1 MPRDAMAEWLAK
13 RNAEKAAQRATPEH
27 GAVRQAQIKVDQIL
41 EQAKKTTTALTGV
54 KTGKTEK
61 SSTPVRQ
68 EEGRDA
74 MAEWLAARKES
85 KVQQIA
91 EQGKYA
97 VRNVGALYKAA
108 TGMWGELR
116 KANEWQGLGVDA
128 GIRQGYQARVPVRGG
143 SQLQQQA
150 ENALQM
156 DKTGPYRQRLTRVRG
171 ESLEKLFTDS
181 LNQNQTAEQH
191 GQTIRQELQELRT
204 AGESGTD
211 AAAAKE
217 KWDDVA
223 SRLYYLAYSQS
234 MSSDEY
240 NKLVSEV
247 YDAYDAYRSGVKGR
261 SFGQREQK
269 WTDALRGP
277 VMGDENYTAAGKAQQ
292 NAMLAAAGGIP
303 TDRNTFGYE
312 LRYNQSTTRENI
324 QYKSVDQLLD
334 AAGKHVDP
342 QADVTSQSQ
351 GAATDA
357 AIFGYLANV
366 AMTQEQYD
374 RYMQALDRYVKNA
387 PATRAVSG
395 YGTSDVVSQLETY
408 RQQREANGLRANEKG
423 AEDALNSYPEMSAG
437 SFLDQVASGSERAR
451 DNLFQKYPA
460 GLEQLLVRGGGYA
473 GKALGSLL
481 NGFGAFENDLGDYFA
496 AGGEENINYQNPEW
510 QEAKYQ
516 DWVRGRETSDL
527 LQNGGKFERWAAEQI
542 PALPTAALEM
552 AAASTIAGA
561 ATGTME
567 SFAGG
572 ARQVS
577 PLVTSAAT
585 KAEKFAQMAK
595 QGSNIVTSSFAA
607 INSYGEAESN
617 GDARGE
623 QFIRFAAGGLLEYGT
638 NMLFGGNPLIDAGD
652 TGKVTELVYKMT
664 NNETIRK
671 IVSSAAFD
679 RIGEGLEE
687 VASAIGSAALDY
699 ALTGEADLSWDEL
712 RDEFISGFALAM
724 ILSIGPD
731 TAEVLAKNDHEGN
744 AKRITMFDAA
754 AQSDRGELNLQMGKY
769 AVEFLAGDEDMMLA
783 NGWDHVQRS
792 AAKKSWAQ
800 AVNEYN
806 TVYRNLVDAEAYW
819 AKTGEGKAYRG
830 TDAERVIADARG
842 SIEGVD
848 AKTFSAETLEENV
861 RQIRQAWD
869 SAEENATNFAMT
881 GRMDAEIAKM
891 ARIAESYL
899 DKAVQDGTMDAMTA
913 LNLRN
918 ELSMINEGATA
929 TLQAYLN
936 ARYGEGTPQT
946 ETRQEPVQEATQDVN
961 VIRAEAENNAAVNA
975 AETGGIDNGR
985 TEIFDG
991 GSQRDAGLGTG
1002 EQTGGMAAG
1011 AAAAEGERR
1020 NAYAGA
1026 GENGPANR
1034 RANLRPEDAA
1044 RAERLNRYA
1053 SLQSDTSLAQLVRG
1067 GSDAVTL
1074 AVIPESMYDDGM
1086 REAKQAGTALG
1097 VDVVFVRGSMAM
1109 QRGDQLMRINGVYDA
1124 AAKRAVVSATDIQYD
1139 GGKLA
1144 QHELFHV
1151 RANKDPALV
1160 QQALQKVRETFG
1172 EEAFEQVARE
1182 YVQSYSGAYQSM
1194 EDVYEEVLADAYAGM
1209 NRFRAGATHFT
1220 EAVQSEVQ
1228 QSERASEPAQTSQ
1241 ETRGSP
1247 PANVEERSGNPEKG
1261 KTFWEKMRAW
1271 KEGGAPDAAMEPSRT
1286 LQQAGINELIS
1297 LSSML
1302 EKADGKSQTMREAI
1316 YDNLKYL
1323 QDDLIRPMAVGKKGD
1338 TLYCVVPARTSMDM
1352 PRVVEMRKT
1361 NAGYEV
1367 EKVSSLSNAA
1377 IIKTLEGSDLLSA
1390 NVQALDHAIQ
1400 DFGYQTK
1407 ANAQLWVRPEKAKN
1421 GVPFADIF
1429 EARDARDFEAKF
1441 SLEEKQYARVIN
1453 EQLLENRDRILEIE
1467 PVYELTGGEF
1477 AQGDKK
1483 LSDAVMEEF
1492 EKFGGEVER
1501 EGFGAIKFSKKRIK
1515 NDIMHG
1521 IGRMKA
1527 MTFAAVPSVI
1537 QNGVEIGSEANW
1549 KGRGYDTYV
1558 FAAPAKFGET
1568 NLLIGA
1574 VVTRDNRENKF
1585 YLHEVVDSEGNAI
1598 KIDRETGEIKTSS
1611 AVADGWA
1618 STPDALSK
1626 DRIAQTEGEVK
1637 QRFSLSEPVE
1647 RAGNLIAEHN
1657 LTQEK
1662 LEKALEIGAF
1672 PSPSIAIVQAEQG
1685 HTNYGDYSVVFPAS
1699 TIDPEADS
1707 RNRVYGADAWT
1718 PTSSNA
1724 TVEYRVDADAK
1735 RAFERSIRDL
1745 SGQVADGIFRGD
1757 STLGKAGIE
1766 EETTKTS
1773 REIAEQIA
1781 QYPEVKAAYLAD
1793 KGENISPVYKDRE
1806 YDNIGNAALQR
1817 YTDNVGVQNLA
1828 RIIVQMYVGDANSVA
1843 QAELQRVRQAIGE
1856 EYAERFARILD
1867 RKPERKAERVSEYA
1881 ENKMYSGTRAEDFIR
1896 HAWEMVQDGGQN
1908 RGEADKMAMQDE
1920 LDRKAPTQKVAA
1932 WAEKRLQDVIG
1943 EGGIYNNEDRY
1954 TSRGDRRSFEQ
1965 THWELNAENLVRAMA
1980 QAEERGANIMWY
1992 DAGGLLAA
2000 ATPEY
2005 RSISEIHADE
2015 GRLQTLEQEAY
2026 EGKVMELQQSLDNV
2040 VERILQETRHKA
2052 YGYQDESQLIT
2063 EALIK
2068 TAQGGDSLQ
2077 SIREGMAAEEYDI
2090 DRATAMQIQELFQ
2103 QAKEIPTS
2111 YFEAKPQ
2118 RVVGFDEAVALL
2130 APASAPADLM
2140 ARAEDA
2146 GLRVIRYTGQKDRIR
2161 VANELPGV
2169 KFSVQEELQDIREN
2183 GIRGKELASER
2194 EETQPE
2200 DVLGYADD
2208 MGEPVLSESY
2218 FRDWVQQQ
2226 TNAMPQ
2232 GFVWGK
2238 DVPFYS
2244 QTTDLS
2250 PKQAVE
2256 LLEAVTGKRW
2266 RVEPR
2271 KNGGWRAVETD
2282 FAAKQGMYTPQ
2293 EAANRLNAAKK
2304 ARADA
2309 DAAAYRNGEAPARAT
2324 TVAAEGV
2331 AKDSFRA
2338 TPALD
2343 KIGVKIDM
2351 GVTDYRT
2358 TKEMRQRAEAEYQT
2372 DKLISKAER
2381 RWGATALE
2389 KNFARD
2395 IAAGRYSYADIPDT
2409 ARWDTVTD
2417 LANLY
2422 IDKRMLGEDL
2432 RLQRK
2437 YAIRDA
2443 LLYKAMELL
2452 PDELELMSDPGGFD
2466 KEALLVLNYRTPQ
2479 RSMLKMFGDKR
2490 GEEINRYYFD
2500 PVTRNEAERLRWMNR
2515 QLDAVREF
2523 QGEGDKV
2530 KGLNKAE
2537 SAYVHMALDIE
2548 ATVQRINQSPNK
2560 AAIQKAVTELTKMET
2575 AQKASPDAEAR
2586 EAEIQRVATELDLNA
2601 AESKWAQQYAQFL
2614 TQKDGIKGEI
2624 DEKKCAAAVKQYR
2637 QLFDDYYNAIADF
2650 LVSHGDEPIGKI
2662 DYYAPHLSTADKVN
2676 LLNQAFEALGF
2687 NASATRL
2694 PAEIAGR
2701 TEDFRPNKRWTP
2713 FFQSREGTQTEYDI
2727 VHGFESYVTYLS
2739 DVLFHTDDIQ
2749 KIRALENYTRLGGK
2763 NDFKNSLA
2771 EAIELSRSGQRDEKL
2786 DFLRELKRVDD
2797 FAEPT
2802 TAEINKQLDQY
2813 IAELFAAEKNN
2824 TRYSDLAVWLKN
2836 YGDVLAGKQFGGD
2849 RGAEHRGGRGIL
2861 KLGTQLTQAFARANV
2876 AGNVSSAVNQI
2887 AQLPT
2892 ILGERSKRSIAQAT
2906 AEFATGKLRQFQ
2918 MDSDF
2923 ITGKKGVDYISNTFA
2938 DSFMSGMFKPA
2949 EFVDTM
2955 MSTIAARAAYL
2966 DAIRDGKT
2974 HEEAMRAAD
2983 AYARSIMG
2991 DRTKGA
2997 KPLMF
3002 HSKTPVMQMVNMFQI
3017 EALNSWEHVSQDLPR
3032 QFRQIAAESGKAKAA
3047 RVLSSV
3053 ILKTVLAA
3061 FVVNRVTEEL
3071 YGGTPAPFD
3080 IIGMC
3085 MNFIASGEGL
3095 TTNDWIRYML
3105 NKASNAM
3112 FGVDLFDD
3120 VPTPQEGFD
3129 WGNAVEDTLYNISN
3143 EVPFLSNLSGM
3154 VGVGDRTLMM
3164 PDLFGKGKD
3173 LWDAATEHGLISPES
3188 GEALL
3193 GLVTQAIPG
3202 GRQINKTYSGIKTIV
3217 EGGRTKGFGDKE
3229 RLQYPVERN
3238 VGTAL
3243 QNILF
3248 GPNATPQANAYW
3260 ASGLSSLSTK
3270 DTQTWQTLSKDGAD
3284 PIETYNLLHEFIK
3297 INADD
3302 TLTTDQ
3308 AQRDIRD
3315 AINNSSLTDE
3325 QKAYLFRQEFG
3336 RRNKETGEYEH
3347 ATDAMFE
3354 TLMDEGVSWDGV
3366 TQFYNKLMQADGDEN
3381 LSTNDKNR
3389 QKRTAIRELDVRDSV
3404 KAYTYAEVFGVTDKE
3419 TGAKSTSKDEVFA
3432 NMMDAG
3438 MSWDDVMDVYEE
3450 YRTLYEDESLSS
3462 SQQAS
3467 EFAYWLDQHNIKG
3480 KKREAIRNGLKY
3492 YQMFAQEAERY
3503 TNLTEAGLSATDAK
3517 KVSDKLA
3524 SAKGTGENG
3533 QLTTNDKVDVL
3544 LKQNLTDTSLY
3555 KALST
3560 VLSEETYDKL
3570 TEARSGGIGAKI
3582 WMQYWKK
3589 KAELSADKDANGKSI
3604 SGSKKAK
3611 ILALINSLQLTAEQ
3625 KDLLYRAEG
3634 YAERDLYKAPWH

>member
-13 RNAEKAAQRATPEH
+13 RNAEKAAQRATPGH

-41 EQAKKTTTALTGV
+41 EQARKTTTALTGV

-97 VRNVGALYKAA
+97 VRNVGSLYKAA

-156 DKTGPYRQRLTRVRG
+156 DKTGPYRQRLTRSRG

-234 MSSDEY
+234 MSANEY

-292 NAMLAAAGGIP
+292 DAMLAAAGGIP
-303 TDRNTFGYE
+303 EDRNTFGYE

-366 AMTQEQYD
+366 AMTQAQYD
-374 RYMQALDRYVKNA
+374 RYMQALDRYAKNA

-395 YGTSDVVSQLETY
+395 YGTSDVVGQLETY
-408 RQQREANGLRANEKG
+408 RQQREANGLRANEQA

-460 GLEQLLVRGGGYA
+460 GLEQLLVHGGGYA

-481 NGFGAFENDLGDYFA
+481 NGLGAFENDLGDYFA
-496 AGGEENINYQNPEW
+496 EGGEKNINYQNPEW

-542 PALPTAALEM
+542 SGLTTAALEM
-552 AAASTIAGA
+552 AASSTIAGA
-561 ATGTME
+561 ATGTMAN
-567 SFAGG
+567 FAGG
-572 ARQVS
+572 SRQVS
-577 PLVTSAAT
+577 PLVTNAAT

-754 AQSDRGELNLQMGKY
+754 AQSDRGELNLQMEKY
-769 AVEFLAGDEDMMLA
+769 AVEFLAGDEDLMLA

-792 AAKKSWAQ
+792 EAKKSWAQ

-848 AKTFSAETLEENV
+848 SKTFSAETLEENV
-861 RQIRQAWD
+861 RQIRKAWD
-869 SAEENATNFAMT
+869 SAEENAANFAMT

-891 ARIAESYL
+891 ARTAESYL

-929 TLQAYLN
+929 NLQAYLN
-936 ARYGEGTPQT
+936 ARYGEGTPQA
-946 ETRQEPVQEATQDVN
+946 ETQQETVQEAAQGVN
-961 VIRAEAENNAAVNA
+961 TIRAEAENNAAVNA

-1020 NAYAGA
+1020 NTYAGA

-1086 REAKQAGTALG
+1086 RAAKQAGAELG

-1139 GGKLA
+1139 GGQLA

-1194 EDVYEEVLADAYAGM
+1194 ENVYEEVLADAYAGM
-1209 NRFRAGATHFT
+1209 NRFRAGATQFT
-1220 EAVQSEVQ
+1220 ETVQGEVQ

-1247 PANVEERSGNPEKG
+1247 EGRFSIQELENGERIAVIEDGQDEFDRAKPSQYAAIAKRVIKREFVG
-1261 KTFWEKMRAW
+1261 KTLPLGSEDLAMIPPDAAGEYAYPAQRLITKNANNAKMRASAELNNLLEVSEFSHW
-1271 KEGGAPDAAMEPSRT
+1271 ARDLKKHPEATLGFDYYTTKFEVGGHLFEGLINIANSEKGRVFYDITKIKEIPGT
-1286 LQQAGINELIS
+1286 I
-1297 LSSML
+1297 
-1302 EKADGKSQTMREAI
+1302 EKRAT
-1316 YDNLKYL
+1316 
-1323 QDDLIRPMAVGKKGD
+1323 PMAQSASDSGD
-1338 TLYCVVPARTSMDM
+1338 LSG
-1352 PRVVEMRKT
+1352 ES
-1361 NAGYEV
+1361 
-1367 EKVSSLSNAA
+1367 VSQN
-1377 IIKTLEGSDLLSA
+1377 
-1390 NVQALDHAIQ
+1390 QAD
-1400 DFGYQTK
+1400 
-1407 ANAQLWVRPEKAKN
+1407 
-1421 GVPFADIF
+1421 
-1429 EARDARDFEAKF
+1429 
-1441 SLEEKQYARVIN
+1441 
-1453 EQLLENRDRILEIE
+1453 
-1467 PVYELTGGEF
+1467 
-1477 AQGDKK
+1477 
-1483 LSDAVMEEF
+1483 
-1492 EKFGGEVER
+1492 
-1501 EGFGAIKFSKKRIK
+1501 
-1515 NDIMHG
+1515 
-1521 IGRMKA
+1521 
-1527 MTFAAVPSVI
+1527 
-1537 QNGVEIGSEANW
+1537 
-1549 KGRGYDTYV
+1549 
-1558 FAAPAKFGET
+1558 
-1568 NLLIGA
+1568 
-1574 VVTRDNRENKF
+1574 
-1585 YLHEVVDSEGNAI
+1585 
-1598 KIDRETGEIKTSS
+1598 
-1611 AVADGWA
+1611 
-1618 STPDALSK
+1618 
-1626 DRIAQTEGEVK
+1626 VK

-1724 TVEYRVDADAK
+1724 TVEYRVDAEAK

-1781 QYPEVKAAYLAD
+1781 KYPEVKAAYLAD

-1908 RGEADKMAMQDE
+1908 RGDVDKMAMQDE

-1954 TSRGDRRSFEQ
+1954 TSRGDRRSFEK

-2040 VERILQETRHKA
+2040 VERILRETKHKA

-2090 DRATAMQIQELFQ
+2090 DRATAMQIQEVFR

-2146 GLRVIRYTGQKDRIR
+2146 GLRVIRYTGQEDRVR

-2183 GIRGKELASER
+2183 GIRGKELASDR

-2200 DVLGYADD
+2200 EVLGYADD
-2208 MGEPVLSESY
+2208 RGEPILSESY

-2226 TNAMPQ
+2226 MNAMPQ

-2331 AKDSFRA
+2331 AKDRFRA

-2343 KIGVKIDM
+2343 RIGVKIDM

-2452 PDELELMSDPGGFD
+2452 PDDLELMSDPGGFD

-2586 EAEIQRVATELDLNA
+2586 EAEIQRVATDLDLNA

-2614 TQKDGIKGEI
+2614 TQKDGLKGEI

-2923 ITGKKGVDYISNTFA
+2923 ITGKRGVDYISNTFA

-2949 EFVDTM
+2949 EFVDTT

-3080 IIGMC
+3080 IIGMS

-3095 TTNDWIRYML
+3095 TTNDWIRYMF

-3112 FGVDLFDD
+3112 FGVDLFDN

-3173 LWDAATEHGLISPES
+3173 LWDAATEHGLLSPES

-3248 GPNATPQANAYW
+3248 GPNATPEANAYW
-3260 ASGLSSLSTK
+3260 ASGLSSLSAK

-3302 TLTTDQ
+3302 TLTSDQ

-3315 AINNSSLTDE
+3315 AINNSGLTDE

-3480 KKREAIRNGLKY
+3480 KKREAIQNGLKY

-3582 WMQYWKK
+3582 WMQYWRK

-3634 YAERDLYKAPWH
+3634 YAERDLYRAPWH

>member
-13 RNAEKAAQRATPEH
+13 RNAEKAAQRATPGH

-41 EQAKKTTTALTGV
+41 EQARKTTTALTGV

-97 VRNVGALYKAA
+97 VRNVGSLYKAA

-234 MSSDEY
+234 MSADEY

-292 NAMLAAAGGIP
+292 DAMLSAAGGIP
-303 TDRNTFGYE
+303 EDRNTFGYE

-374 RYMQALDRYVKNA
+374 RYMQALDRYAKNA

-395 YGTSDVVSQLETY
+395 YGTSDVVGQLETY
-408 RQQREANGLRANEKG
+408 RQQREANGLRANEQA

-460 GLEQLLVRGGGYA
+460 GLEQLLVHGGGYA

-496 AGGEENINYQNPEW
+496 EGGEKNINYQNPEW

-542 PALPTAALEM
+542 SGLTTAALEM

-561 ATGTME
+561 ATGTMA

-572 ARQVS
+572 SRQVS
-577 PLVTSAAT
+577 PLVTNAAT

-754 AQSDRGELNLQMGKY
+754 AQSDRGELNLQMEKY
-769 AVEFLAGDEDMMLA
+769 AVEFLAGDEDLMLA

-792 AAKKSWAQ
+792 TAKKSWAQ

-848 AKTFSAETLEENV
+848 SKTFSAETLEENV

-869 SAEENATNFAMT
+869 SAEENAANFAMT

-891 ARIAESYL
+891 ARTAESYL

-929 TLQAYLN
+929 NLQAYLN
-936 ARYGEGTPQT
+936 ARYGEGTPQA
-946 ETRQEPVQEATQDVN
+946 ETQQETVQEAAQGVN
-961 VIRAEAENNAAVNA
+961 TIRAEAENNAAVNA

-1011 AAAAEGERR
+1011 AAAAEGKRR
-1020 NAYAGA
+1020 NTYAGA

-1074 AVIPESMYDDGM
+1074 AVVPESMYDDGM
-1086 REAKQAGTALG
+1086 REAKQAGAELG

-1139 GGKLA
+1139 GGQLA

-1209 NRFRAGATHFT
+1209 NRFRAGATQFT
-1220 EAVQSEVQ
+1220 ETVQGEVQ

-1247 PANVEERSGNPEKG
+1247 EGRFSLAGQKSRTANSQTLQLAEQMEQEGASREEIWQETGWTRTMDGQSWRFEIDNSEAEYRGGGDAQFRKDHADYAEYQDLLQKMFEGTISESEMQRMEQLNDIWSGEYARLRERVESGNATLADVLQHDSLYEAYPELRDVKVRLESDTG
-1261 KTFWEKMRAW
+1261 SKN
-1271 KEGGAPDAAMEPSRT
+1271 GSYDPST
-1286 LQQAGINELIS
+1286 NTITIS
-1297 LSSML
+1297 EDKPGDSAKVGTML
-1302 EKADGKSQTMREAI
+1302 HEIQ
-1316 YDNLKYL
+1316 
-1323 QDDLIRPMAVGKKGD
+1323 
-1338 TLYCVVPARTSMDM
+1338 
-1352 PRVVEMRKT
+1352 
-1361 NAGYEV
+1361 
-1367 EKVSSLSNAA
+1367 
-1377 IIKTLEGSDLLSA
+1377 
-1390 NVQALDHAIQ
+1390 HAIQ
-1400 DFGYQTK
+1400 QIEGWESGASPEYWAAREYENGDTASDRAQELYSRILNSLDK
-1407 ANAQLWVRPEKAKN
+1407 ADQNKVIRYNELDREMEATFSADPESEAGKRYAKYEAEQDKLYEELYKN
-1421 GVPFADIF
+1421 EWFRRLLDLQRKMENPQSAYYEMYLNTAGEI
-1429 EARDARDFEAKF
+1429 EARNVSERYRMAQ
-1441 SLEEKQYARVIN
+1441 EERRKTAPKGADENTLFRGAGGISAEIN
-1453 EQLLENRDRILEIE
+1453 EQYKSDLERWDKEGRNGNERLILGTTGPILQNLGAEDGNIYLNGWKISKIMHTHKEMSLRTFEALPQVLENPSLVLASRAVRTRGVNTRLVMFGDVRAENGKAVQVVLDLLPAEGGYRLDGMQKVNSAYTKDGGRLSLE
-1467 PVYELTGGEF
+1467 
-1477 AQGDKK
+1477 D
-1483 LSDAVMEEF
+1483 SDVLY
-1492 EKFGGEVER
+1492 
-1501 EGFGAIKFSKKRIK
+1501 
-1515 NDIMHG
+1515 
-1521 IGRMKA
+1521 
-1527 MTFAAVPSVI
+1527 T
-1537 QNGVEIGSEANW
+1537 
-1549 KGRGYDTYV
+1549 
-1558 FAAPAKFGET
+1558 
-1568 NLLIGA
+1568 
-1574 VVTRDNRENKF
+1574 
-1585 YLHEVVDSEGNAI
+1585 
-1598 KIDRETGEIKTSS
+1598 
-1611 AVADGWA
+1611 
-1618 STPDALSK
+1618 
-1626 DRIAQTEGEVK
+1626 
-1637 QRFSLSEPVE
+1637 
-1647 RAGNLIAEHN
+1647 
-1657 LTQEK
+1657 
-1662 LEKALEIGAF
+1662 
-1672 PSPSIAIVQAEQG
+1672 
-1685 HTNYGDYSVVFPAS
+1685 
-1699 TIDPEADS
+1699 
-1707 RNRVYGADAWT
+1707 
-1718 PTSSNA
+1718 
-1724 TVEYRVDADAK
+1724 DAK
-1735 RAFERSIRDL
+1735 RAAQVLRSLGYR
-1745 SGQVADGIFRGD
+1745 SGSPDGLHKDGYIGSIAYAADGVKISGEKF
-1757 STLGKAGIE
+1757 
-1766 EETTKTS
+1766 TS
-1773 REIAEQIA
+1773 
-1781 QYPEVKAAYLAD
+1781 
-1793 KGENISPVYKDRE
+1793 
-1806 YDNIGNAALQR
+1806 
-1817 YTDNVGVQNLA
+1817 
-1828 RIIVQMYVGDANSVA
+1828 
-1843 QAELQRVRQAIGE
+1843 
-1856 EYAERFARILD
+1856 
-1867 RKPERKAERVSEYA
+1867 
-1881 ENKMYSGTRAEDFIR
+1881 
-1896 HAWEMVQDGGQN
+1896 
-1908 RGEADKMAMQDE
+1908 
-1920 LDRKAPTQKVAA
+1920 
-1932 WAEKRLQDVIG
+1932 VIG
-1943 EGGIYNNEDRY
+1943 
-1954 TSRGDRRSFEQ
+1954 T
-1965 THWELNAENLVRAMA
+1965 
-1980 QAEERGANIMWY
+1980 
-1992 DAGGLLAA
+1992 
-2000 ATPEY
+2000 
-2005 RSISEIHADE
+2005 
-2015 GRLQTLEQEAY
+2015 LQ
-2026 EGKVMELQQSLDNV
+2026 
-2040 VERILQETRHKA
+2040 
-2052 YGYQDESQLIT
+2052 
-2063 EALIK
+2063 
-2068 TAQGGDSLQ
+2068 
-2077 SIREGMAAEEYDI
+2077 
-2090 DRATAMQIQELFQ
+2090 
-2103 QAKEIPTS
+2103 
-2111 YFEAKPQ
+2111 
-2118 RVVGFDEAVALL
+2118 
-2130 APASAPADLM
+2130 
-2140 ARAEDA
+2140 
-2146 GLRVIRYTGQKDRIR
+2146 
-2161 VANELPGV
+2161 

-2183 GIRGKELASER
+2183 GIRGKELASDR

-2208 MGEPVLSESY
+2208 RGEPVLSESY

-2523 QGEGDKV
+2523 QGEGDKA

-2575 AQKASPDAEAR
+2575 AQKASPDAESR
-2586 EAEIQRVATELDLNA
+2586 EAEIQRVATDLDLNA

-2892 ILGERSKRSIAQAT
+2892 ILGERSKRSIAQA
-2906 AEFATGKLRQFQ
+2906 ALEFSTGKLRQFQ

-2949 EFVDTM
+2949 EFVDTT

-3080 IIGMC
+3080 IIGMS

-3095 TTNDWIRYML
+3095 TTNDWIRYMF

-3129 WGNAVEDTLYNISN
+3129 WGNAAEDTLYNISN

-3173 LWDAATEHGLISPES
+3173 LWDAATEHGLLSPES

-3302 TLTTDQ
+3302 TLTSDQ

-3315 AINNSSLTDE
+3315 AINNSGLTDE

-3419 TGAKSTSKDEVFA
+3419 TGAKSTSKDEAFA

-3480 KKREAIRNGLKY
+3480 KKREAIQNGLKY

-3582 WMQYWKK
+3582 WMQYWRK

-3634 YAERDLYKAPWH
+3634 YAERDLYRAPWH

>member
-41 EQAKKTTTALTGV
+41 EQARKTTTAMTGV
-54 KTGKTEK
+54 KTGKTGK

-97 VRNVGALYKAA
+97 VRNVGSLYKAA

-143 SQLQQQA
+143 SQLHQQA

-171 ESLEKLFTDS
+171 ESLEKLFTDN

-234 MSSDEY
+234 MSADEY

-292 NAMLAAAGGIP
+292 DAMLAAAGGIP
-303 TDRNTFGYE
+303 EDRNTFGYE

-374 RYMQALDRYVKNA
+374 RYMQALDRYAKNA

-395 YGTSDVVSQLETY
+395 YGTSDVVGQLETY
-408 RQQREANGLRANEKG
+408 RQQREANGLRANEQA

-460 GLEQLLVRGGGYA
+460 GLEQLLVHGGGYA

-496 AGGEENINYQNPEW
+496 EGGEKNINYQNPEW
-510 QEAKYQ
+510 REAKYQ

-542 PALPTAALEM
+542 SGLTTAALEM

-561 ATGTME
+561 ATGTMAN
-567 SFAGG
+567 FAGG
-572 ARQVS
+572 SRQVS
-577 PLVTSAAT
+577 PLVTNAAT

-754 AQSDRGELNLQMGKY
+754 AQSDRGELNLQMEKY
-769 AVEFLAGDEDMMLA
+769 AVEFLAGDEDLMLA

-792 AAKKSWAQ
+792 EAKKSWAQ

-848 AKTFSAETLEENV
+848 SKTFSAETLEENV

-869 SAEENATNFAMT
+869 SAEENAANFAMT

-891 ARIAESYL
+891 ARTAESYL

-929 TLQAYLN
+929 NLQAYLN
-936 ARYGEGTPQT
+936 ARYGEGTPQA
-946 ETRQEPVQEATQDVN
+946 ETQQETVQEAAQGVN
-961 VIRAEAENNAAVNA
+961 TIRAEAENNAAVNA

-1002 EQTGGMAAG
+1002 EQAGGMAAG

-1020 NAYAGA
+1020 NTYTGA

-1074 AVIPESMYDDGM
+1074 AVVPESMYDDGM
-1086 REAKQAGTALG
+1086 REAKQAGAELG

-1139 GGKLA
+1139 GGQLA

-1151 RANKDPALV
+1151 RENKDPALV

-1209 NRFRAGATHFT
+1209 NRFRAGATQFT
-1220 EAVQSEVQ
+1220 DTVQGEVQ

-1247 PANVEERSGNPEKG
+1247 EGRFSIQELENGERIAVIEDGQDEFDRAKPSQYAAIAKRVIKREFVG
-1261 KTFWEKMRAW
+1261 KTLPLGSEDLAMIPPDAAGEYAYPAQRLITKNANNAKMRASAELNNLLEVSEFSHW
-1271 KEGGAPDAAMEPSRT
+1271 ARDLKKHPEATLGFDYYTTKFEVGGHLFEGLINIANSEKGRVFYDITKIKEIPGT
-1286 LQQAGINELIS
+1286 I
-1297 LSSML
+1297 
-1302 EKADGKSQTMREAI
+1302 EKRAT
-1316 YDNLKYL
+1316 
-1323 QDDLIRPMAVGKKGD
+1323 PMAQSASDSGD
-1338 TLYCVVPARTSMDM
+1338 LSG
-1352 PRVVEMRKT
+1352 ES
-1361 NAGYEV
+1361 
-1367 EKVSSLSNAA
+1367 VSQN
-1377 IIKTLEGSDLLSA
+1377 
-1390 NVQALDHAIQ
+1390 QAD
-1400 DFGYQTK
+1400 
-1407 ANAQLWVRPEKAKN
+1407 
-1421 GVPFADIF
+1421 
-1429 EARDARDFEAKF
+1429 
-1441 SLEEKQYARVIN
+1441 
-1453 EQLLENRDRILEIE
+1453 
-1467 PVYELTGGEF
+1467 
-1477 AQGDKK
+1477 
-1483 LSDAVMEEF
+1483 
-1492 EKFGGEVER
+1492 
-1501 EGFGAIKFSKKRIK
+1501 
-1515 NDIMHG
+1515 
-1521 IGRMKA
+1521 
-1527 MTFAAVPSVI
+1527 
-1537 QNGVEIGSEANW
+1537 
-1549 KGRGYDTYV
+1549 
-1558 FAAPAKFGET
+1558 
-1568 NLLIGA
+1568 
-1574 VVTRDNRENKF
+1574 
-1585 YLHEVVDSEGNAI
+1585 
-1598 KIDRETGEIKTSS
+1598 
-1611 AVADGWA
+1611 
-1618 STPDALSK
+1618 
-1626 DRIAQTEGEVK
+1626 VK

-1735 RAFERSIRDL
+1735 RSFERSIRDL

-1954 TSRGDRRSFEQ
+1954 TSRGDRRSFEK

-2146 GLRVIRYTGQKDRIR
+2146 GLRVIRYTDNADRIR

-2183 GIRGKELASER
+2183 GIRGKELASDR

-2208 MGEPVLSESY
+2208 MGEQVLSESY
-2218 FRDWVQQQ
+2218 FRDWVQQ

-2331 AKDSFRA
+2331 AKDRFRA

-2586 EAEIQRVATELDLNA
+2586 EAEIQRVATDLDLNA

-2949 EFVDTM
+2949 EFVDTT

-3017 EALNSWEHVSQDLPR
+3017 EALNNWEHVSQDLPR

-3080 IIGMC
+3080 IIGMS

-3095 TTNDWIRYML
+3095 TTNDWIRYMF

-3129 WGNAVEDTLYNISN
+3129 WGNAAEDTLYNISN

-3173 LWDAATEHGLISPES
+3173 LWDAATEHGLLSPES

-3302 TLTTDQ
+3302 TLTSDQ

-3315 AINNSSLTDE
+3315 AINNSGLTDE

-3354 TLMDEGVSWDGV
+3354 ALMDEGVSWDGV

-3419 TGAKSTSKDEVFA
+3419 TGAKSTSKDEAFA

-3480 KKREAIRNGLKY
+3480 KKREAIQNGLKY

-3582 WMQYWKK
+3582 WMQYWRK

-3634 YAERDLYKAPWH
+3634 YAERDLYRAPWH

>member
-97 VRNVGALYKAA
+97 VRNVGSLYKAA

-116 KANEWQGLGVDA
+116 KANEWQGMGVDA
-128 GIRQGYQARVPVRGG
+128 GIQQGYRPKLPVRTG

-211 AAAAKE
+211 AAVAKE

-234 MSSDEY
+234 MSADEY

-247 YDAYDAYRSGVKGR
+247 YDTYDAYRSGVKGR

-374 RYMQALDRYVKNA
+374 RYMQALDRYAKNA

-496 AGGEENINYQNPEW
+496 EGGEGNINYQNPEW

-542 PALPTAALEM
+542 SGLTTAALEM
-552 AAASTIAGA
+552 AASATIAGA
-561 ATGTME
+561 ATGTMAN
-567 SFAGG
+567 FAGAG
-572 ARQVS
+572 RQIS

-595 QGSNIVTSSFAA
+595 RGSNIVTSSFAA

-652 TGKVTELVYKMT
+652 TGKVTEFCYKLFK
-664 NNETIRK
+664 NETIRK
-671 IVSSAAFD
+671 IISSEFFD

-754 AQSDRGELNLQMGKY
+754 AQSDRGELNLQMEKY
-769 AVEFLAGDEDMMLA
+769 AVEFLAGDEDLMLA

-792 AAKKSWAQ
+792 TAKKSWAQ

-848 AKTFSAETLEENV
+848 AKTFSEETLEENV

-869 SAEENATNFAMT
+869 SAEENAKNFAMT

-891 ARIAESYL
+891 ARTAESYL

-929 TLQAYLN
+929 NLQAYLN
-936 ARYGEGTPQT
+936 ARYGEGTPKA
-946 ETRQEPVQEATQDVN
+946 ETRQEPVQEAAQGVN
-961 VIRAEAENNAAVNA
+961 TIRAEAENNAAVNA

-991 GSQRDAGLGTG
+991 GSQRDAGLGAG

-1011 AAAAEGERR
+1011 AAAAEAERR
-1020 NAYAGA
+1020 NTYAGA

-1086 REAKQAGTALG
+1086 REAKQAGAELG

-1124 AAKRAVVSATDIQYD
+1124 AVKRAVVSTTDIQYD

-1209 NRFRAGATHFT
+1209 NRFRAGATQFA

-1247 PANVEERSGNPEKG
+1247 EGRFSLAGQKARTANSQTLQIAEQMEQEGASREEIWQETGWTRTMDGKNWRFEIDNSEAEYRGGGDAQFREAHADYAEYQDLLQKMFEGTISESEMQRMEQLDDIWSGEYARMRERVESGNATLADVLQHDSLYEAYPELRDVKVRLESDTG
-1261 KTFWEKMRAW
+1261 SKN
-1271 KEGGAPDAAMEPSRT
+1271 GSYDPRT
-1286 LQQAGINELIS
+1286 NTITIS
-1297 LSSML
+1297 EDKPGDSAKVGTML
-1302 EKADGKSQTMREAI
+1302 HEIQ
-1316 YDNLKYL
+1316 
-1323 QDDLIRPMAVGKKGD
+1323 
-1338 TLYCVVPARTSMDM
+1338 
-1352 PRVVEMRKT
+1352 
-1361 NAGYEV
+1361 
-1367 EKVSSLSNAA
+1367 
-1377 IIKTLEGSDLLSA
+1377 
-1390 NVQALDHAIQ
+1390 HAIQ
-1400 DFGYQTK
+1400 QIEGWESGASPEYWAAREYESGDTASDRAQELYSRILNSLDK
-1407 ANAQLWVRPEKAKN
+1407 ADQNKVIRYNELDREMEATFSADPESEAGKRYAKYEAEQDKLYEELYKN
-1421 GVPFADIF
+1421 EWFRRLLDLQRQMENPQSAYYEMYLNTAGEI
-1429 EARDARDFEAKF
+1429 EARNVSERYRMAQ
-1441 SLEEKQYARVIN
+1441 EERRKTAPKGADENTLFRGGGGISAEIN
-1453 EQLLENRDRILEIE
+1453 EQYKSELERWDREGRNGNERLILGTTGPILQNLGAENGNIYLNGWKISKIMHTHKEMSMQTFEALPQVLENPSLVLASRAVRTRGANTRL
-1467 PVYELTGGEF
+1467 VMF
-1477 AQGDKK
+1477 GDVRAENGK
-1483 LSDAVMEEF
+1483 AVQ
-1492 EKFGGEVER
+1492 VVL
-1501 EGFGAIKFSKKRIK
+1501 
-1515 NDIMHG
+1515 D
-1521 IGRMKA
+1521 
-1527 MTFAAVPSVI
+1527 
-1537 QNGVEIGSEANW
+1537 
-1549 KGRGYDTYV
+1549 
-1558 FAAPAKFGET
+1558 
-1568 NLLIGA
+1568 LL
-1574 VVTRDNRENKF
+1574 
-1585 YLHEVVDSEGNAI
+1585 
-1598 KIDRETGEIKTSS
+1598 
-1611 AVADGWA
+1611 
-1618 STPDALSK
+1618 P
-1626 DRIAQTEGEVK
+1626 TEGGYRLDGMQKVNSAYTK
-1637 QRFSLSEPVE
+1637 DGGRLSLE
-1647 RAGNLIAEHN
+1647 
-1657 LTQEK
+1657 
-1662 LEKALEIGAF
+1662 
-1672 PSPSIAIVQAEQG
+1672 
-1685 HTNYGDYSVVFPAS
+1685 
-1699 TIDPEADS
+1699 DS
-1707 RNRVYGADAWT
+1707 DVLYT
-1718 PTSSNA
+1718 
-1724 TVEYRVDADAK
+1724 DAK
-1735 RAFERSIRDL
+1735 RAAQVLRSLGYR
-1745 SGQVADGIFRGD
+1745 SGSPDGLHKDGYIGSIAYDDDGVKISGEKF
-1757 STLGKAGIE
+1757 
-1766 EETTKTS
+1766 TS
-1773 REIAEQIA
+1773 
-1781 QYPEVKAAYLAD
+1781 
-1793 KGENISPVYKDRE
+1793 
-1806 YDNIGNAALQR
+1806 
-1817 YTDNVGVQNLA
+1817 
-1828 RIIVQMYVGDANSVA
+1828 
-1843 QAELQRVRQAIGE
+1843 
-1856 EYAERFARILD
+1856 
-1867 RKPERKAERVSEYA
+1867 
-1881 ENKMYSGTRAEDFIR
+1881 
-1896 HAWEMVQDGGQN
+1896 
-1908 RGEADKMAMQDE
+1908 
-1920 LDRKAPTQKVAA
+1920 
-1932 WAEKRLQDVIG
+1932 VIG
-1943 EGGIYNNEDRY
+1943 
-1954 TSRGDRRSFEQ
+1954 
-1965 THWELNAENLVRAMA
+1965 
-1980 QAEERGANIMWY
+1980 
-1992 DAGGLLAA
+1992 
-2000 ATPEY
+2000 P
-2005 RSISEIHADE
+2005 
-2015 GRLQTLEQEAY
+2015 LQ
-2026 EGKVMELQQSLDNV
+2026 
-2040 VERILQETRHKA
+2040 
-2052 YGYQDESQLIT
+2052 
-2063 EALIK
+2063 
-2068 TAQGGDSLQ
+2068 
-2077 SIREGMAAEEYDI
+2077 
-2090 DRATAMQIQELFQ
+2090 
-2103 QAKEIPTS
+2103 
-2111 YFEAKPQ
+2111 
-2118 RVVGFDEAVALL
+2118 
-2130 APASAPADLM
+2130 
-2140 ARAEDA
+2140 
-2146 GLRVIRYTGQKDRIR
+2146 
-2161 VANELPGV
+2161 

-2183 GIRGKELASER
+2183 GIRGKELASDR

-2331 AKDSFRA
+2331 AKDSFCA

-2466 KEALLVLNYRTPQ
+2466 KEVLLVLNYRTPQ

-2523 QGEGDKV
+2523 QGEGDKA

-2586 EAEIQRVATELDLNA
+2586 EAEIQRVATDLDLNA

-2892 ILGERSKRSIAQAT
+2892 ILGERSKRSIAQA
-2906 AEFATGKLRQFQ
+2906 ALEFSTGKLRQFQ

-2966 DAIRDGKT
+2966 DALRDGKT

-3080 IIGMC
+3080 IIGMS

-3173 LWDAATEHGLISPES
+3173 LWDAATEHGVISPES

-3419 TGAKSTSKDEVFA
+3419 TGAKSTSKDEAFA

-3480 KKREAIRNGLKY
+3480 KKREAIQNGLKY

>member
-97 VRNVGALYKAA
+97 VRNVGSLYKAA

-116 KANEWQGLGVDA
+116 KANEWQGMGVDA
-128 GIRQGYQARVPVRGG
+128 GIQQGYRPKLPVRTG

-211 AAAAKE
+211 AAVAKE

-234 MSSDEY
+234 MSADEY

-247 YDAYDAYRSGVKGR
+247 YDTYDAYRSGVKGR

-292 NAMLAAAGGIP
+292 DAMLSAAGGIP
-303 TDRNTFGYE
+303 EDRNTFGYE

-374 RYMQALDRYVKNA
+374 RYMQALDRYAKNA

-395 YGTSDVVSQLETY
+395 YGTSDVVGQLETY

-460 GLEQLLVRGGGYA
+460 GLEQLLVHGGGYA

-496 AGGEENINYQNPEW
+496 EGGEKNINYQNPEW

-542 PALPTAALEM
+542 SGLTTAALEM

-561 ATGTME
+561 ATGTMAN
-567 SFAGG
+567 FAGG
-572 ARQVS
+572 SRQVS
-577 PLVTSAAT
+577 PLVTNAAT

-754 AQSDRGELNLQMGKY
+754 AQSDRGELNLQMEKY
-769 AVEFLAGDEDMMLA
+769 AVEFLAGDEDLMLA

-792 AAKKSWAQ
+792 TAKRSWAQ

-848 AKTFSAETLEENV
+848 SKTFSAETLEENV
-861 RQIRQAWD
+861 RQIRKAWD
-869 SAEENATNFAMT
+869 SAEENAENFAIT

-891 ARIAESYL
+891 ARTAESYL

-929 TLQAYLN
+929 NLQAYLN
-936 ARYGEGTPQT
+936 ARYGEGTPQV
-946 ETRQEPVQEATQDVN
+946 ETQQETVQEAAQGVN
-961 VIRAEAENNAAVNA
+961 TIRAEAENNAAVNA

-1002 EQTGGMAAG
+1002 EQAGGMAAG

-1020 NAYAGA
+1020 NTYTGA

-1034 RANLRPEDAA
+1034 RANLRPEDEA

-1086 REAKQAGTALG
+1086 RAAKQAGAELG

-1209 NRFRAGATHFT
+1209 NRFRAGATQFT

-1247 PANVEERSGNPEKG
+1247 EGRFSLAGQKARTANSQTLQLAEQMEQEGASREEIWQETGWTRTMDGQSWRFEIDNSEAEYRGGGDAQFRKNHADYAEYQDLLQKMFEGTISESEMQRMEQLDDIWSGEYARLRERVESGNATLADVLQHDSLYEAYPELRDVKVRLESDTG
-1261 KTFWEKMRAW
+1261 SKN
-1271 KEGGAPDAAMEPSRT
+1271 GSYDPST
-1286 LQQAGINELIS
+1286 NTITIS
-1297 LSSML
+1297 EDKPGDSAKVGTML
-1302 EKADGKSQTMREAI
+1302 HEIQ
-1316 YDNLKYL
+1316 
-1323 QDDLIRPMAVGKKGD
+1323 
-1338 TLYCVVPARTSMDM
+1338 
-1352 PRVVEMRKT
+1352 
-1361 NAGYEV
+1361 
-1367 EKVSSLSNAA
+1367 
-1377 IIKTLEGSDLLSA
+1377 
-1390 NVQALDHAIQ
+1390 HAIQ
-1400 DFGYQTK
+1400 QIEGWESGASPEYWAAREYENGDTASDRAQELYSRILNSLDK
-1407 ANAQLWVRPEKAKN
+1407 ADQNKVIRYNELDREMEATFSADPESEAGKRYAKYEAEQDKLYEELYKN
-1421 GVPFADIF
+1421 EWFRRLLDLQRKMENPQSAYYEMYLNTAGEI
-1429 EARDARDFEAKF
+1429 EARNVSERYRMAQ
-1441 SLEEKQYARVIN
+1441 EERRKTAPKGADENTLYRGAGGISAEIN
-1453 EQLLENRDRILEIE
+1453 EQYKSDLERWDRGGRNGNERLILGTTGPILQNLGAEDGNIYLNGWKISKIMRTHKEMSLQTIEALPQVLENPAIVLASRAVDTENANTRL
-1467 PVYELTGGEF
+1467 VMF
-1477 AQGDKK
+1477 GDVRAENGK
-1483 LSDAVMEEF
+1483 AVQ
-1492 EKFGGEVER
+1492 VVL
-1501 EGFGAIKFSKKRIK
+1501 
-1515 NDIMHG
+1515 D
-1521 IGRMKA
+1521 
-1527 MTFAAVPSVI
+1527 
-1537 QNGVEIGSEANW
+1537 
-1549 KGRGYDTYV
+1549 
-1558 FAAPAKFGET
+1558 
-1568 NLLIGA
+1568 LL
-1574 VVTRDNRENKF
+1574 
-1585 YLHEVVDSEGNAI
+1585 
-1598 KIDRETGEIKTSS
+1598 
-1611 AVADGWA
+1611 
-1618 STPDALSK
+1618 P
-1626 DRIAQTEGEVK
+1626 TEGGY
-1637 QRFSLSEPVE
+1637 RFEGMQKVNSAYTKDGGRLSLE
-1647 RAGNLIAEHN
+1647 
-1657 LTQEK
+1657 
-1662 LEKALEIGAF
+1662 
-1672 PSPSIAIVQAEQG
+1672 
-1685 HTNYGDYSVVFPAS
+1685 
-1699 TIDPEADS
+1699 DS
-1707 RNRVYGADAWT
+1707 DVLYT
-1718 PTSSNA
+1718 
-1724 TVEYRVDADAK
+1724 DAK
-1735 RAFERSIRDL
+1735 RAAQVLRSL
-1745 SGQVADGIFRGD
+1745 GYQSGSPDGSHKGGYIGSIAYDADGVKISGEKF
-1757 STLGKAGIE
+1757 
-1766 EETTKTS
+1766 TS
-1773 REIAEQIA
+1773 
-1781 QYPEVKAAYLAD
+1781 
-1793 KGENISPVYKDRE
+1793 
-1806 YDNIGNAALQR
+1806 
-1817 YTDNVGVQNLA
+1817 
-1828 RIIVQMYVGDANSVA
+1828 
-1843 QAELQRVRQAIGE
+1843 
-1856 EYAERFARILD
+1856 
-1867 RKPERKAERVSEYA
+1867 
-1881 ENKMYSGTRAEDFIR
+1881 
-1896 HAWEMVQDGGQN
+1896 
-1908 RGEADKMAMQDE
+1908 
-1920 LDRKAPTQKVAA
+1920 
-1932 WAEKRLQDVIG
+1932 VIG
-1943 EGGIYNNEDRY
+1943 
-1954 TSRGDRRSFEQ
+1954 T
-1965 THWELNAENLVRAMA
+1965 
-1980 QAEERGANIMWY
+1980 
-1992 DAGGLLAA
+1992 
-2000 ATPEY
+2000 
-2005 RSISEIHADE
+2005 
-2015 GRLQTLEQEAY
+2015 LQ
-2026 EGKVMELQQSLDNV
+2026 
-2040 VERILQETRHKA
+2040 
-2052 YGYQDESQLIT
+2052 
-2063 EALIK
+2063 
-2068 TAQGGDSLQ
+2068 
-2077 SIREGMAAEEYDI
+2077 
-2090 DRATAMQIQELFQ
+2090 
-2103 QAKEIPTS
+2103 
-2111 YFEAKPQ
+2111 
-2118 RVVGFDEAVALL
+2118 
-2130 APASAPADLM
+2130 
-2140 ARAEDA
+2140 
-2146 GLRVIRYTGQKDRIR
+2146 
-2161 VANELPGV
+2161 

-2183 GIRGKELASER
+2183 GIRGKELASDR

-2208 MGEPVLSESY
+2208 RGEPVLSESY

-2309 DAAAYRNGEAPARAT
+2309 DAAAYRDGEAPARAT

-2331 AKDSFRA
+2331 AKDRFRA

-2586 EAEIQRVATELDLNA
+2586 EAEIQRVATDLNLNA

-2614 TQKDGIKGEI
+2614 TQKDGLKGEI

-2923 ITGKKGVDYISNTFA
+2923 ITGKRGVDYISNTFA

-2949 EFVDTM
+2949 EFVDTT

-3053 ILKTVLAA
+3053 VLKTVLAA

-3080 IIGMC
+3080 IIGMS

-3095 TTNDWIRYML
+3095 TTNDWIRYMF

-3112 FGVDLFDD
+3112 FGVDLFDN

-3173 LWDAATEHGLISPES
+3173 LWDAATEHGLLSPES

-3248 GPNATPQANAYW
+3248 GPNATQEANAYW
-3260 ASGLSSLSTK
+3260 ASGLSSLSAK

-3302 TLTTDQ
+3302 TLTSDQ

-3315 AINNSSLTDE
+3315 AINNSGLTDE

-3480 KKREAIRNGLKY
+3480 KKREAIQNGLKY

-3582 WMQYWKK
+3582 WMQYWRE

-3634 YAERDLYKAPWH
+3634 YAERDLYRAPWH

>member
-97 VRNVGALYKAA
+97 VRNVGSLYKAA

-116 KANEWQGLGVDA
+116 KANEWQGMGVDA
-128 GIRQGYQARVPVRGG
+128 GIQQGYRPKLPVRTG

-181 LNQNQTAEQH
+181 LNQNQTPEQH

-234 MSSDEY
+234 MSADEY

-247 YDAYDAYRSGVKGR
+247 YDTYDAYRSGVKGR

-374 RYMQALDRYVKNA
+374 RYMQVLDRYAKNA

-408 RQQREANGLRANEKG
+408 RQQREANGLRGNEQG

-496 AGGEENINYQNPEW
+496 EGGEENINYQNPEW

-542 PALPTAALEM
+542 SGLTTAALEM

-561 ATGTME
+561 ATGTMAN
-567 SFAGG
+567 FAGG
-572 ARQVS
+572 SRQVS
-577 PLVTSAAT
+577 PLVTNAAT

-754 AQSDRGELNLQMGKY
+754 AQSDRGELNLQMEKY
-769 AVEFLAGDEDMMLA
+769 AVEFLAGDEDLMLA

-792 AAKKSWAQ
+792 TAKKSWAQ

-848 AKTFSAETLEENV
+848 SKTFSAETLEENV

-881 GRMDAEIAKM
+881 GNMDAEIAKM

-929 TLQAYLN
+929 NLQAYLN

-946 ETRQEPVQEATQDVN
+946 ETRQEPVQEAAQGINT
-961 VIRAEAENNAAVNA
+961 IRAEAENNAAVNA

-991 GSQRDAGLGTG
+991 GSQRNAGMGTG

-1011 AAAAEGERR
+1011 AAAAEAERR

-1086 REAKQAGTALG
+1086 RAAKQAGAELG

-1139 GGKLA
+1139 GGQLA

-1209 NRFRAGATHFT
+1209 NRFRAGATQFT

-1247 PANVEERSGNPEKG
+1247 
-1261 KTFWEKMRAW
+1261 
-1271 KEGGAPDAAMEPSRT
+1271 EGR
-1286 LQQAGINELIS
+1286 
-1297 LSSML
+1297 
-1302 EKADGKSQTMREAI
+1302 
-1316 YDNLKYL
+1316 
-1323 QDDLIRPMAVGKKGD
+1323 
-1338 TLYCVVPARTSMDM
+1338 
-1352 PRVVEMRKT
+1352 
-1361 NAGYEV
+1361 
-1367 EKVSSLSNAA
+1367 
-1377 IIKTLEGSDLLSA
+1377 
-1390 NVQALDHAIQ
+1390 
-1400 DFGYQTK
+1400 
-1407 ANAQLWVRPEKAKN
+1407 
-1421 GVPFADIF
+1421 
-1429 EARDARDFEAKF
+1429 F
-1441 SLEEKQYARVIN
+1441 SLEEKRYAKIIN
-1453 EQLLENRDRILEIE
+1453 EQLLENRERIEEID
-1467 PVYELTGGEF
+1467 PVYELTGEEF
-1477 AQGDKK
+1477 AHSDKK

-1501 EGFGAIKFSKKRIK
+1501 EGFGTVKFSKKRIK

-1537 QNGVEIGSEANW
+1537 QNGVEIGREANW

-1558 FAAPAKFGET
+1558 FAAPAKLGDT
-1568 NLLIGA
+1568 GLLIGA

-1598 KIDRETGEIKTSS
+1598 KIDRATGEIKTSS
-1611 AVADGWA
+1611 DVSDGWA
-1618 STPDALSK
+1618 STPDALSGNS
-1626 DRIAQTEGEVK
+1626 IAQTGEDVK

-1793 KGENISPVYKDRE
+1793 KGENINPVYKARE
-1806 YDNIGNAALQR
+1806 YDNIGNAVLQR

-1828 RIIVQMYVGDANSVA
+1828 WIIAQMDMGDAQSVA

-1881 ENKMYSGTRAEDFIR
+1881 ENKMYSSMRAEDFIR
-1896 HAWEMVQDGGQN
+1896 HAWEMVQDGGQI
-1908 RGEADKMAMQDE
+1908 RGDVDKMAMQDE
-1920 LDRKAPTQKVAA
+1920 LDRKAPTQDVAV
-1932 WAEKRLQDVIG
+1932 WAEKQLQDVIG

-2040 VERILQETRHKA
+2040 VERILQETKHKA

-2090 DRATAMQIQELFQ
+2090 DRATAMQIQEVFR

-2130 APASAPADLM
+2130 APESAPAGLM
-2140 ARAEDA
+2140 ERAEDA
-2146 GLRVIRYTGQKDRIR
+2146 GLRVLRYTDNADRIR

-2169 KFSVQEELQDIREN
+2169 KFSVQEDLQDIREN
-2183 GIRGKELASER
+2183 GIRGKELASDR

-2200 DVLGYADD
+2200 EVLGYADD
-2208 MGEPVLSESY
+2208 RGEPILSESY

-2324 TVAAEGV
+2324 TVEAEGV

-2586 EAEIQRVATELDLNA
+2586 EAEIQRVATDLDLNA

-2949 EFVDTM
+2949 EFVDTT

-3017 EALNSWEHVSQDLPR
+3017 EALNNWEHVSQDLPR

-3080 IIGMC
+3080 IIGMS

-3095 TTNDWIRYML
+3095 TTNDWIRYMF

-3129 WGNAVEDTLYNISN
+3129 WGNAAEDTLYNISN

-3173 LWDAATEHGLISPES
+3173 LWDAATEHGLLSPES

-3302 TLTTDQ
+3302 TLTSDQ

-3315 AINNSSLTDE
+3315 AINNSGLTDE

-3354 TLMDEGVSWDGV
+3354 ALMDEGVSWDGV

-3419 TGAKSTSKDEVFA
+3419 TGAKSTSKDEAFA

-3480 KKREAIRNGLKY
+3480 KKREAIQNGLKY

-3582 WMQYWKK
+3582 WMQYWRK

-3634 YAERDLYKAPWH
+3634 YAERDLYRAPWH

>member
-13 RNAEKAAQRATPEH
+13 RNAEKAAQRATPGH

-41 EQAKKTTTALTGV
+41 EQARKTTTALTGV

-97 VRNVGALYKAA
+97 VRNVGSLYKAA

-234 MSSDEY
+234 MSADEY

-292 NAMLAAAGGIP
+292 DAMLSAAGGIP
-303 TDRNTFGYE
+303 EDRNTFGYE

-374 RYMQALDRYVKNA
+374 RYMQALDRYAKNA

-395 YGTSDVVSQLETY
+395 YGTSDVVGQLETY
-408 RQQREANGLRANEKG
+408 RQQREANGLRANEQA

-460 GLEQLLVRGGGYA
+460 GLEQLLVHGGGYA

-496 AGGEENINYQNPEW
+496 EGGEKNINYQNPEW
-510 QEAKYQ
+510 QETKYQ

-542 PALPTAALEM
+542 SGLTTAALEM

-561 ATGTME
+561 ATGTMA

-572 ARQVS
+572 SRQVS
-577 PLVTSAAT
+577 PLVTNAAT

-754 AQSDRGELNLQMGKY
+754 AQSDRGELNLQMEKY
-769 AVEFLAGDEDMMLA
+769 AVEFLAGDEDLMLA

-792 AAKKSWAQ
+792 TAKKSWAQ

-848 AKTFSAETLEENV
+848 SKTFSAETLEENV

-869 SAEENATNFAMT
+869 SAEENAANFAMT

-891 ARIAESYL
+891 ARTAESYL

-929 TLQAYLN
+929 NLQAYLN
-936 ARYGEGTPQT
+936 ARYGEGTPQA
-946 ETRQEPVQEATQDVN
+946 ETQQETVQEAAQGVN
-961 VIRAEAENNAAVNA
+961 TIRAEAENNAAVNA

-991 GSQRDAGLGTG
+991 DSQRDAGLGTG

-1011 AAAAEGERR
+1011 AAAAEGKRR
-1020 NAYAGA
+1020 NTYAGA

-1074 AVIPESMYDDGM
+1074 AVVPESMYDDGM
-1086 REAKQAGTALG
+1086 REAKQAGAELG

-1139 GGKLA
+1139 GGQLA

-1209 NRFRAGATHFT
+1209 NRFRAGATQFT
-1220 EAVQSEVQ
+1220 ETVQGEVQ

-1247 PANVEERSGNPEKG
+1247 EGRFSLAGQKSRTANSQTLQLAEQMEQEGASREEIWQETGWTRTMDGQSWRFEIDNSEAEYRGGGDAQFRKDHADYAEYQDLLQKMFEGTISESEMQRMEQLNDIWSGEYARLRERVESGNATLADVLQHDSLYEAYPELRDVKVRLESDTG
-1261 KTFWEKMRAW
+1261 SKN
-1271 KEGGAPDAAMEPSRT
+1271 GSYDPST
-1286 LQQAGINELIS
+1286 NTITIS
-1297 LSSML
+1297 EDKPGDSAKVGTML
-1302 EKADGKSQTMREAI
+1302 HEIQ
-1316 YDNLKYL
+1316 
-1323 QDDLIRPMAVGKKGD
+1323 
-1338 TLYCVVPARTSMDM
+1338 
-1352 PRVVEMRKT
+1352 
-1361 NAGYEV
+1361 
-1367 EKVSSLSNAA
+1367 
-1377 IIKTLEGSDLLSA
+1377 
-1390 NVQALDHAIQ
+1390 HAIQ
-1400 DFGYQTK
+1400 QIEGWESGASPEYWAAREYENGDTASDRAQELYSRILNSLDK
-1407 ANAQLWVRPEKAKN
+1407 ADQNKVIRYNELDREMEATFSADPESEAGKRYAKYEAEQDKLYEELYKN
-1421 GVPFADIF
+1421 EWFRRLLDLQRKMENPQSAYYEMYLNTAGEI
-1429 EARDARDFEAKF
+1429 EARNVSERYRMAQ
-1441 SLEEKQYARVIN
+1441 EERRKTAPKGADENTLFRGAGGISAEIN
-1453 EQLLENRDRILEIE
+1453 EQYKSDLERWDKEGRNGNERLILGTTGPILQNLGAEDGNIYLNGWKISKIMHTHKEMSLRTFEALPQVLENPSLVLASRAVRTRGVNTRLVMFGDVRAENGKAVQVVLDLLPAEGGYRLDGMQKVNSAYTKDGGRLSLE
-1467 PVYELTGGEF
+1467 
-1477 AQGDKK
+1477 D
-1483 LSDAVMEEF
+1483 SDVLY
-1492 EKFGGEVER
+1492 
-1501 EGFGAIKFSKKRIK
+1501 
-1515 NDIMHG
+1515 
-1521 IGRMKA
+1521 
-1527 MTFAAVPSVI
+1527 T
-1537 QNGVEIGSEANW
+1537 
-1549 KGRGYDTYV
+1549 
-1558 FAAPAKFGET
+1558 
-1568 NLLIGA
+1568 
-1574 VVTRDNRENKF
+1574 
-1585 YLHEVVDSEGNAI
+1585 
-1598 KIDRETGEIKTSS
+1598 
-1611 AVADGWA
+1611 
-1618 STPDALSK
+1618 
-1626 DRIAQTEGEVK
+1626 
-1637 QRFSLSEPVE
+1637 
-1647 RAGNLIAEHN
+1647 
-1657 LTQEK
+1657 
-1662 LEKALEIGAF
+1662 
-1672 PSPSIAIVQAEQG
+1672 
-1685 HTNYGDYSVVFPAS
+1685 
-1699 TIDPEADS
+1699 
-1707 RNRVYGADAWT
+1707 
-1718 PTSSNA
+1718 
-1724 TVEYRVDADAK
+1724 DAK
-1735 RAFERSIRDL
+1735 RAAQVLRSLGYR
-1745 SGQVADGIFRGD
+1745 SGSPDGLHKDGYIGSIAYAADGVKISGEKF
-1757 STLGKAGIE
+1757 
-1766 EETTKTS
+1766 TS
-1773 REIAEQIA
+1773 
-1781 QYPEVKAAYLAD
+1781 
-1793 KGENISPVYKDRE
+1793 
-1806 YDNIGNAALQR
+1806 
-1817 YTDNVGVQNLA
+1817 
-1828 RIIVQMYVGDANSVA
+1828 
-1843 QAELQRVRQAIGE
+1843 
-1856 EYAERFARILD
+1856 
-1867 RKPERKAERVSEYA
+1867 
-1881 ENKMYSGTRAEDFIR
+1881 
-1896 HAWEMVQDGGQN
+1896 
-1908 RGEADKMAMQDE
+1908 
-1920 LDRKAPTQKVAA
+1920 
-1932 WAEKRLQDVIG
+1932 VIG
-1943 EGGIYNNEDRY
+1943 
-1954 TSRGDRRSFEQ
+1954 T
-1965 THWELNAENLVRAMA
+1965 
-1980 QAEERGANIMWY
+1980 
-1992 DAGGLLAA
+1992 
-2000 ATPEY
+2000 
-2005 RSISEIHADE
+2005 
-2015 GRLQTLEQEAY
+2015 LQ
-2026 EGKVMELQQSLDNV
+2026 
-2040 VERILQETRHKA
+2040 
-2052 YGYQDESQLIT
+2052 
-2063 EALIK
+2063 
-2068 TAQGGDSLQ
+2068 
-2077 SIREGMAAEEYDI
+2077 
-2090 DRATAMQIQELFQ
+2090 
-2103 QAKEIPTS
+2103 
-2111 YFEAKPQ
+2111 
-2118 RVVGFDEAVALL
+2118 
-2130 APASAPADLM
+2130 
-2140 ARAEDA
+2140 
-2146 GLRVIRYTGQKDRIR
+2146 
-2161 VANELPGV
+2161 

-2183 GIRGKELASER
+2183 GIRGKELASDR

-2208 MGEPVLSESY
+2208 RGEPVLSESY

-2548 ATVQRINQSPNK
+2548 ATVQRINQSQNK

-2586 EAEIQRVATELDLNA
+2586 EAEIQRVATDLDLNA

-2624 DEKKCAAAVKQYR
+2624 DEKKCAEAVKQYR

-2892 ILGERSKRSIAQAT
+2892 ILGERSKRSIAQA
-2906 AEFATGKLRQFQ
+2906 ALEFSTGKLRQFQ

-2949 EFVDTM
+2949 EFVDTT

-3080 IIGMC
+3080 IIGMS

-3095 TTNDWIRYML
+3095 TTNDWIRYMF

-3129 WGNAVEDTLYNISN
+3129 WGNAAEDTLYNISN

-3173 LWDAATEHGLISPES
+3173 LWDAATEHGLLSPES

-3302 TLTTDQ
+3302 TLTSDQ

-3315 AINNSSLTDE
+3315 AINNSGLTDE

-3419 TGAKSTSKDEVFA
+3419 TGAKSTSKDEAFA

-3480 KKREAIRNGLKY
+3480 KKREAIQNGLKY

-3582 WMQYWKK
+3582 WMQYWRK

-3634 YAERDLYKAPWH
+3634 YAERDLYRAPWH

>member
-1 MPRDAMAEWLAK
+1 MAEWLAK

-211 AAAAKE
+211 AADAKE

-234 MSSDEY
+234 MSADEY

-247 YDAYDAYRSGVKGR
+247 YDTYDAYRSGVKGR

-374 RYMQALDRYVKNA
+374 RYMQVLDRYAKNA

-437 SFLDQVASGSERAR
+437 SFLDQVASGSERSR

-496 AGGEENINYQNPEW
+496 EGGEKNINYRNPEW

-542 PALPTAALEM
+542 SGLTTAALEM
-552 AAASTIAGA
+552 AASSTIAGA
-561 ATGTME
+561 ATGTMAN
-567 SFAGG
+567 FAGG
-572 ARQVS
+572 SRQVS
-577 PLVTSAAT
+577 PLVTNAAT

-731 TAEVLAKNDHEGN
+731 TAEVLAKNDYEGN

-754 AQSDRGELNLQMGKY
+754 AQSDRGELNLQMEKY
-769 AVEFLAGDEDMMLA
+769 AVEFLAGDEDLMLA

-800 AVNEYN
+800 AMNEYN

-848 AKTFSAETLEENV
+848 SKTFSAETLEENV

-869 SAEENATNFAMT
+869 SAEENAANFAMT

-891 ARIAESYL
+891 ARTAESYL

-929 TLQAYLN
+929 NLQAYLN

-946 ETRQEPVQEATQDVN
+946 ETRQEPVQEAAQGVN
-961 VIRAEAENNAAVNA
+961 TIRAEAENNAAVNA

-991 GSQRDAGLGTG
+991 GSQRDAGLGAG

-1011 AAAAEGERR
+1011 AAAAEAERR
-1020 NAYAGA
+1020 NTYAGA

-1086 REAKQAGTALG
+1086 REAKQAGAKLG

-1139 GGKLA
+1139 GGQLA

-1209 NRFRAGATHFT
+1209 NRFRAGATQFT

-1228 QSERASEPAQTSQ
+1228 QSERVSEPAQTSQ

-1247 PANVEERSGNPEKG
+1247 EGRFSIQELENGERIAVIEDGQDEFDRAKPSQYAAIAKRVIMREFAG
-1261 KTFWEKMRAW
+1261 KTLPLSTEDLARVNRNTAGEYAYPSNRLEAGTTEYNAKMRASTELADLLAVSEFSHW
-1271 KEGGAPDAAMEPSRT
+1271 AEDHKNHDAAELGFDYYTTKFEVDGHLFEGLINIANSNSGRT
-1286 LQQAGINELIS
+1286 LYDVTKIREIPATSRKPATLMAQSAPTFGNLSEESISQDQA
-1297 LSSML
+1297 
-1302 EKADGKSQTMREAI
+1302 D
-1316 YDNLKYL
+1316 
-1323 QDDLIRPMAVGKKGD
+1323 
-1338 TLYCVVPARTSMDM
+1338 
-1352 PRVVEMRKT
+1352 
-1361 NAGYEV
+1361 
-1367 EKVSSLSNAA
+1367 
-1377 IIKTLEGSDLLSA
+1377 
-1390 NVQALDHAIQ
+1390 
-1400 DFGYQTK
+1400 
-1407 ANAQLWVRPEKAKN
+1407 
-1421 GVPFADIF
+1421 
-1429 EARDARDFEAKF
+1429 
-1441 SLEEKQYARVIN
+1441 
-1453 EQLLENRDRILEIE
+1453 
-1467 PVYELTGGEF
+1467 
-1477 AQGDKK
+1477 
-1483 LSDAVMEEF
+1483 
-1492 EKFGGEVER
+1492 
-1501 EGFGAIKFSKKRIK
+1501 
-1515 NDIMHG
+1515 
-1521 IGRMKA
+1521 
-1527 MTFAAVPSVI
+1527 
-1537 QNGVEIGSEANW
+1537 
-1549 KGRGYDTYV
+1549 
-1558 FAAPAKFGET
+1558 
-1568 NLLIGA
+1568 
-1574 VVTRDNRENKF
+1574 
-1585 YLHEVVDSEGNAI
+1585 
-1598 KIDRETGEIKTSS
+1598 
-1611 AVADGWA
+1611 
-1618 STPDALSK
+1618 
-1626 DRIAQTEGEVK
+1626 VK

-1881 ENKMYSGTRAEDFIR
+1881 ENKMYSSMRAEDFIR
-1896 HAWEMVQDGGQN
+1896 HAWEMVQEGGQN
-1908 RGEADKMAMQDE
+1908 RGDVDKMAMQDE
-1920 LDRKAPTQKVAA
+1920 LDRKAPTQDVAV
-1932 WAEKRLQDVIG
+1932 WAEKQLQDVIG

-2040 VERILQETRHKA
+2040 VERILQETKHKA
-2052 YGYQDESQLIT
+2052 YGYQDESQIIT

-2130 APASAPADLM
+2130 APESAPADLM
-2140 ARAEDA
+2140 ERAEDA
-2146 GLRVIRYTGQKDRIR
+2146 GLRVIRYTGQEDRIR

-2183 GIRGKELASER
+2183 GIRGKELASDR

-2208 MGEPVLSESY
+2208 RGEPILSESY

-2309 DAAAYRNGEAPARAT
+2309 DAAAYRNGVAPARAT

-2523 QGEGDKV
+2523 QGEGDKA

-2586 EAEIQRVATELDLNA
+2586 EAEIQRVATDLDLNA

-2614 TQKDGIKGEI
+2614 AQKDGIKGEI

-2749 KIRALENYTRLGGK
+2749 KIRALENYTRLGGR

-2892 ILGERSKRSIAQAT
+2892 ILGERSKRSIAQA
-2906 AEFATGKLRQFQ
+2906 ALEFSTGKLRQFQ

-3080 IIGMC
+3080 IIGMS

-3164 PDLFGKGKD
+3164 PDLVGKGKD
-3173 LWDAATEHGLISPES
+3173 LWDAATEHGVISPES

-3315 AINNSSLTDE
+3315 AINNSSLTNE

-3480 KKREAIRNGLKY
+3480 KKREAIQNGLKY

-3503 TNLTEAGLSATDAK
+3503 TNLTEAGLSAADAK

-3544 LKQNLTDTSLY
+3544 LKQGLTDTSLY

-3570 TEARSGGIGAKI
+3570 TEARSGGISAKV
-3582 WMQYWKK
+3582 WMKYWQQ

-3611 ILALINSLQLTAEQ
+3611 ILALINSLQLTTEQ

>member
-97 VRNVGALYKAA
+97 VRNVGSLYKAA

-234 MSSDEY
+234 MSADEY
-240 NKLVSEV
+240 NKLVSDV

-303 TDRNTFGYE
+303 EDRNTFGYE

-374 RYMQALDRYVKNA
+374 RYMQALDRYAKNA

-496 AGGEENINYQNPEW
+496 EGGEKNINYQNPEW

-542 PALPTAALEM
+542 SGLTTAALEM

-561 ATGTME
+561 ATGTMAN
-567 SFAGG
+567 FAGG
-572 ARQVS
+572 SRQVS
-577 PLVTSAAT
+577 PLVTNAAT

-754 AQSDRGELNLQMGKY
+754 AQSDRGELNLQMEKY
-769 AVEFLAGDEDMMLA
+769 AVEFLAGDEDLMLA

-819 AKTGEGKAYRG
+819 AKTGAGKAYRG

-848 AKTFSAETLEENV
+848 SKTFSAETLEENV

-869 SAEENATNFAMT
+869 SAVENAENFAMT

-891 ARIAESYL
+891 ARTAESYL

-929 TLQAYLN
+929 NLQAYLN
-936 ARYGEGTPQT
+936 ARYGEGTPQV
-946 ETRQEPVQEATQDVN
+946 ETQKETVQEAAQGVN
-961 VIRAEAENNAAVNA
+961 TIRAEAENNAAVNA

-991 GSQRDAGLGTG
+991 GSQRDAGLGAG

-1026 GENGPANR
+1026 GENGTANR

-1074 AVIPESMYDDGM
+1074 AVIPESMHDDGM
-1086 REAKQAGTALG
+1086 RAAKQAGAKLG

-1139 GGKLA
+1139 GGQLA

-1151 RANKDPALV
+1151 RANKNPALV

-1209 NRFRAGATHFT
+1209 NRFRAGATQFT

-1247 PANVEERSGNPEKG
+1247 EGRFSLAGQKARTANSQTLQLAEQMEQEGASSEEIWQETGWTRTMDGQSWRFEIDNSEAEYRGGGDAQFREDHADYAEYQDLLQKMFEGTISESEMQRMEQLDDIWSGEYARLRERVESGNATLADVLEHDSLYEAYPELRNVKVRLESDTG
-1261 KTFWEKMRAW
+1261 SKN
-1271 KEGGAPDAAMEPSRT
+1271 GSYDPST
-1286 LQQAGINELIS
+1286 NTITIS
-1297 LSSML
+1297 EDKPGDSAKVGTML
-1302 EKADGKSQTMREAI
+1302 HEIQ
-1316 YDNLKYL
+1316 
-1323 QDDLIRPMAVGKKGD
+1323 
-1338 TLYCVVPARTSMDM
+1338 
-1352 PRVVEMRKT
+1352 
-1361 NAGYEV
+1361 
-1367 EKVSSLSNAA
+1367 
-1377 IIKTLEGSDLLSA
+1377 
-1390 NVQALDHAIQ
+1390 HAIQ
-1400 DFGYQTK
+1400 QIEGWESGASPEYWAAREYESGDTASDRAQELYSRILTSLDK
-1407 ANAQLWVRPEKAKN
+1407 ADQNKVIRYNELDREMEATFTADPESEAGKRYAKYEAEQDKLYEELYKN
-1421 GVPFADIF
+1421 EWFRRLLDLQRQMENPQSAYYEMYLNTAGEI
-1429 EARDARDFEAKF
+1429 EARNVSERYRMAQ
-1441 SLEEKQYARVIN
+1441 EERRKTAPKGADENTLFRGGGGISAEIN
-1453 EQLLENRDRILEIE
+1453 EQYKSDLERWDRGGRNGNERLILGTTGPVLQNLGAEDGNIYLNGWKISKIMRTHKEMSLQTIEALPQVLENPAIVLASRAVDTENANTRL
-1467 PVYELTGGEF
+1467 VMF
-1477 AQGDKK
+1477 GDVRAENGK
-1483 LSDAVMEEF
+1483 AVQ
-1492 EKFGGEVER
+1492 VVL
-1501 EGFGAIKFSKKRIK
+1501 
-1515 NDIMHG
+1515 D
-1521 IGRMKA
+1521 
-1527 MTFAAVPSVI
+1527 
-1537 QNGVEIGSEANW
+1537 
-1549 KGRGYDTYV
+1549 
-1558 FAAPAKFGET
+1558 
-1568 NLLIGA
+1568 LL
-1574 VVTRDNRENKF
+1574 
-1585 YLHEVVDSEGNAI
+1585 
-1598 KIDRETGEIKTSS
+1598 
-1611 AVADGWA
+1611 
-1618 STPDALSK
+1618 P
-1626 DRIAQTEGEVK
+1626 TEGGY
-1637 QRFSLSEPVE
+1637 RFEGMQKVNSAYTKDGGRLSLE
-1647 RAGNLIAEHN
+1647 
-1657 LTQEK
+1657 
-1662 LEKALEIGAF
+1662 
-1672 PSPSIAIVQAEQG
+1672 
-1685 HTNYGDYSVVFPAS
+1685 
-1699 TIDPEADS
+1699 DS
-1707 RNRVYGADAWT
+1707 DVLYT
-1718 PTSSNA
+1718 
-1724 TVEYRVDADAK
+1724 DAK
-1735 RAFERSIRDL
+1735 RAAQVLRSL
-1745 SGQVADGIFRGD
+1745 GYQSGSPDGSHKDGYIGSIAYDDDGVKISGEKF
-1757 STLGKAGIE
+1757 
-1766 EETTKTS
+1766 TS
-1773 REIAEQIA
+1773 
-1781 QYPEVKAAYLAD
+1781 
-1793 KGENISPVYKDRE
+1793 
-1806 YDNIGNAALQR
+1806 
-1817 YTDNVGVQNLA
+1817 
-1828 RIIVQMYVGDANSVA
+1828 
-1843 QAELQRVRQAIGE
+1843 
-1856 EYAERFARILD
+1856 
-1867 RKPERKAERVSEYA
+1867 
-1881 ENKMYSGTRAEDFIR
+1881 
-1896 HAWEMVQDGGQN
+1896 
-1908 RGEADKMAMQDE
+1908 
-1920 LDRKAPTQKVAA
+1920 
-1932 WAEKRLQDVIG
+1932 VIG
-1943 EGGIYNNEDRY
+1943 
-1954 TSRGDRRSFEQ
+1954 
-1965 THWELNAENLVRAMA
+1965 
-1980 QAEERGANIMWY
+1980 
-1992 DAGGLLAA
+1992 
-2000 ATPEY
+2000 P
-2005 RSISEIHADE
+2005 
-2015 GRLQTLEQEAY
+2015 LQ
-2026 EGKVMELQQSLDNV
+2026 
-2040 VERILQETRHKA
+2040 
-2052 YGYQDESQLIT
+2052 
-2063 EALIK
+2063 
-2068 TAQGGDSLQ
+2068 
-2077 SIREGMAAEEYDI
+2077 
-2090 DRATAMQIQELFQ
+2090 
-2103 QAKEIPTS
+2103 
-2111 YFEAKPQ
+2111 
-2118 RVVGFDEAVALL
+2118 
-2130 APASAPADLM
+2130 
-2140 ARAEDA
+2140 
-2146 GLRVIRYTGQKDRIR
+2146 
-2161 VANELPGV
+2161 

-2183 GIRGKELASER
+2183 GIRGKELASDR

-2208 MGEPVLSESY
+2208 MGEQVLSESY

-2331 AKDSFRA
+2331 AKDRFRA

-2586 EAEIQRVATELDLNA
+2586 EAEIQRVATDLDLNA

-2892 ILGERSKRSIAQAT
+2892 ILGERSKRSIAQA
-2906 AEFATGKLRQFQ
+2906 ALEFSTGKLRQFQ

-3061 FVVNRVTEEL
+3061 FVVNRVTEEI

-3080 IIGMC
+3080 IIGMS

-3095 TTNDWIRYML
+3095 TTNDWIRYMF

-3173 LWDAATEHGLISPES
+3173 LWDAATEHGLLSPES

-3260 ASGLSSLSTK
+3260 ASGLSSLSAK

-3302 TLTTDQ
+3302 TLTSDQ

-3611 ILALINSLQLTAEQ
+3611 ILALINSLQLTTEQ

>member
-27 GAVRQAQIKVDQIL
+27 RAVRQAQIKVDQIL

-97 VRNVGALYKAA
+97 VRNVGSLYKAA

-116 KANEWQGLGVDA
+116 KANEWQGMGVDA
-128 GIRQGYQARVPVRGG
+128 GIQQGYRPKLPVRTG

-171 ESLEKLFTDS
+171 ESLEKLYTDS

-234 MSSDEY
+234 MSADEY

-247 YDAYDAYRSGVKGR
+247 YDTYDAYRSGVKGR

-342 QADVTSQSQ
+342 QADVMSQSQ

-374 RYMQALDRYVKNA
+374 RYMQVLDRYAKNA

-408 RQQREANGLRANEKG
+408 RQQRETNGLRANEQG

-496 AGGEENINYQNPEW
+496 EGGEENINYRNPEW

-542 PALPTAALEM
+542 SGLTTAALEM
-552 AAASTIAGA
+552 AASATIAGA
-561 ATGTME
+561 ATGTMA

-572 ARQVS
+572 GRQVS

-595 QGSNIVTSSFAA
+595 RGSNIVTSSFAA

-652 TGKVTELVYKMT
+652 TGKVTEFCYKLFK
-664 NNETIRK
+664 NETIRK
-671 IVSSAAFD
+671 IISSEFFD

-754 AQSDRGELNLQMGKY
+754 AQSDRGELNLQMEKY
-769 AVEFLAGDEDMMLA
+769 AVEFLAGDEDLMLA

-792 AAKKSWAQ
+792 TAKKSWAQ

-848 AKTFSAETLEENV
+848 AKTFSEETLEENV

-869 SAEENATNFAMT
+869 SAEENAKNFAMT

-891 ARIAESYL
+891 ARTAESYL

-929 TLQAYLN
+929 NLQAYLN
-936 ARYGEGTPQT
+936 ARYGEGTPKA
-946 ETRQEPVQEATQDVN
+946 ETRQEPVQEAAQGVN
-961 VIRAEAENNAAVNA
+961 TIRAEAENNAAVNA

-991 GSQRDAGLGTG
+991 GSQRDAGLGAG

-1011 AAAAEGERR
+1011 AAAAEAERR
-1020 NAYAGA
+1020 NTYAGA

-1086 REAKQAGTALG
+1086 REAKQAGAELG

-1124 AAKRAVVSATDIQYD
+1124 AAKRAVVSTTDIQYD

-1209 NRFRAGATHFT
+1209 NRFRAGATQFA

-1247 PANVEERSGNPEKG
+1247 EGRFSLAGQKARTANSQTLQIAEQMEQEGASREEIWQETGWTRTMDGKNWRFEIDNSEAEYRGGGDAQFREAHADYAEYQDLLQKMFEGTISESEMQRMEQLDDIWSGEYARMRERVESGNATLADVLQHDSLYEAYPELRDVKVRLESDTG
-1261 KTFWEKMRAW
+1261 SKN
-1271 KEGGAPDAAMEPSRT
+1271 GSYDPRT
-1286 LQQAGINELIS
+1286 NTITIS
-1297 LSSML
+1297 EDKPGDSAKVGTML
-1302 EKADGKSQTMREAI
+1302 HEIQ
-1316 YDNLKYL
+1316 
-1323 QDDLIRPMAVGKKGD
+1323 
-1338 TLYCVVPARTSMDM
+1338 
-1352 PRVVEMRKT
+1352 
-1361 NAGYEV
+1361 
-1367 EKVSSLSNAA
+1367 
-1377 IIKTLEGSDLLSA
+1377 
-1390 NVQALDHAIQ
+1390 HAIQ
-1400 DFGYQTK
+1400 QIEGWESGASPEYWAAREYESGDTASDRAQELYSRILNSLDK
-1407 ANAQLWVRPEKAKN
+1407 ADQNKVIRYNELDREMEATFSADPESEAGKRYAKYEAEQDKLYEELYKN
-1421 GVPFADIF
+1421 EWFRRLLDLQRQMENPQSAYYEMYLNTAGEI
-1429 EARDARDFEAKF
+1429 EARNVSERYRMAQ
-1441 SLEEKQYARVIN
+1441 EERRKTAPKGADENTLFRGGGGISAEIN
-1453 EQLLENRDRILEIE
+1453 EQYKSELERWDREGRNGNERLILGTTGPILQNLGAENGNIYLNGWKISKIMHTHKEMSMQTFEALPQVLENPSLVLASRAVRTRGANTRL
-1467 PVYELTGGEF
+1467 VMF
-1477 AQGDKK
+1477 GDVRAENGK
-1483 LSDAVMEEF
+1483 AVQ
-1492 EKFGGEVER
+1492 VVL
-1501 EGFGAIKFSKKRIK
+1501 
-1515 NDIMHG
+1515 D
-1521 IGRMKA
+1521 
-1527 MTFAAVPSVI
+1527 
-1537 QNGVEIGSEANW
+1537 
-1549 KGRGYDTYV
+1549 
-1558 FAAPAKFGET
+1558 
-1568 NLLIGA
+1568 LL
-1574 VVTRDNRENKF
+1574 
-1585 YLHEVVDSEGNAI
+1585 
-1598 KIDRETGEIKTSS
+1598 
-1611 AVADGWA
+1611 
-1618 STPDALSK
+1618 P
-1626 DRIAQTEGEVK
+1626 TEGGYRLDGMQKVNSAYTK
-1637 QRFSLSEPVE
+1637 DGGRLSLE
-1647 RAGNLIAEHN
+1647 
-1657 LTQEK
+1657 
-1662 LEKALEIGAF
+1662 
-1672 PSPSIAIVQAEQG
+1672 
-1685 HTNYGDYSVVFPAS
+1685 
-1699 TIDPEADS
+1699 DS
-1707 RNRVYGADAWT
+1707 DVLYT
-1718 PTSSNA
+1718 
-1724 TVEYRVDADAK
+1724 DAK
-1735 RAFERSIRDL
+1735 RAAQVLRSLGYR
-1745 SGQVADGIFRGD
+1745 SGSPDGLHKDGYIGSIAYDDDGVKISGEKF
-1757 STLGKAGIE
+1757 
-1766 EETTKTS
+1766 TS
-1773 REIAEQIA
+1773 
-1781 QYPEVKAAYLAD
+1781 
-1793 KGENISPVYKDRE
+1793 
-1806 YDNIGNAALQR
+1806 
-1817 YTDNVGVQNLA
+1817 
-1828 RIIVQMYVGDANSVA
+1828 
-1843 QAELQRVRQAIGE
+1843 
-1856 EYAERFARILD
+1856 
-1867 RKPERKAERVSEYA
+1867 
-1881 ENKMYSGTRAEDFIR
+1881 
-1896 HAWEMVQDGGQN
+1896 
-1908 RGEADKMAMQDE
+1908 
-1920 LDRKAPTQKVAA
+1920 
-1932 WAEKRLQDVIG
+1932 VIG
-1943 EGGIYNNEDRY
+1943 
-1954 TSRGDRRSFEQ
+1954 
-1965 THWELNAENLVRAMA
+1965 
-1980 QAEERGANIMWY
+1980 
-1992 DAGGLLAA
+1992 
-2000 ATPEY
+2000 P
-2005 RSISEIHADE
+2005 
-2015 GRLQTLEQEAY
+2015 LQ
-2026 EGKVMELQQSLDNV
+2026 
-2040 VERILQETRHKA
+2040 
-2052 YGYQDESQLIT
+2052 
-2063 EALIK
+2063 
-2068 TAQGGDSLQ
+2068 
-2077 SIREGMAAEEYDI
+2077 
-2090 DRATAMQIQELFQ
+2090 
-2103 QAKEIPTS
+2103 
-2111 YFEAKPQ
+2111 
-2118 RVVGFDEAVALL
+2118 
-2130 APASAPADLM
+2130 
-2140 ARAEDA
+2140 
-2146 GLRVIRYTGQKDRIR
+2146 
-2161 VANELPGV
+2161 

-2183 GIRGKELASER
+2183 GIRGKELASDR

-2523 QGEGDKV
+2523 QGEGDKA

-2586 EAEIQRVATELDLNA
+2586 EAEIQRVATDLDLNA

-2892 ILGERSKRSIAQAT
+2892 ILGERSKRSIAQA
-2906 AEFATGKLRQFQ
+2906 ALEFSTGKLRQFQ

-2966 DAIRDGKT
+2966 DALRDGKT

-3080 IIGMC
+3080 IIGMS

-3173 LWDAATEHGLISPES
+3173 LWDAATEHGVISPES

-3419 TGAKSTSKDEVFA
+3419 TGAKSTSKDEAFA

-3480 KKREAIRNGLKY
+3480 KKREAIQNGLKY

>member
-1 MPRDAMAEWLAK
+1 MPRNLAQEYLNRRKRAEEAKKKGEKRQADIIVERADKQIDNIINKANQTVGQYVPGVALRRLEKGTQGGYPQRTDTRRNLAQEYLNKAGSAAVEKAKAKAGQINSTAVKSAYKQVRKDARGKAERHVAVNTTAPLDFAEAGRYRAKFLSGRSVDKVQREYDTTRERAEEYRQKALHLRETGDAQREASSTTATGKDREDATRFGSSLKRSADQWDKLAQEESSK
-13 RNAEKAAQRATPEH
+13 ALELARELGYAKVYQVQKTEADIVRKPDFAQKSEADPKVLELGNEENRPQMSRATAIYGGINHSPYFETRGSETFMTDEEVKIFTYLYNTQGEKAAEQYYDMLSDTLELRRGTEKAAGLDNTFERTMFSLSQGVRRFGRGIEQLFKDEQLPLYGEDYAENIINANASHGERILYSAANSIGNMLPMVAISAATQGIG
-27 GAVRQAQIKVDQIL
+27 GAVGLSAEAAQ
-41 EQAKKTTTALTGV
+41 
-54 KTGKTEK
+54 
-61 SSTPVRQ
+61 
-68 EEGRDA
+68 
-74 MAEWLAARKES
+74 
-85 KVQQIA
+85 
-91 EQGKYA
+91 
-97 VRNVGALYKAA
+97 
-108 TGMWGELR
+108 
-116 KANEWQGLGVDA
+116 
-128 GIRQGYQARVPVRGG
+128 
-143 SQLQQQA
+143 
-150 ENALQM
+150 
-156 DKTGPYRQRLTRVRG
+156 
-171 ESLEKLFTDS
+171 
-181 LNQNQTAEQH
+181 
-191 GQTIRQELQELRT
+191 
-204 AGESGTD
+204 
-211 AAAAKE
+211 
-217 KWDDVA
+217 
-223 SRLYYLAYSQS
+223 
-234 MSSDEY
+234 
-240 NKLVSEV
+240 
-247 YDAYDAYRSGVKGR
+247 
-261 SFGQREQK
+261 
-269 WTDALRGP
+269 
-277 VMGDENYTAAGKAQQ
+277 AAGKA
-292 NAMLAAAGGIP
+292 AG
-303 TDRNTFGYE
+303 
-312 LRYNQSTTRENI
+312 
-324 QYKSVDQLLD
+324 
-334 AAGKHVDP
+334 
-342 QADVTSQSQ
+342 
-351 GAATDA
+351 
-357 AIFGYLANV
+357 
-366 AMTQEQYD
+366 
-374 RYMQALDRYVKNA
+374 
-387 PATRAVSG
+387 
-395 YGTSDVVSQLETY
+395 
-408 RQQREANGLRANEKG
+408 
-423 AEDALNSYPEMSAG
+423 
-437 SFLDQVASGSERAR
+437 VASMFAGAKGNAYTEAMQQGMTKAQASTYSTLVGASE
-451 DNLFQKYPA
+451 A
-460 GLEQLLVRGGGYA
+460 GLEYLIGGISRFSMGSGIGDFVQEAISGLGRGYA
-473 GKALGSLL
+473 RVAFRFAGSLIGGSIDEIIEENTQNYLEPLFINYVTGKEAEMPGWDEFIETTLSTLITTGVMESRGSFAEAKQNIAFTPFEAQLEWVSAAKNVFAEGTDVAEFADVLESRLQAGDPMSYKEFREGIRALGVDEKTMGRIAKGKLTVDEVLTSTENGDKISLK
-481 NGFGAFENDLGDYFA
+481 
-496 AGGEENINYQNPEW
+496 EW
-510 QEAKYQ
+510 QAGQNSTAQQGQSQTQRAETVQAENNNVEAAM
-516 DWVRGRETSDL
+516 T
-527 LQNGGKFERWAAEQI
+527 AAEQEADRLI
-542 PALPTAALEM
+542 AEWNRGENSSYELGQQAQRVMQQLEEEVREGTATDPGSYMNRQIQLQEIVRSAPE
-552 AAASTIAGA
+552 AST
-561 ATGTME
+561 
-567 SFAGG
+567 
-572 ARQVS
+572 
-577 PLVTSAAT
+577 
-585 KAEKFAQMAK
+585 AQ
-595 QGSNIVTSSFAA
+595 Q
-607 INSYGEAESN
+607 
-617 GDARGE
+617 
-623 QFIRFAAGGLLEYGT
+623 
-638 NMLFGGNPLIDAGD
+638 
-652 TGKVTELVYKMT
+652 
-664 NNETIRK
+664 
-671 IVSSAAFD
+671 
-679 RIGEGLEE
+679 
-687 VASAIGSAALDY
+687 
-699 ALTGEADLSWDEL
+699 
-712 RDEFISGFALAM
+712 
-724 ILSIGPD
+724 
-731 TAEVLAKNDHEGN
+731 
-744 AKRITMFDAA
+744 
-754 AQSDRGELNLQMGKY
+754 
-769 AVEFLAGDEDMMLA
+769 
-783 NGWDHVQRS
+783 
-792 AAKKSWAQ
+792 
-800 AVNEYN
+800 
-806 TVYRNLVDAEAYW
+806 
-819 AKTGEGKAYRG
+819 
-830 TDAERVIADARG
+830 
-842 SIEGVD
+842 
-848 AKTFSAETLEENV
+848 
-861 RQIRQAWD
+861 
-869 SAEENATNFAMT
+869 
-881 GRMDAEIAKM
+881 
-891 ARIAESYL
+891 
-899 DKAVQDGTMDAMTA
+899 
-913 LNLRN
+913 
-918 ELSMINEGATA
+918 
-929 TLQAYLN
+929 
-936 ARYGEGTPQT
+936 
-946 ETRQEPVQEATQDVN
+946 ATQN
-961 VIRAEAENNAAVNA
+961 TTE
-975 AETGGIDNGR
+975 GIDNNGR
-985 TEIFDG
+985 TEIFDDG
-991 GSQRDAGLGTG
+991 AQRDAGLGTG

-1074 AVIPESMYDDGM
+1074 AVIPGSMYDDGM
-1086 REAKQAGTALG
+1086 RAAKQAGAELG

-1124 AAKRAVVSATDIQYD
+1124 AAKRAVVSTTDIQYD

-1151 RANKDPALV
+1151 RANKNPALV

-1194 EDVYEEVLADAYAGM
+1194 ENVYEEVLADAYAGM
-1209 NRFRAGATHFT
+1209 NRFRAGATQFT

-1247 PANVEERSGNPEKG
+1247 EGRFSLAGQKARTANSQTLQLAEQMEQESASSEEIWQETGWTRTMDGQSWRFEIDNSEAEYRGGGDAQFREDHADYAEYQDLLQKMFEGTISESEMQRMEKLDDIWSGEYARLRERVESGNATLADVLEHDSLYEAYPELRNVKVRLESDTG
-1261 KTFWEKMRAW
+1261 SKN
-1271 KEGGAPDAAMEPSRT
+1271 GSYDPST
-1286 LQQAGINELIS
+1286 NTITIS
-1297 LSSML
+1297 EDKPGDSAKVGTML
-1302 EKADGKSQTMREAI
+1302 HEIQ
-1316 YDNLKYL
+1316 
-1323 QDDLIRPMAVGKKGD
+1323 
-1338 TLYCVVPARTSMDM
+1338 
-1352 PRVVEMRKT
+1352 
-1361 NAGYEV
+1361 
-1367 EKVSSLSNAA
+1367 
-1377 IIKTLEGSDLLSA
+1377 
-1390 NVQALDHAIQ
+1390 HAIQ
-1400 DFGYQTK
+1400 QIEGWESGASPEYWAAREYESGDTASDRAQELYSRILTSLDK
-1407 ANAQLWVRPEKAKN
+1407 ADQNKVIRYNELDREMEATFTADPESEAGKRYAKYEAEQDKLYEELYKN
-1421 GVPFADIF
+1421 EWFRRLLDLQRKMENPQSAYYEMYLNTAGEI
-1429 EARDARDFEAKF
+1429 EARNVSERYRMAQ
-1441 SLEEKQYARVIN
+1441 EERRKTAPKGADENTLFRGGGGISAEIN
-1453 EQLLENRDRILEIE
+1453 EQYKSDLERWDRGGRNGNERLILGTTGPVLQNLGAEDGNIYLNGWKISKIMRTHKEMSLQTIEALPQVLENPAIVLASRAVDTENANTRL
-1467 PVYELTGGEF
+1467 VMF
-1477 AQGDKK
+1477 GDVRAENGK
-1483 LSDAVMEEF
+1483 AVQ
-1492 EKFGGEVER
+1492 VVL
-1501 EGFGAIKFSKKRIK
+1501 
-1515 NDIMHG
+1515 D
-1521 IGRMKA
+1521 
-1527 MTFAAVPSVI
+1527 
-1537 QNGVEIGSEANW
+1537 
-1549 KGRGYDTYV
+1549 
-1558 FAAPAKFGET
+1558 
-1568 NLLIGA
+1568 LL
-1574 VVTRDNRENKF
+1574 
-1585 YLHEVVDSEGNAI
+1585 
-1598 KIDRETGEIKTSS
+1598 
-1611 AVADGWA
+1611 
-1618 STPDALSK
+1618 P
-1626 DRIAQTEGEVK
+1626 TEGGY
-1637 QRFSLSEPVE
+1637 RFEGMQKVNSAYTKDGGRLSLE
-1647 RAGNLIAEHN
+1647 
-1657 LTQEK
+1657 
-1662 LEKALEIGAF
+1662 
-1672 PSPSIAIVQAEQG
+1672 
-1685 HTNYGDYSVVFPAS
+1685 
-1699 TIDPEADS
+1699 DS
-1707 RNRVYGADAWT
+1707 DVLYT
-1718 PTSSNA
+1718 
-1724 TVEYRVDADAK
+1724 DAK
-1735 RAFERSIRDL
+1735 RAAQVLRSL
-1745 SGQVADGIFRGD
+1745 GYQSGSPDGSHKDGYIGSIAYDDDGVKISGEKF
-1757 STLGKAGIE
+1757 
-1766 EETTKTS
+1766 TS
-1773 REIAEQIA
+1773 
-1781 QYPEVKAAYLAD
+1781 
-1793 KGENISPVYKDRE
+1793 
-1806 YDNIGNAALQR
+1806 
-1817 YTDNVGVQNLA
+1817 
-1828 RIIVQMYVGDANSVA
+1828 
-1843 QAELQRVRQAIGE
+1843 
-1856 EYAERFARILD
+1856 
-1867 RKPERKAERVSEYA
+1867 
-1881 ENKMYSGTRAEDFIR
+1881 
-1896 HAWEMVQDGGQN
+1896 
-1908 RGEADKMAMQDE
+1908 
-1920 LDRKAPTQKVAA
+1920 
-1932 WAEKRLQDVIG
+1932 VIG
-1943 EGGIYNNEDRY
+1943 
-1954 TSRGDRRSFEQ
+1954 
-1965 THWELNAENLVRAMA
+1965 
-1980 QAEERGANIMWY
+1980 
-1992 DAGGLLAA
+1992 
-2000 ATPEY
+2000 P
-2005 RSISEIHADE
+2005 
-2015 GRLQTLEQEAY
+2015 LQ
-2026 EGKVMELQQSLDNV
+2026 
-2040 VERILQETRHKA
+2040 
-2052 YGYQDESQLIT
+2052 
-2063 EALIK
+2063 
-2068 TAQGGDSLQ
+2068 
-2077 SIREGMAAEEYDI
+2077 
-2090 DRATAMQIQELFQ
+2090 
-2103 QAKEIPTS
+2103 
-2111 YFEAKPQ
+2111 
-2118 RVVGFDEAVALL
+2118 
-2130 APASAPADLM
+2130 
-2140 ARAEDA
+2140 
-2146 GLRVIRYTGQKDRIR
+2146 
-2161 VANELPGV
+2161 

-2183 GIRGKELASER
+2183 GIRGKELAGDR

-2208 MGEPVLSESY
+2208 RGEPILSESY

-2523 QGEGDKV
+2523 QGEGDKA

-3080 IIGMC
+3080 IIGMS

-3302 TLTTDQ
+3302 TLTSDQ

-3315 AINNSSLTDE
+3315 AINNSGLTDE

-3404 KAYTYAEVFGVTDKE
+3404 KAYIYAEVFGVADKE

-3555 KALST
+3555 RALST

-3582 WMQYWKK
+3582 WMQYWQK

-3634 YAERDLYKAPWH
+3634 YAERDLYRAPWH

>member
-13 RNAEKAAQRATPEH
+13 RNAEKAAQRATPGH

-41 EQAKKTTTALTGV
+41 EQARKTTTALTGV

-97 VRNVGALYKAA
+97 VRNVGSLYKAA

-234 MSSDEY
+234 MSADEY

-292 NAMLAAAGGIP
+292 DAMLAAAGGIP
-303 TDRNTFGYE
+303 EDRNTFGYE

-374 RYMQALDRYVKNA
+374 RYMQALDRYAKNA

-395 YGTSDVVSQLETY
+395 YGTSDVVGQLETY
-408 RQQREANGLRANEKG
+408 RQQREANGLRANEQA

-460 GLEQLLVRGGGYA
+460 GLEQLLVHGGGYA

-496 AGGEENINYQNPEW
+496 EGGEKNINYQNPEW

-542 PALPTAALEM
+542 SGLTTAALEM

-561 ATGTME
+561 ATGTMAN
-567 SFAGG
+567 FAGG
-572 ARQVS
+572 SRQVS
-577 PLVTSAAT
+577 PLVTNAAT

-754 AQSDRGELNLQMGKY
+754 AQSDRGELNLQMEKY
-769 AVEFLAGDEDMMLA
+769 AVEFLAGDEDLMLA

-792 AAKKSWAQ
+792 TAKKSWAQ

-848 AKTFSAETLEENV
+848 SKTFSAETLEENV

-869 SAEENATNFAMT
+869 SAEENAANFAMT

-891 ARIAESYL
+891 ARTAESYL

-929 TLQAYLN
+929 NLQAYLN
-936 ARYGEGTPQT
+936 ARYGEGTPQV
-946 ETRQEPVQEATQDVN
+946 ETQQETVQEAAQGVN
-961 VIRAEAENNAAVNA
+961 TIRAEAENNAAVNA

-1002 EQTGGMAAG
+1002 EQAGGMAAG
-1011 AAAAEGERR
+1011 AAAAEGKRR
-1020 NAYAGA
+1020 NTYTGA

-1074 AVIPESMYDDGM
+1074 AVVPESMYDDGM
-1086 REAKQAGTALG
+1086 REAKQAGAELG

-1139 GGKLA
+1139 GGQLA

-1209 NRFRAGATHFT
+1209 NRFRAGATQFT
-1220 EAVQSEVQ
+1220 ETVQGEVQ

-1247 PANVEERSGNPEKG
+1247 EGKFSIQELENGERIAVIEDGQNEFDRAKPSQYAAIAKRVIKREFVG
-1261 KTFWEKMRAW
+1261 KTLPLGSEDLAMIPPDAAGEYAYPAQRLIAKNANNAKMRASAELNNLLEVSEFSHW
-1271 KEGGAPDAAMEPSRT
+1271 ARDLKKHPEATLGFDYYTTKFEVGGHLFEGLINIANSEKGRVFYDITKIKEIPGT
-1286 LQQAGINELIS
+1286 I
-1297 LSSML
+1297 
-1302 EKADGKSQTMREAI
+1302 EKRAT
-1316 YDNLKYL
+1316 
-1323 QDDLIRPMAVGKKGD
+1323 PMAQSASDSGD
-1338 TLYCVVPARTSMDM
+1338 LSG
-1352 PRVVEMRKT
+1352 ES
-1361 NAGYEV
+1361 
-1367 EKVSSLSNAA
+1367 VSQN
-1377 IIKTLEGSDLLSA
+1377 
-1390 NVQALDHAIQ
+1390 QAD
-1400 DFGYQTK
+1400 
-1407 ANAQLWVRPEKAKN
+1407 
-1421 GVPFADIF
+1421 
-1429 EARDARDFEAKF
+1429 
-1441 SLEEKQYARVIN
+1441 
-1453 EQLLENRDRILEIE
+1453 
-1467 PVYELTGGEF
+1467 
-1477 AQGDKK
+1477 
-1483 LSDAVMEEF
+1483 
-1492 EKFGGEVER
+1492 
-1501 EGFGAIKFSKKRIK
+1501 
-1515 NDIMHG
+1515 
-1521 IGRMKA
+1521 
-1527 MTFAAVPSVI
+1527 
-1537 QNGVEIGSEANW
+1537 
-1549 KGRGYDTYV
+1549 
-1558 FAAPAKFGET
+1558 
-1568 NLLIGA
+1568 
-1574 VVTRDNRENKF
+1574 
-1585 YLHEVVDSEGNAI
+1585 
-1598 KIDRETGEIKTSS
+1598 
-1611 AVADGWA
+1611 
-1618 STPDALSK
+1618 
-1626 DRIAQTEGEVK
+1626 VK

-1745 SGQVADGIFRGD
+1745 SWQVADGIFRGD

-1954 TSRGDRRSFEQ
+1954 TSRGDRRSFEK

-2146 GLRVIRYTGQKDRIR
+2146 GLRVIRYTDNADRIR

-2183 GIRGKELASER
+2183 GIRGKELASDR

-2208 MGEPVLSESY
+2208 MGEQVLSESY

-2331 AKDSFRA
+2331 AKDRFRA

-2586 EAEIQRVATELDLNA
+2586 EAEIQRVATDLDLNA

-2892 ILGERSKRSIAQAT
+2892 ILGERSKRSIAQA
-2906 AEFATGKLRQFQ
+2906 ALEFSTGKLRQFQ

-2949 EFVDTM
+2949 EFVDTT

-3061 FVVNRVTEEL
+3061 FVVNRVTEEI

-3080 IIGMC
+3080 IIGMS

-3095 TTNDWIRYML
+3095 TTNDWIRYMF

-3173 LWDAATEHGLISPES
+3173 LWDAATEHGLLSPES

-3302 TLTTDQ
+3302 TLTSDQ

-3315 AINNSSLTDE
+3315 AINNSGLTDE

-3354 TLMDEGVSWDGV
+3354 ALMDEGVSWDGV

-3419 TGAKSTSKDEVFA
+3419 TGAKSTSKDEAFA

-3480 KKREAIRNGLKY
+3480 KKREAIQNGLKY

-3582 WMQYWKK
+3582 WMQYWRK

-3634 YAERDLYKAPWH
+3634 YAERDLYRAPWH

>member
-13 RNAEKAAQRATPEH
+13 RNAEKAAQRATPGH
-27 GAVRQAQIKVDQIL
+27 GAVRQAQIKVGQIL
-41 EQAKKTTTALTGV
+41 EQARKTTTALTGV

-97 VRNVGALYKAA
+97 VRNVGSLYKAA

-156 DKTGPYRQRLTRVRG
+156 DKTGPYRQRLTRSRG

-191 GQTIRQELQELRT
+191 SQTIRQELQELRT

-234 MSSDEY
+234 MSADEY

-292 NAMLAAAGGIP
+292 DAMLSAAGGIP
-303 TDRNTFGYE
+303 EDRNTFGYE

-374 RYMQALDRYVKNA
+374 RYMQALDRYAKNA

-395 YGTSDVVSQLETY
+395 YGTSDVVGQLETY

-496 AGGEENINYQNPEW
+496 EGGEENINYQNPEW

-542 PALPTAALEM
+542 SGLTTAALEM

-561 ATGTME
+561 ATGTMAN
-567 SFAGG
+567 FAGG
-572 ARQVS
+572 SRQVS
-577 PLVTSAAT
+577 PLVTNAAT

-754 AQSDRGELNLQMGKY
+754 AQSDRGELNLQMEKY
-769 AVEFLAGDEDMMLA
+769 AVEFLAGDEDLMLA

-792 AAKKSWAQ
+792 TAKKSWAQ

-848 AKTFSAETLEENV
+848 SKTFSAETLEENV

-869 SAEENATNFAMT
+869 SAVENAENFAMT

-891 ARIAESYL
+891 ARTAESYL

-918 ELSMINEGATA
+918 ELNMINEGATA
-929 TLQAYLN
+929 NLQAYLN
-936 ARYGEGTPQT
+936 ARYGEGTPQA
-946 ETRQEPVQEATQDVN
+946 ETQQETVQEAAQGVN
-961 VIRAEAENNAAVNA
+961 TIRAEAENNAAVNA

-991 GSQRDAGLGTG
+991 GSQRDAGMGTG
-1002 EQTGGMAAG
+1002 EQAGGMAAG

-1074 AVIPESMYDDGM
+1074 AVVPESMYDDGM
-1086 REAKQAGTALG
+1086 REAKKAGAELG

-1109 QRGDQLMRINGVYDA
+1109 QRGDQLMRINGLYDA

-1209 NRFRAGATHFT
+1209 NRFRAGATQFT
-1220 EAVQSEVQ
+1220 ETVQGEVQ

-1241 ETRGSP
+1241 DTRGSP
-1247 PANVEERSGNPEKG
+1247 PTNAEERSGNPEKG

-1323 QDDLIRPMAVGKKGD
+1323 QDDLIRPMAIGRKGE

-1367 EKVSSLSNAA
+1367 EAVSSLSNAA

-1407 ANAQLWVRPEKAKN
+1407 ANTQLWVRPEKAKN

-1429 EARDARDFEAKF
+1429 EARDAREFEAKF

-1501 EGFGAIKFSKKRIK
+1501 EGFGAVKFSKKRIK

-1793 KGENISPVYKDRE
+1793 KGENINPVYKNRE

-1954 TSRGDRRSFEQ
+1954 TSRGDRRSFEK

-2146 GLRVIRYTGQKDRIR
+2146 GLRVIRYTDNADRIR

-2183 GIRGKELASER
+2183 GIRGKELASDR

-2208 MGEPVLSESY
+2208 MGEQVLSESY
-2218 FRDWVQQQ
+2218 FRDWVQQ

-2331 AKDSFRA
+2331 AKDRFRA

-2586 EAEIQRVATELDLNA
+2586 EAEIQRVATDLDLNA

-2771 EAIELSRSGQRDEKL
+2771 EAIELSRSGKRDEKL

-2949 EFVDTM
+2949 EFVDTT

-3080 IIGMC
+3080 IIGMS

-3095 TTNDWIRYML
+3095 TTNDWIRYMF

-3129 WGNAVEDTLYNISN
+3129 WGNAAEDTLYNISN

-3173 LWDAATEHGLISPES
+3173 LWDAATEHGLLSPES

-3302 TLTTDQ
+3302 TLTSDQ

-3315 AINNSSLTDE
+3315 AINNSGLTDE

-3354 TLMDEGVSWDGV
+3354 ALMDEGVSWDGV

-3419 TGAKSTSKDEVFA
+3419 TGAKSTSKDEAFA

-3480 KKREAIRNGLKY
+3480 KKREAIQNGLKY
-3492 YQMFAQEAERY
+3492 YQMFAQGAERY

-3634 YAERDLYKAPWH
+3634 YAERDLYRAPWH

>member
-13 RNAEKAAQRATPEH
+13 RNAEKAAQRATPGH

-41 EQAKKTTTALTGV
+41 EQARKTTTALTGV

-97 VRNVGALYKAA
+97 VRNVGSLYKAA

-156 DKTGPYRQRLTRVRG
+156 DKTGPYRQRLTRSRG

-234 MSSDEY
+234 MSADEY

-247 YDAYDAYRSGVKGR
+247 YDAYNAYRSGVKGR

-292 NAMLAAAGGIP
+292 DAMLAAAGGIP
-303 TDRNTFGYE
+303 EDRNTFGYE
-312 LRYNQSTTRENI
+312 LRYNQGTTRENI

-374 RYMQALDRYVKNA
+374 RYMQALDRYAKNA

-395 YGTSDVVSQLETY
+395 YGTSDVVGQLETY
-408 RQQREANGLRANEKG
+408 RQQREANGLRANEQA

-460 GLEQLLVRGGGYA
+460 GLEQLLVHGGGYA

-496 AGGEENINYQNPEW
+496 EGGEKNINYQNPEW

-542 PALPTAALEM
+542 SGLTTAALEM

-561 ATGTME
+561 ATGTMAN
-567 SFAGG
+567 FAGG
-572 ARQVS
+572 SRQVS
-577 PLVTSAAT
+577 PLVTNAAT

-754 AQSDRGELNLQMGKY
+754 AQSDRGELNLQMEKY
-769 AVEFLAGDEDMMLA
+769 AVEFLAGDEDLMLA
-783 NGWDHVQRS
+783 NGWDHLQRS
-792 AAKKSWAQ
+792 EAKKSWAQ

-848 AKTFSAETLEENV
+848 SKTFSAETLEENV

-869 SAEENATNFAMT
+869 SAEENAANFAMT

-891 ARIAESYL
+891 ARTAESYL

-929 TLQAYLN
+929 NLQAYLN
-936 ARYGEGTPQT
+936 ARYGEGTPQA
-946 ETRQEPVQEATQDVN
+946 ETQQETVQEAAQGVN
-961 VIRAEAENNAAVNA
+961 TIRAEAENNAAVNA

-1002 EQTGGMAAG
+1002 EQAGGMAAG

-1020 NAYAGA
+1020 NTYTGA

-1074 AVIPESMYDDGM
+1074 AVVPESMYDDGM
-1086 REAKQAGTALG
+1086 REAKQAGAELG

-1139 GGKLA
+1139 GGQLA

-1209 NRFRAGATHFT
+1209 NRFRAGATQFT
-1220 EAVQSEVQ
+1220 ETVQGEVQ

-1247 PANVEERSGNPEKG
+1247 EGRFSLAGQKARTANSQTLQLAEQMEQEGASREEIWQETGWARTMDGQSWRFEIDNSEAEYRGGGDAQFRKDHADYAEYQDLLQKMFEGTISESEMQRMEQLDDIWSGEYARLRERVESGNATLADVLQHDSLYEAYPELRDVKVRLESDTG
-1261 KTFWEKMRAW
+1261 SKNGSYDPNTN
-1271 KEGGAPDAAMEPSRT
+1271 T
-1286 LQQAGINELIS
+1286 ITIS
-1297 LSSML
+1297 EDKPGDSAKVGTML
-1302 EKADGKSQTMREAI
+1302 HEIQ
-1316 YDNLKYL
+1316 
-1323 QDDLIRPMAVGKKGD
+1323 
-1338 TLYCVVPARTSMDM
+1338 
-1352 PRVVEMRKT
+1352 
-1361 NAGYEV
+1361 
-1367 EKVSSLSNAA
+1367 
-1377 IIKTLEGSDLLSA
+1377 
-1390 NVQALDHAIQ
+1390 HAIQ
-1400 DFGYQTK
+1400 QIEGWESGASPEYWAAREYENGDTASDRAQELYSRILNSLDK
-1407 ANAQLWVRPEKAKN
+1407 ADQNKVIRYNELDREMEATFSADPESEAGKRYAKYEAEQDKLYEELYKN
-1421 GVPFADIF
+1421 EWFRRLLGLQRKMENPQSAYYEMYLNTAGEI
-1429 EARDARDFEAKF
+1429 EARNVSERYRMAQ
-1441 SLEEKQYARVIN
+1441 EERRKTAPKGADENTLYRGAGGISAEIN
-1453 EQLLENRDRILEIE
+1453 EQYKSDLERWDRGGRNGNERLILGTTGPILQNLGAEDGNIYLNGWKISKIMRTHKEMSLQTIEALPQVLENPAIVLASRAVDTENANTRL
-1467 PVYELTGGEF
+1467 VMF
-1477 AQGDKK
+1477 GDVRAENGK
-1483 LSDAVMEEF
+1483 AVQ
-1492 EKFGGEVER
+1492 VVL
-1501 EGFGAIKFSKKRIK
+1501 
-1515 NDIMHG
+1515 D
-1521 IGRMKA
+1521 
-1527 MTFAAVPSVI
+1527 
-1537 QNGVEIGSEANW
+1537 
-1549 KGRGYDTYV
+1549 
-1558 FAAPAKFGET
+1558 
-1568 NLLIGA
+1568 LL
-1574 VVTRDNRENKF
+1574 
-1585 YLHEVVDSEGNAI
+1585 
-1598 KIDRETGEIKTSS
+1598 
-1611 AVADGWA
+1611 
-1618 STPDALSK
+1618 P
-1626 DRIAQTEGEVK
+1626 TEGGY
-1637 QRFSLSEPVE
+1637 RFEGMQKVNSAYTKDGGRLSLE
-1647 RAGNLIAEHN
+1647 
-1657 LTQEK
+1657 
-1662 LEKALEIGAF
+1662 
-1672 PSPSIAIVQAEQG
+1672 
-1685 HTNYGDYSVVFPAS
+1685 
-1699 TIDPEADS
+1699 DS
-1707 RNRVYGADAWT
+1707 DVLYT
-1718 PTSSNA
+1718 
-1724 TVEYRVDADAK
+1724 DAK
-1735 RAFERSIRDL
+1735 RAAQVLRSL
-1745 SGQVADGIFRGD
+1745 GYQSGSPDGSHKGGYIGSIAYDADGVKISGEKF
-1757 STLGKAGIE
+1757 
-1766 EETTKTS
+1766 TS
-1773 REIAEQIA
+1773 
-1781 QYPEVKAAYLAD
+1781 
-1793 KGENISPVYKDRE
+1793 
-1806 YDNIGNAALQR
+1806 
-1817 YTDNVGVQNLA
+1817 
-1828 RIIVQMYVGDANSVA
+1828 
-1843 QAELQRVRQAIGE
+1843 
-1856 EYAERFARILD
+1856 
-1867 RKPERKAERVSEYA
+1867 
-1881 ENKMYSGTRAEDFIR
+1881 
-1896 HAWEMVQDGGQN
+1896 
-1908 RGEADKMAMQDE
+1908 
-1920 LDRKAPTQKVAA
+1920 
-1932 WAEKRLQDVIG
+1932 VIG
-1943 EGGIYNNEDRY
+1943 
-1954 TSRGDRRSFEQ
+1954 T
-1965 THWELNAENLVRAMA
+1965 
-1980 QAEERGANIMWY
+1980 
-1992 DAGGLLAA
+1992 
-2000 ATPEY
+2000 
-2005 RSISEIHADE
+2005 
-2015 GRLQTLEQEAY
+2015 LQ
-2026 EGKVMELQQSLDNV
+2026 
-2040 VERILQETRHKA
+2040 
-2052 YGYQDESQLIT
+2052 
-2063 EALIK
+2063 
-2068 TAQGGDSLQ
+2068 
-2077 SIREGMAAEEYDI
+2077 
-2090 DRATAMQIQELFQ
+2090 
-2103 QAKEIPTS
+2103 
-2111 YFEAKPQ
+2111 
-2118 RVVGFDEAVALL
+2118 
-2130 APASAPADLM
+2130 
-2140 ARAEDA
+2140 
-2146 GLRVIRYTGQKDRIR
+2146 
-2161 VANELPGV
+2161 

-2183 GIRGKELASER
+2183 GIRGKELASDR

-2208 MGEPVLSESY
+2208 TGTLYAQFAREKVYDNLGNAVLQKYTDSVGVERLAWIAAQMEMGDARSVAATELQNIRQVVKEDYAERFGEKLDQKPNLKEQRVNEYADRVMGDSSRAESFLRHAWEMVQGVGRTVAAEQRGTVQQTPPESY

-2331 AKDSFRA
+2331 AKDRFRA

-2586 EAEIQRVATELDLNA
+2586 EAEIQRVATDLDLNA

-2813 IAELFAAEKNN
+2813 IAELFAEEKNN

-2892 ILGERSKRSIAQAT
+2892 ILGERSKRSIAQA
-2906 AEFATGKLRQFQ
+2906 ALEFSTGKLRQFQ

-2949 EFVDTM
+2949 EFVDTT

-3061 FVVNRVTEEL
+3061 FVVNRVTEEI

-3080 IIGMC
+3080 IIGMS

-3095 TTNDWIRYML
+3095 TTNDWIRYMF

-3173 LWDAATEHGLISPES
+3173 LWDAATEHGLLSPES

-3302 TLTTDQ
+3302 TLTSDQ

-3315 AINNSSLTDE
+3315 AINNSGLTDE

-3354 TLMDEGVSWDGV
+3354 ALMDEGVSWDGV

-3419 TGAKSTSKDEVFA
+3419 TGAKSTSKDEAFA

-3480 KKREAIRNGLKY
+3480 KKREAIQNGLKY

-3582 WMQYWKK
+3582 WMQYWRK

-3634 YAERDLYKAPWH
+3634 YAERDLYRAPWH

>member
-13 RNAEKAAQRATPEH
+13 RNAEKAAQRATPGH

-41 EQAKKTTTALTGV
+41 EQARKTTTALTGV

-97 VRNVGALYKAA
+97 VRNVGSLYKAA

-156 DKTGPYRQRLTRVRG
+156 DKTGPYRQRLTRSRG

-234 MSSDEY
+234 MSADEY

-247 YDAYDAYRSGVKGR
+247 YDAYNAYRSGVKGR

-277 VMGDENYTAAGKAQQ
+277 VIGDENYTAAGKAQQ
-292 NAMLAAAGGIP
+292 DAMLAAAGGIP
-303 TDRNTFGYE
+303 EDRNTFGYE
-312 LRYNQSTTRENI
+312 LRYNQGTTRENI

-374 RYMQALDRYVKNA
+374 RYMQALDRYAKNA

-395 YGTSDVVSQLETY
+395 YGTSDVVGQLETY
-408 RQQREANGLRANEKG
+408 RQQREDNGLRANEQA

-460 GLEQLLVRGGGYA
+460 GLEQLLVHGGGYA

-496 AGGEENINYQNPEW
+496 EGGEKNINYQNPEW

-542 PALPTAALEM
+542 SGLTTAALEM

-561 ATGTME
+561 ATGTMAN
-567 SFAGG
+567 FAGG
-572 ARQVS
+572 SRQVS
-577 PLVTSAAT
+577 PLVTNAAT

-754 AQSDRGELNLQMGKY
+754 AQSDRGELNLQMEKY
-769 AVEFLAGDEDMMLA
+769 AVEFLAGDEDLMLA
-783 NGWDHVQRS
+783 NGWDHLQRS
-792 AAKKSWAQ
+792 EAKKSWAQ

-848 AKTFSAETLEENV
+848 SKTFSAETLEENV

-869 SAEENATNFAMT
+869 SAEENAANFAMT

-891 ARIAESYL
+891 ARTAESYL

-929 TLQAYLN
+929 NLQAYLN
-936 ARYGEGTPQT
+936 ARYGEGTPQV
-946 ETRQEPVQEATQDVN
+946 ETQQETVQEDAQGVN
-961 VIRAEAENNAAVNA
+961 TIRAEAENNAAVNA

-1002 EQTGGMAAG
+1002 EQAGGMAAG

-1020 NAYAGA
+1020 NTYTGA

-1067 GSDAVTL
+1067 GSDAVTM
-1074 AVIPESMYDDGM
+1074 AVVPESMYDDGM
-1086 REAKQAGTALG
+1086 RAAKQAGAELG

-1139 GGKLA
+1139 GGQLA

-1209 NRFRAGATHFT
+1209 NRFRAGATQFT
-1220 EAVQSEVQ
+1220 ETVQGEVQ

-1247 PANVEERSGNPEKG
+1247 EGRFSLAGQKARTANSQTLQIAEQMEQEGESREEIWQETGWTRTMDG
-1261 KTFWEKMRAW
+1261 KNWRFEIDNSEAEYR
-1271 KEGGAPDAAMEPSRT
+1271 GGADAQFREDH
-1286 LQQAGINELIS
+1286 
-1297 LSSML
+1297 
-1302 EKADGKSQTMREAI
+1302 ADYAEYQ
-1316 YDNLKYL
+1316 
-1323 QDDLIRPMAVGKKGD
+1323 
-1338 TLYCVVPARTSMDM
+1338 
-1352 PRVVEMRKT
+1352 
-1361 NAGYEV
+1361 
-1367 EKVSSLSNAA
+1367 
-1377 IIKTLEGSDLLSA
+1377 DLLQKMFEGTISESEMQRMEQLDDIWSGEYARLRERVERGNATLADVLQHDSLYEAYPELRDVKVRLESDTGSKNGSYDPSTNTITISEDKPGDSA
-1390 NVQALDHAIQ
+1390 KVGTMLHEIQHAIQ
-1400 DFGYQTK
+1400 QIEGWESGASPEYWAAREYESGDTASDRAQELYSRILNSLDK
-1407 ANAQLWVRPEKAKN
+1407 ADQNKVIRYNELDREMEATFSADPESEAGKRYAKYEEEQDKLYEELYKN
-1421 GVPFADIF
+1421 EWFRRLLDLQRKMENPQSAYYEMYLNTAGEI
-1429 EARDARDFEAKF
+1429 EARNVSERYRMAQ
-1441 SLEEKQYARVIN
+1441 EERRKTAPKGANENTLYRGAGGISAEIN
-1453 EQLLENRDRILEIE
+1453 EQYKSDLERWDRGGRNGNERLILGTTGPVLQNLGAEDGNIYLNGWKISKIMRTHKEMSLQTIEALPQVLENPAIVLASRAVDTENANTRL
-1467 PVYELTGGEF
+1467 VMF
-1477 AQGDKK
+1477 GDVRAENGK
-1483 LSDAVMEEF
+1483 AVQ
-1492 EKFGGEVER
+1492 VVL
-1501 EGFGAIKFSKKRIK
+1501 
-1515 NDIMHG
+1515 D
-1521 IGRMKA
+1521 
-1527 MTFAAVPSVI
+1527 
-1537 QNGVEIGSEANW
+1537 
-1549 KGRGYDTYV
+1549 
-1558 FAAPAKFGET
+1558 
-1568 NLLIGA
+1568 LL
-1574 VVTRDNRENKF
+1574 
-1585 YLHEVVDSEGNAI
+1585 
-1598 KIDRETGEIKTSS
+1598 
-1611 AVADGWA
+1611 
-1618 STPDALSK
+1618 P
-1626 DRIAQTEGEVK
+1626 TEGGY
-1637 QRFSLSEPVE
+1637 RFEGMQKVNSAYTKDGGRLSLE
-1647 RAGNLIAEHN
+1647 
-1657 LTQEK
+1657 
-1662 LEKALEIGAF
+1662 
-1672 PSPSIAIVQAEQG
+1672 
-1685 HTNYGDYSVVFPAS
+1685 
-1699 TIDPEADS
+1699 DS
-1707 RNRVYGADAWT
+1707 DVLYT
-1718 PTSSNA
+1718 
-1724 TVEYRVDADAK
+1724 DAK
-1735 RAFERSIRDL
+1735 RAAQVLRSL
-1745 SGQVADGIFRGD
+1745 GYQSGSPDGSHKGGYIGSIAYDADGVKISGEKF
-1757 STLGKAGIE
+1757 
-1766 EETTKTS
+1766 TS
-1773 REIAEQIA
+1773 
-1781 QYPEVKAAYLAD
+1781 
-1793 KGENISPVYKDRE
+1793 
-1806 YDNIGNAALQR
+1806 
-1817 YTDNVGVQNLA
+1817 
-1828 RIIVQMYVGDANSVA
+1828 
-1843 QAELQRVRQAIGE
+1843 
-1856 EYAERFARILD
+1856 
-1867 RKPERKAERVSEYA
+1867 
-1881 ENKMYSGTRAEDFIR
+1881 
-1896 HAWEMVQDGGQN
+1896 
-1908 RGEADKMAMQDE
+1908 
-1920 LDRKAPTQKVAA
+1920 
-1932 WAEKRLQDVIG
+1932 VIG
-1943 EGGIYNNEDRY
+1943 
-1954 TSRGDRRSFEQ
+1954 T
-1965 THWELNAENLVRAMA
+1965 
-1980 QAEERGANIMWY
+1980 
-1992 DAGGLLAA
+1992 
-2000 ATPEY
+2000 
-2005 RSISEIHADE
+2005 
-2015 GRLQTLEQEAY
+2015 LQ
-2026 EGKVMELQQSLDNV
+2026 
-2040 VERILQETRHKA
+2040 
-2052 YGYQDESQLIT
+2052 
-2063 EALIK
+2063 
-2068 TAQGGDSLQ
+2068 
-2077 SIREGMAAEEYDI
+2077 
-2090 DRATAMQIQELFQ
+2090 
-2103 QAKEIPTS
+2103 
-2111 YFEAKPQ
+2111 
-2118 RVVGFDEAVALL
+2118 
-2130 APASAPADLM
+2130 
-2140 ARAEDA
+2140 
-2146 GLRVIRYTGQKDRIR
+2146 
-2161 VANELPGV
+2161 

-2183 GIRGKELASER
+2183 GIRGKELASDR
-2194 EETQPE
+2194 EETKPE

-2208 MGEPVLSESY
+2208 TGTLYAQFAREKVYDNLGNAVLQKYTDSVGVERLAWIAAQMDMGDARSVAATELQNIRQVVKEDYAERFGEKLDQKPNLKEKRVNEYADRVMGDSSRAESFLRHAWEMVQGVGRTVAAEQRRTVQQTPPESY

-2331 AKDSFRA
+2331 AKDRFRA
-2338 TPALD
+2338 TPAID

-2586 EAEIQRVATELDLNA
+2586 EAEIQRVATDLDLNA

-2614 TQKDGIKGEI
+2614 TQKDGIRGEI

-2949 EFVDTM
+2949 EFVDTT

-2974 HEEAMRAAD
+2974 HEEAMRSAD

-3080 IIGMC
+3080 IIGMS

-3095 TTNDWIRYML
+3095 TTNDWIRYMF

-3173 LWDAATEHGLISPES
+3173 LWEAATEHGLLSPES

-3260 ASGLSSLSTK
+3260 ASGLSSLSAK

-3302 TLTTDQ
+3302 TLTSDQ

-3315 AINNSSLTDE
+3315 AINNSGLTDE

-3354 TLMDEGVSWDGV
+3354 ALMDEGVSWDGV

-3419 TGAKSTSKDEVFA
+3419 TGAKSTSKDEAFA

-3480 KKREAIRNGLKY
+3480 KKREAIQNGLKY

-3582 WMQYWKK
+3582 WMQYWRK

-3634 YAERDLYKAPWH
+3634 YAERDLYRAPWH

>member
-13 RNAEKAAQRATPEH
+13 RNAEKAAQRATPGH

-41 EQAKKTTTALTGV
+41 EQARKTTTALTGV

-97 VRNVGALYKAA
+97 VRNVGSLYKAA

-156 DKTGPYRQRLTRVRG
+156 DKTGPYRQRLTRSRG

-234 MSSDEY
+234 MSADEY

-247 YDAYDAYRSGVKGR
+247 YDAYNAYRSGVKGR
-261 SFGQREQK
+261 SFGQHEQK

-292 NAMLAAAGGIP
+292 DAMLAAAGGIP
-303 TDRNTFGYE
+303 EDRNTFGYE
-312 LRYNQSTTRENI
+312 LRYNQGTTRENI

-374 RYMQALDRYVKNA
+374 RYMQALDRYAKNA

-395 YGTSDVVSQLETY
+395 YGTSDVVGQLETY
-408 RQQREANGLRANEKG
+408 RQQREANGLRANEQA

-460 GLEQLLVRGGGYA
+460 GLEQLLVHGGGYA

-496 AGGEENINYQNPEW
+496 EGGEKNINYQNPEW

-542 PALPTAALEM
+542 SGLTTAALEM

-561 ATGTME
+561 ATGTMAN
-567 SFAGG
+567 FAGG
-572 ARQVS
+572 SRQVS
-577 PLVTSAAT
+577 PLVTNAAT

-754 AQSDRGELNLQMGKY
+754 AQSDRGELNLQMEKY
-769 AVEFLAGDEDMMLA
+769 AVEFLAGDEDLMLA
-783 NGWDHVQRS
+783 NGWDHLQRS
-792 AAKKSWAQ
+792 EAKKSWAQ

-848 AKTFSAETLEENV
+848 SKTFSAETLEENV

-869 SAEENATNFAMT
+869 SAVENAENFAMT

-891 ARIAESYL
+891 ARTAESYL

-929 TLQAYLN
+929 NLQAYLN
-936 ARYGEGTPQT
+936 ARYGEGTPQV
-946 ETRQEPVQEATQDVN
+946 ETQKETVQEAAQGVN
-961 VIRAEAENNAAVNA
+961 TIRAEAENNAAVNA

-991 GSQRDAGLGTG
+991 GSQRDAGLGTR

-1011 AAAAEGERR
+1011 AAAAEAERR

-1086 REAKQAGTALG
+1086 RAAKQAGAELD

-1109 QRGDQLMRINGVYDA
+1109 QRGDQMMRINGVYDA

-1139 GGKLA
+1139 GGQLA

-1209 NRFRAGATHFT
+1209 NRFRAGATQFT
-1220 EAVQSEVQ
+1220 ETVQGEVQ

-1247 PANVEERSGNPEKG
+1247 EGRFSLAGQKARTANSQTLQFAEQMEQEGASREEIWQETGWTRAMDGQSWRFEIDNSEAEYRGGGDAQFRKDHADYAEYQDLLQKMFEGTISESEMQRMEQLDDIWSGEYARLRERVESGNATLADVLQHDSLYEAYPELRDVKVRLESDTG
-1261 KTFWEKMRAW
+1261 SKNGSYDPNTN
-1271 KEGGAPDAAMEPSRT
+1271 T
-1286 LQQAGINELIS
+1286 ITIS
-1297 LSSML
+1297 EDKPGDSAKVGTML
-1302 EKADGKSQTMREAI
+1302 HEIQ
-1316 YDNLKYL
+1316 
-1323 QDDLIRPMAVGKKGD
+1323 
-1338 TLYCVVPARTSMDM
+1338 
-1352 PRVVEMRKT
+1352 
-1361 NAGYEV
+1361 
-1367 EKVSSLSNAA
+1367 
-1377 IIKTLEGSDLLSA
+1377 
-1390 NVQALDHAIQ
+1390 HAIQ
-1400 DFGYQTK
+1400 QIEGWESGASPEYWAAREYENGDTASDRAQELYSRILNSLDK
-1407 ANAQLWVRPEKAKN
+1407 ADQNKVIRYNELDREMEATFSADPESEAGKRYAKYEAEQDKLYEELYKN
-1421 GVPFADIF
+1421 EWFRRLLGLQRKMENPQSAYYEMYLNTAGEI
-1429 EARDARDFEAKF
+1429 EARNVSERYRMAQ
-1441 SLEEKQYARVIN
+1441 EERRKTAPKGADENTLYRGAGGISAEIN
-1453 EQLLENRDRILEIE
+1453 EQYKSDLERWDRGGRNGNERLILGTTGPILQNLGAEDGNIYLNGWKISKIMRTHKEMSLQTIEALPQVLENPAIVLASRAVDTENANTRL
-1467 PVYELTGGEF
+1467 VMF
-1477 AQGDKK
+1477 GDVRAENGK
-1483 LSDAVMEEF
+1483 AVQ
-1492 EKFGGEVER
+1492 VVL
-1501 EGFGAIKFSKKRIK
+1501 
-1515 NDIMHG
+1515 D
-1521 IGRMKA
+1521 
-1527 MTFAAVPSVI
+1527 
-1537 QNGVEIGSEANW
+1537 
-1549 KGRGYDTYV
+1549 
-1558 FAAPAKFGET
+1558 
-1568 NLLIGA
+1568 LL
-1574 VVTRDNRENKF
+1574 
-1585 YLHEVVDSEGNAI
+1585 
-1598 KIDRETGEIKTSS
+1598 
-1611 AVADGWA
+1611 
-1618 STPDALSK
+1618 P
-1626 DRIAQTEGEVK
+1626 TEGGY
-1637 QRFSLSEPVE
+1637 RFEGMQKVNSAYTKDGGRLSLE
-1647 RAGNLIAEHN
+1647 
-1657 LTQEK
+1657 
-1662 LEKALEIGAF
+1662 
-1672 PSPSIAIVQAEQG
+1672 
-1685 HTNYGDYSVVFPAS
+1685 
-1699 TIDPEADS
+1699 DS
-1707 RNRVYGADAWT
+1707 DVLYT
-1718 PTSSNA
+1718 
-1724 TVEYRVDADAK
+1724 DAK
-1735 RAFERSIRDL
+1735 RAAQVLRSL
-1745 SGQVADGIFRGD
+1745 GYQSGSPDGSHKGGYIGSIAYDADGVKISGEKF
-1757 STLGKAGIE
+1757 
-1766 EETTKTS
+1766 TS
-1773 REIAEQIA
+1773 
-1781 QYPEVKAAYLAD
+1781 
-1793 KGENISPVYKDRE
+1793 
-1806 YDNIGNAALQR
+1806 
-1817 YTDNVGVQNLA
+1817 
-1828 RIIVQMYVGDANSVA
+1828 
-1843 QAELQRVRQAIGE
+1843 
-1856 EYAERFARILD
+1856 
-1867 RKPERKAERVSEYA
+1867 
-1881 ENKMYSGTRAEDFIR
+1881 
-1896 HAWEMVQDGGQN
+1896 
-1908 RGEADKMAMQDE
+1908 
-1920 LDRKAPTQKVAA
+1920 
-1932 WAEKRLQDVIG
+1932 VIG
-1943 EGGIYNNEDRY
+1943 
-1954 TSRGDRRSFEQ
+1954 T
-1965 THWELNAENLVRAMA
+1965 
-1980 QAEERGANIMWY
+1980 
-1992 DAGGLLAA
+1992 
-2000 ATPEY
+2000 
-2005 RSISEIHADE
+2005 
-2015 GRLQTLEQEAY
+2015 LQ
-2026 EGKVMELQQSLDNV
+2026 
-2040 VERILQETRHKA
+2040 
-2052 YGYQDESQLIT
+2052 
-2063 EALIK
+2063 
-2068 TAQGGDSLQ
+2068 
-2077 SIREGMAAEEYDI
+2077 
-2090 DRATAMQIQELFQ
+2090 
-2103 QAKEIPTS
+2103 
-2111 YFEAKPQ
+2111 
-2118 RVVGFDEAVALL
+2118 
-2130 APASAPADLM
+2130 
-2140 ARAEDA
+2140 
-2146 GLRVIRYTGQKDRIR
+2146 
-2161 VANELPGV
+2161 

-2183 GIRGKELASER
+2183 GIRGKELASDR

-2523 QGEGDKV
+2523 QGEGDKA

-2586 EAEIQRVATELDLNA
+2586 EAEIQRVATDLDLNA

-2614 TQKDGIKGEI
+2614 TQKDGLKGEI
-2624 DEKKCAAAVKQYR
+2624 DEKKCSAAVKQYR

-2763 NDFKNSLA
+2763 NDFKNSLE

-3080 IIGMC
+3080 IIGMSV
-3085 MNFIASGEGL
+3085 NFIASGEGL

-3112 FGVDLFDD
+3112 FGTDLFDN

-3302 TLTTDQ
+3302 TLTSDQ

-3582 WMQYWKK
+3582 WMQYWRK

>member
-1 MPRDAMAEWLAK
+1 MARIAIKEWLAQQD
-13 RNAEKAAQRATPEH
+13 AEKAKQRATPEH

-41 EQAKKTTTALTGV
+41 EQSKKALEPFGIRQKQQSSKPTSQKRETTGRLAV
-54 KTGKTEK
+54 K
-61 SSTPVRQ
+61 
-68 EEGRDA
+68 
-74 MAEWLAARKES
+74 EWLEEQDKA

-97 VRNVGALYKAA
+97 ARNMGSLYKAA

-116 KANEWQGLGVDA
+116 KANEWQGMGVDA
-128 GIRQGYQARVPVRGG
+128 GIQQGYRPKLPVRTG

-181 LNQNQTAEQH
+181 LNQNQTPEQH

-211 AAAAKE
+211 AASAKE

-234 MSSDEY
+234 MGADEY

-247 YDAYDAYRSGVKGR
+247 YDTYDAYRSGVKGR

-277 VMGDENYTAAGKAQQ
+277 VMGDENYTAAGKEQQ

-374 RYMQALDRYVKNA
+374 RYMQVLDRYAKNA

-408 RQQREANGLRANEKG
+408 RQQREANGLRANEKA
-423 AEDALNSYPEMSAG
+423 AENALNSYPEMSAG

-460 GLEQLLVRGGGYA
+460 GLEQLLVHGGGYA

-496 AGGEENINYQNPEW
+496 EGGEKNINYQNPEW

-527 LQNGGKFERWAAEQI
+527 LQNGGKFERWVAEQI
-542 PALPTAALEM
+542 SGLTTAALEM
-552 AAASTIAGA
+552 AASSTIAGA
-561 ATGTME
+561 ATGTMAN
-567 SFAGG
+567 FAGG
-572 ARQVS
+572 GRQIS
-577 PLVTSAAT
+577 PLVTNAAT
-585 KAEKFAQMAK
+585 KAEKFAQMAR

-607 INSYGEAESN
+607 INSYGEAEST

-623 QFIRFAAGGLLEYGT
+623 QFIRFAVGGLLEYGT

-671 IVSSAAFD
+671 IVSSEAFD

-754 AQSDRGELNLQMGKY
+754 AQSDRGELNLQMEKY
-769 AVEFLAGDEDMMLA
+769 AVEFLAGDEDLMLA

-819 AKTGEGKAYRG
+819 AKTGAGKAYRG

-848 AKTFSAETLEENV
+848 SKTFSAETLEENV

-881 GRMDAEIAKM
+881 GNRDAEIAKM
-891 ARIAESYL
+891 ARTAESYL

-918 ELSMINEGATA
+918 ELNMINEGATA
-929 TLQAYLN
+929 NLQAYLN
-936 ARYGEGTPQT
+936 ARYGEGTPQA
-946 ETRQEPVQEATQDVN
+946 ETQQETVQEATQDVN
-961 VIRAEAENNAAVNA
+961 AIRAEAETNAAVNA

-991 GSQRDAGLGTG
+991 GSQRDAGMGTG

-1026 GENGPANR
+1026 GGNGPANR

-1086 REAKQAGTALG
+1086 RAARQAGAELG

-1139 GGKLA
+1139 GGQLA

-1151 RANKDPALV
+1151 RANRDPALV

-1209 NRFRAGATHFT
+1209 NRFRAGATQFT
-1220 EAVQSEVQ
+1220 ETVQSEVQ

-1247 PANVEERSGNPEKG
+1247 EGRFSLAGQKARTANSQTLQIAEQMEQEGASREEIWQETGWTRTMDGKNWRFEIDNSEAEYRGGGDAQFREAHADYAEYQDLLQKMFEGTINESEMQRMEQLDDIWSGEYARMRERVESGNATLADVLQHDSLYEAYPELRDVKVRLESDTG
-1261 KTFWEKMRAW
+1261 SKN
-1271 KEGGAPDAAMEPSRT
+1271 GSYDPRT
-1286 LQQAGINELIS
+1286 NTITIS
-1297 LSSML
+1297 EDKPGDSAKVGTML
-1302 EKADGKSQTMREAI
+1302 HEIQ
-1316 YDNLKYL
+1316 
-1323 QDDLIRPMAVGKKGD
+1323 
-1338 TLYCVVPARTSMDM
+1338 
-1352 PRVVEMRKT
+1352 
-1361 NAGYEV
+1361 
-1367 EKVSSLSNAA
+1367 
-1377 IIKTLEGSDLLSA
+1377 
-1390 NVQALDHAIQ
+1390 HAIQ
-1400 DFGYQTK
+1400 QIEGWESGASPEYWAAREYESGDTASDRAQELYSRILNSLDK
-1407 ANAQLWVRPEKAKN
+1407 ADQNKVIRYNELDREMEATFSADPESEAGKRYAKYEAEQDKLYEELYKN
-1421 GVPFADIF
+1421 EWFRRLLDLQRQMENPQSAYYEMYLNTAGEI
-1429 EARDARDFEAKF
+1429 EARNVSERYRMAQ
-1441 SLEEKQYARVIN
+1441 EERRKTAPKGADENTLFRGGGGISAEIN
-1453 EQLLENRDRILEIE
+1453 EQYKSELERWDREGRNGNERLILGTTGPILQNLGAEDGNIYLNGWKISKIMHTHKEMSMQTFEALPQVLENPSLVLASRAVRTRGANTRL
-1467 PVYELTGGEF
+1467 VMF
-1477 AQGDKK
+1477 GDVRAENGK
-1483 LSDAVMEEF
+1483 AVQ
-1492 EKFGGEVER
+1492 VVL
-1501 EGFGAIKFSKKRIK
+1501 
-1515 NDIMHG
+1515 D
-1521 IGRMKA
+1521 
-1527 MTFAAVPSVI
+1527 
-1537 QNGVEIGSEANW
+1537 
-1549 KGRGYDTYV
+1549 
-1558 FAAPAKFGET
+1558 
-1568 NLLIGA
+1568 LL
-1574 VVTRDNRENKF
+1574 
-1585 YLHEVVDSEGNAI
+1585 
-1598 KIDRETGEIKTSS
+1598 
-1611 AVADGWA
+1611 
-1618 STPDALSK
+1618 P
-1626 DRIAQTEGEVK
+1626 TEGGYRLDGMQKVNSAYTK
-1637 QRFSLSEPVE
+1637 DGGRLSLE
-1647 RAGNLIAEHN
+1647 
-1657 LTQEK
+1657 
-1662 LEKALEIGAF
+1662 
-1672 PSPSIAIVQAEQG
+1672 
-1685 HTNYGDYSVVFPAS
+1685 
-1699 TIDPEADS
+1699 DS
-1707 RNRVYGADAWT
+1707 DVLYT
-1718 PTSSNA
+1718 
-1724 TVEYRVDADAK
+1724 DAK
-1735 RAFERSIRDL
+1735 RAAQVLRSLGYR
-1745 SGQVADGIFRGD
+1745 SGSPDGLHKDGYIGSIAYDDDGVKISGEKF
-1757 STLGKAGIE
+1757 
-1766 EETTKTS
+1766 TS
-1773 REIAEQIA
+1773 
-1781 QYPEVKAAYLAD
+1781 
-1793 KGENISPVYKDRE
+1793 
-1806 YDNIGNAALQR
+1806 
-1817 YTDNVGVQNLA
+1817 
-1828 RIIVQMYVGDANSVA
+1828 
-1843 QAELQRVRQAIGE
+1843 
-1856 EYAERFARILD
+1856 
-1867 RKPERKAERVSEYA
+1867 
-1881 ENKMYSGTRAEDFIR
+1881 
-1896 HAWEMVQDGGQN
+1896 
-1908 RGEADKMAMQDE
+1908 
-1920 LDRKAPTQKVAA
+1920 
-1932 WAEKRLQDVIG
+1932 VIG
-1943 EGGIYNNEDRY
+1943 
-1954 TSRGDRRSFEQ
+1954 
-1965 THWELNAENLVRAMA
+1965 
-1980 QAEERGANIMWY
+1980 
-1992 DAGGLLAA
+1992 
-2000 ATPEY
+2000 P
-2005 RSISEIHADE
+2005 
-2015 GRLQTLEQEAY
+2015 LQ
-2026 EGKVMELQQSLDNV
+2026 
-2040 VERILQETRHKA
+2040 
-2052 YGYQDESQLIT
+2052 
-2063 EALIK
+2063 
-2068 TAQGGDSLQ
+2068 
-2077 SIREGMAAEEYDI
+2077 
-2090 DRATAMQIQELFQ
+2090 
-2103 QAKEIPTS
+2103 
-2111 YFEAKPQ
+2111 
-2118 RVVGFDEAVALL
+2118 
-2130 APASAPADLM
+2130 
-2140 ARAEDA
+2140 
-2146 GLRVIRYTGQKDRIR
+2146 
-2161 VANELPGV
+2161 

-2183 GIRGKELASER
+2183 GIRGKELASDR

-2208 MGEPVLSESY
+2208 RGEPVLSESY

-2523 QGEGDKV
+2523 QGEGDKT

-2586 EAEIQRVATELDLNA
+2586 EAEIQRVATDLDLNA

-2849 RGAEHRGGRGIL
+2849 RGAEHKGGRGIL

-2949 EFVDTM
+2949 EFVDTT

-3080 IIGMC
+3080 IIGMS

-3112 FGVDLFDD
+3112 FGTDLFDD

-3129 WGNAVEDTLYNISN
+3129 WGNAAEDTLYNISN
-3143 EVPFLSNLSGM
+3143 EVPFLSNISGM

-3164 PDLFGKGKD
+3164 PDLVGKGKD

-3248 GPNATPQANAYW
+3248 GPNATPEANAYW

-3302 TLTTDQ
+3302 TLTSDQ

-3315 AINNSSLTDE
+3315 AINNSGLTDE

-3354 TLMDEGVSWDGV
+3354 TLMDEGMSWDGV
-3366 TQFYNKLMQADGDEN
+3366 TKFYNKLMQADGDEN

-3438 MSWDDVMDVYEE
+3438 MNWDDVMDVYEE

-3467 EFAYWLDQHNIKG
+3467 EFAYWLDQRKIKG
-3480 KKREAIRNGLKY
+3480 KKREAIQNGLKY

-3503 TNLTEAGLSATDAK
+3503 TNLTEAGLSTTDAK

-3544 LKQNLTDTSLY
+3544 LKQGLTDASLY

-3582 WMQYWKK
+3582 WMQYWRK
-3589 KAELSADKDANGKSI
+3589 KAEMSADKDANGKSI

-3611 ILALINSLQLTAEQ
+3611 ILALIDSLQLTAEQ

>member
-41 EQAKKTTTALTGV
+41 EQARKTTTALTGV
-54 KTGKTEK
+54 KTGKTGK

-97 VRNVGALYKAA
+97 VRNVGSLYKAA

-143 SQLQQQA
+143 SQLHQQA

-234 MSSDEY
+234 MSADEY

-292 NAMLAAAGGIP
+292 DAMLAAAGGIP
-303 TDRNTFGYE
+303 EDRNTFGYE

-374 RYMQALDRYVKNA
+374 RYMQALDRYAKNA

-395 YGTSDVVSQLETY
+395 YGTSDVVGQLETY
-408 RQQREANGLRANEKG
+408 RQQREANGLRANEQA

-460 GLEQLLVRGGGYA
+460 GLEQLLVHGGGYA

-496 AGGEENINYQNPEW
+496 EGGEKNINYQNPEW
-510 QEAKYQ
+510 REAKYQ

-542 PALPTAALEM
+542 SGLTTAALEM

-561 ATGTME
+561 ATGTMAN
-567 SFAGG
+567 FAGG
-572 ARQVS
+572 SRQVS
-577 PLVTSAAT
+577 PLVTNAAT

-638 NMLFGGNPLIDAGD
+638 NMLFGGNPLIDAGG

-754 AQSDRGELNLQMGKY
+754 AQSDRGELNLQMEKY
-769 AVEFLAGDEDMMLA
+769 AVEFLAGDEDLMLA

-792 AAKKSWAQ
+792 EAKKSWAQ

-848 AKTFSAETLEENV
+848 SKTFSAETLEENV

-869 SAEENATNFAMT
+869 SAEENAANFAMT

-891 ARIAESYL
+891 ARTAESYL

-929 TLQAYLN
+929 NLQAYLN
-936 ARYGEGTPQT
+936 ARYGEGTPQA
-946 ETRQEPVQEATQDVN
+946 ETQQETVQEAAQGVN
-961 VIRAEAENNAAVNA
+961 TIRAEAENNAAVNA

-1002 EQTGGMAAG
+1002 EQAGGMAAG

-1020 NAYAGA
+1020 NTYTGA

-1074 AVIPESMYDDGM
+1074 AVVPESMYDDGM
-1086 REAKQAGTALG
+1086 REAKQAGAELG

-1139 GGKLA
+1139 GGQLA

-1151 RANKDPALV
+1151 RENKDPALV

-1209 NRFRAGATHFT
+1209 NRFRAGATQFT
-1220 EAVQSEVQ
+1220 DTVQGEVQ

-1247 PANVEERSGNPEKG
+1247 EGRFSIQELENGERIAVIEDGQDEFDRAKPSQYAAIAKRVIKREFVG
-1261 KTFWEKMRAW
+1261 KTLPLGSEDLAMIPPDAAGEYAYPAQRLITKNANNAKMRASAELNNLLEVSEFSHW
-1271 KEGGAPDAAMEPSRT
+1271 ARDLKKHPEATLGFDYYTTKFEVGGHLFEGLINIANSEKGRVFYDITKIKEIPGT
-1286 LQQAGINELIS
+1286 I
-1297 LSSML
+1297 
-1302 EKADGKSQTMREAI
+1302 EKRAT
-1316 YDNLKYL
+1316 
-1323 QDDLIRPMAVGKKGD
+1323 PMAQSASDSGD
-1338 TLYCVVPARTSMDM
+1338 LSG
-1352 PRVVEMRKT
+1352 ES
-1361 NAGYEV
+1361 
-1367 EKVSSLSNAA
+1367 VSQN
-1377 IIKTLEGSDLLSA
+1377 
-1390 NVQALDHAIQ
+1390 QAD
-1400 DFGYQTK
+1400 
-1407 ANAQLWVRPEKAKN
+1407 
-1421 GVPFADIF
+1421 
-1429 EARDARDFEAKF
+1429 
-1441 SLEEKQYARVIN
+1441 
-1453 EQLLENRDRILEIE
+1453 
-1467 PVYELTGGEF
+1467 
-1477 AQGDKK
+1477 
-1483 LSDAVMEEF
+1483 
-1492 EKFGGEVER
+1492 
-1501 EGFGAIKFSKKRIK
+1501 
-1515 NDIMHG
+1515 
-1521 IGRMKA
+1521 
-1527 MTFAAVPSVI
+1527 
-1537 QNGVEIGSEANW
+1537 
-1549 KGRGYDTYV
+1549 
-1558 FAAPAKFGET
+1558 
-1568 NLLIGA
+1568 
-1574 VVTRDNRENKF
+1574 
-1585 YLHEVVDSEGNAI
+1585 
-1598 KIDRETGEIKTSS
+1598 
-1611 AVADGWA
+1611 
-1618 STPDALSK
+1618 
-1626 DRIAQTEGEVK
+1626 VK

-1735 RAFERSIRDL
+1735 RSFERSIRDL

-1954 TSRGDRRSFEQ
+1954 TSRGDRRSFEK

-2146 GLRVIRYTGQKDRIR
+2146 GLRVIRYTDNADRIR

-2183 GIRGKELASER
+2183 GIRGKELASDR

-2208 MGEPVLSESY
+2208 MGEQVLSESY
-2218 FRDWVQQQ
+2218 FRDWVQQ

-2331 AKDSFRA
+2331 AKDRFRA

-2586 EAEIQRVATELDLNA
+2586 EAEIQRVATDLDLNA

-2949 EFVDTM
+2949 EFVDTT

-3017 EALNSWEHVSQDLPR
+3017 EALNNWEHVSQDLPR

-3080 IIGMC
+3080 IIGMS

-3095 TTNDWIRYML
+3095 TTNDWIRYMF

-3129 WGNAVEDTLYNISN
+3129 WGNAAEDTLYNISN

-3173 LWDAATEHGLISPES
+3173 LWDAATEHGLLSPES

-3302 TLTTDQ
+3302 TLTSDQ

-3315 AINNSSLTDE
+3315 AINNSGLTDE

-3354 TLMDEGVSWDGV
+3354 ALMDEGVSWDGV

-3419 TGAKSTSKDEVFA
+3419 TGAKSTSKDEAFA

-3480 KKREAIRNGLKY
+3480 KKREAIQNGLKY

-3582 WMQYWKK
+3582 WMQYWRK

-3634 YAERDLYKAPWH
+3634 YAERDLYRAPWH

>member
-116 KANEWQGLGVDA
+116 KENEWQGMGVDA
-128 GIRQGYQARVPVRGG
+128 GIQQGYRPKLPVRTG

-234 MSSDEY
+234 MSADEY
-240 NKLVSEV
+240 NKLVSDV

-292 NAMLAAAGGIP
+292 DAMLSAAGGIP
-303 TDRNTFGYE
+303 EDRNTFGYE

-374 RYMQALDRYVKNA
+374 RYMQALDRYAKNA

-408 RQQREANGLRANEKG
+408 RQQREANGLRANEQG

-496 AGGEENINYQNPEW
+496 EGGEKNINYQNPEW

-542 PALPTAALEM
+542 SGLTTAALEM

-561 ATGTME
+561 ATGTMAN
-567 SFAGG
+567 FAGG
-572 ARQVS
+572 SRQVS
-577 PLVTSAAT
+577 PLVTNAAT

-754 AQSDRGELNLQMGKY
+754 AQSDRGELNLQMEKY
-769 AVEFLAGDEDMMLA
+769 AVEFLAGDEDLMLA

-792 AAKKSWAQ
+792 TAKKSWAQ

-848 AKTFSAETLEENV
+848 SKTFSAETLEENV
-861 RQIRQAWD
+861 RQIRQAWE
-869 SAEENATNFAMT
+869 SAEENAANFAMT

-891 ARIAESYL
+891 ARTAESYL

-918 ELSMINEGATA
+918 ELNMINEGATA
-929 TLQAYLN
+929 NLQAYLN
-936 ARYGEGTPQT
+936 ARYGEGTPQV
-946 ETRQEPVQEATQDVN
+946 ETQQETVQEAAQGVN
-961 VIRAEAENNAAVNA
+961 TIRAEAENNAAVNA

-1002 EQTGGMAAG
+1002 EQAGGMAAG
-1011 AAAAEGERR
+1011 AEAAEGERR
-1020 NAYAGA
+1020 NTYAGA

-1053 SLQSDTSLAQLVRG
+1053 SLQSDTSLAKLVRG

-1086 REAKQAGTALG
+1086 RAAKQAGAELG

-1209 NRFRAGATHFT
+1209 NRFRAGATQFM

-1247 PANVEERSGNPEKG
+1247 EGRFSLAGQKARTANSQTLQLAEQMEQEGASSEEIWQETGWTRTMDGQSWRFEIDNSEAEYRGGGDAQFREDHADYAEYQDLLQKMFEGTISESEMQRMEKLDDIWSGEYARLRERVESGNATLADVLEHDSLYEAYPELRNVKVRLESDTG
-1261 KTFWEKMRAW
+1261 SKN
-1271 KEGGAPDAAMEPSRT
+1271 GSYDPST
-1286 LQQAGINELIS
+1286 NTITIS
-1297 LSSML
+1297 EDKPGDSAKVGTML
-1302 EKADGKSQTMREAI
+1302 HEIQ
-1316 YDNLKYL
+1316 
-1323 QDDLIRPMAVGKKGD
+1323 
-1338 TLYCVVPARTSMDM
+1338 
-1352 PRVVEMRKT
+1352 
-1361 NAGYEV
+1361 
-1367 EKVSSLSNAA
+1367 
-1377 IIKTLEGSDLLSA
+1377 
-1390 NVQALDHAIQ
+1390 HAIQ
-1400 DFGYQTK
+1400 QIEGWESGASPEYWAAREYESGDTASDRAQELYSRILTSLDK
-1407 ANAQLWVRPEKAKN
+1407 ADQNKVIRYNELDREMEATFTADPESEAGKRYAKYEAEQDKLYEELYKN
-1421 GVPFADIF
+1421 EWFRRLLDLQRKMENPQSAYYEMYLNTAGEI
-1429 EARDARDFEAKF
+1429 EARNVSERYRMAQ
-1441 SLEEKQYARVIN
+1441 EERRKTAPKGADENTLFRGGGGISAEIN
-1453 EQLLENRDRILEIE
+1453 EQYKSDLERWDRGGRNGNERLILGTTGPVLQNLGAEDGNIYLNGWKISKIMRTHKEMSLQTIEALPQVLENPAIVLASRAVDTENANTRL
-1467 PVYELTGGEF
+1467 VMF
-1477 AQGDKK
+1477 GDVRAENGK
-1483 LSDAVMEEF
+1483 AVQ
-1492 EKFGGEVER
+1492 VVL
-1501 EGFGAIKFSKKRIK
+1501 
-1515 NDIMHG
+1515 D
-1521 IGRMKA
+1521 
-1527 MTFAAVPSVI
+1527 
-1537 QNGVEIGSEANW
+1537 
-1549 KGRGYDTYV
+1549 
-1558 FAAPAKFGET
+1558 
-1568 NLLIGA
+1568 LL
-1574 VVTRDNRENKF
+1574 
-1585 YLHEVVDSEGNAI
+1585 
-1598 KIDRETGEIKTSS
+1598 
-1611 AVADGWA
+1611 
-1618 STPDALSK
+1618 P
-1626 DRIAQTEGEVK
+1626 TEGGY
-1637 QRFSLSEPVE
+1637 RFEGMQKVNSAYTKDGGRLSLE
-1647 RAGNLIAEHN
+1647 
-1657 LTQEK
+1657 
-1662 LEKALEIGAF
+1662 
-1672 PSPSIAIVQAEQG
+1672 
-1685 HTNYGDYSVVFPAS
+1685 
-1699 TIDPEADS
+1699 DS
-1707 RNRVYGADAWT
+1707 DVLYT
-1718 PTSSNA
+1718 
-1724 TVEYRVDADAK
+1724 DAK
-1735 RAFERSIRDL
+1735 RAAQVLRSL
-1745 SGQVADGIFRGD
+1745 GYQSGSPDGSHKDGYIGSIAYDDDGVKISGEKF
-1757 STLGKAGIE
+1757 
-1766 EETTKTS
+1766 TS
-1773 REIAEQIA
+1773 
-1781 QYPEVKAAYLAD
+1781 
-1793 KGENISPVYKDRE
+1793 
-1806 YDNIGNAALQR
+1806 
-1817 YTDNVGVQNLA
+1817 
-1828 RIIVQMYVGDANSVA
+1828 
-1843 QAELQRVRQAIGE
+1843 
-1856 EYAERFARILD
+1856 
-1867 RKPERKAERVSEYA
+1867 
-1881 ENKMYSGTRAEDFIR
+1881 
-1896 HAWEMVQDGGQN
+1896 
-1908 RGEADKMAMQDE
+1908 
-1920 LDRKAPTQKVAA
+1920 
-1932 WAEKRLQDVIG
+1932 VIG
-1943 EGGIYNNEDRY
+1943 
-1954 TSRGDRRSFEQ
+1954 
-1965 THWELNAENLVRAMA
+1965 
-1980 QAEERGANIMWY
+1980 
-1992 DAGGLLAA
+1992 
-2000 ATPEY
+2000 P
-2005 RSISEIHADE
+2005 
-2015 GRLQTLEQEAY
+2015 LQ
-2026 EGKVMELQQSLDNV
+2026 
-2040 VERILQETRHKA
+2040 
-2052 YGYQDESQLIT
+2052 
-2063 EALIK
+2063 
-2068 TAQGGDSLQ
+2068 
-2077 SIREGMAAEEYDI
+2077 
-2090 DRATAMQIQELFQ
+2090 
-2103 QAKEIPTS
+2103 
-2111 YFEAKPQ
+2111 
-2118 RVVGFDEAVALL
+2118 
-2130 APASAPADLM
+2130 
-2140 ARAEDA
+2140 
-2146 GLRVIRYTGQKDRIR
+2146 
-2161 VANELPGV
+2161 

-2183 GIRGKELASER
+2183 GIRGKELASDR

-2208 MGEPVLSESY
+2208 RGEPILSESY

-2523 QGEGDKV
+2523 QGEGDKA

-2586 EAEIQRVATELDLNA
+2586 EAEIQRVATDLDLNA

-2614 TQKDGIKGEI
+2614 AQKDGIKGEI

-2749 KIRALENYTRLGGK
+2749 KIRALENYTRLGGR

-2892 ILGERSKRSIAQAT
+2892 ILGERSKRSIAQA
-2906 AEFATGKLRQFQ
+2906 ALEFSTGKLRQFQ

-3080 IIGMC
+3080 IIGMS

-3173 LWDAATEHGLISPES
+3173 LWDAATEHGVISPES

-3302 TLTTDQ
+3302 TLTSDQ

-3315 AINNSSLTDE
+3315 AINNSGLTDE

-3419 TGAKSTSKDEVFA
+3419 TGAKSTSKDEAFA

>member
-13 RNAEKAAQRATPEH
+13 RNAEKAAQRATPGH

-97 VRNVGALYKAA
+97 VRNVGSLYKAA

-156 DKTGPYRQRLTRVRG
+156 DKTGPYRQRLTRSRG

-234 MSSDEY
+234 MSADEY

-292 NAMLAAAGGIP
+292 DAMLAAAGGIP
-303 TDRNTFGYE
+303 EDRNTFGYE

-374 RYMQALDRYVKNA
+374 RYMQALDRYAKNA

-395 YGTSDVVSQLETY
+395 YGTSDVVGQLETY
-408 RQQREANGLRANEKG
+408 RQQREANGLRANEQA

-460 GLEQLLVRGGGYA
+460 GLEQLLVHGGGYA

-496 AGGEENINYQNPEW
+496 EGGEKNINYQNPEW

-542 PALPTAALEM
+542 SGLTTAALEM

-561 ATGTME
+561 ATGTMAN
-567 SFAGG
+567 FAGG
-572 ARQVS
+572 SRQVS
-577 PLVTSAAT
+577 PLVTNAAT

-754 AQSDRGELNLQMGKY
+754 AQSDRGELNLQMEKY
-769 AVEFLAGDEDMMLA
+769 AVEFLAGDEDLMLA

-792 AAKKSWAQ
+792 EAKKSWAQ

-848 AKTFSAETLEENV
+848 SKTFSAETLEENV

-869 SAEENATNFAMT
+869 SAEENAANFAMT

-891 ARIAESYL
+891 ARTAESYL

-929 TLQAYLN
+929 NLQAYLN
-936 ARYGEGTPQT
+936 ARYGEGTPQA
-946 ETRQEPVQEATQDVN
+946 ETQQETVQEAAQGVN
-961 VIRAEAENNAAVNA
+961 TIRAEAENNAAVNA

-1002 EQTGGMAAG
+1002 EQAGGMAAG

-1020 NAYAGA
+1020 NTYTGA

-1074 AVIPESMYDDGM
+1074 AVVPESMYDDGM
-1086 REAKQAGTALG
+1086 REAKQAGAELG

-1139 GGKLA
+1139 GGQLA

-1209 NRFRAGATHFT
+1209 NRFRAGATQFT
-1220 EAVQSEVQ
+1220 ETVQGEVQ

-1247 PANVEERSGNPEKG
+1247 EGRFSIQELENGERIAVIEDGQDEFDRAKPSQYAAIAKRVIKREFVG
-1261 KTFWEKMRAW
+1261 KTLPLGSEDLAMIPPDAAGEYAYPAQRLITKNANNAKMRASAELNNLLEVSEFSHW
-1271 KEGGAPDAAMEPSRT
+1271 ARDLKKHPEATLGFDYYTTKFEVGGHLFEGLINIANSEKGRVFYDITKIKEIPGT
-1286 LQQAGINELIS
+1286 I
-1297 LSSML
+1297 
-1302 EKADGKSQTMREAI
+1302 EKRAT
-1316 YDNLKYL
+1316 
-1323 QDDLIRPMAVGKKGD
+1323 PMAQSASDSGD
-1338 TLYCVVPARTSMDM
+1338 LSG
-1352 PRVVEMRKT
+1352 ES
-1361 NAGYEV
+1361 
-1367 EKVSSLSNAA
+1367 VSQN
-1377 IIKTLEGSDLLSA
+1377 
-1390 NVQALDHAIQ
+1390 QAD
-1400 DFGYQTK
+1400 
-1407 ANAQLWVRPEKAKN
+1407 
-1421 GVPFADIF
+1421 
-1429 EARDARDFEAKF
+1429 
-1441 SLEEKQYARVIN
+1441 
-1453 EQLLENRDRILEIE
+1453 
-1467 PVYELTGGEF
+1467 
-1477 AQGDKK
+1477 
-1483 LSDAVMEEF
+1483 
-1492 EKFGGEVER
+1492 
-1501 EGFGAIKFSKKRIK
+1501 
-1515 NDIMHG
+1515 
-1521 IGRMKA
+1521 
-1527 MTFAAVPSVI
+1527 
-1537 QNGVEIGSEANW
+1537 
-1549 KGRGYDTYV
+1549 
-1558 FAAPAKFGET
+1558 
-1568 NLLIGA
+1568 
-1574 VVTRDNRENKF
+1574 
-1585 YLHEVVDSEGNAI
+1585 
-1598 KIDRETGEIKTSS
+1598 
-1611 AVADGWA
+1611 
-1618 STPDALSK
+1618 
-1626 DRIAQTEGEVK
+1626 VK

-1735 RAFERSIRDL
+1735 RSFERSIRDL

-1954 TSRGDRRSFEQ
+1954 TSRGDRRSFEK

-2146 GLRVIRYTGQKDRIR
+2146 GLRVIRYTDNADRIR

-2183 GIRGKELASER
+2183 GIRGKELASDR

-2208 MGEPVLSESY
+2208 MGEQVLSESY
-2218 FRDWVQQQ
+2218 FRDWVQQ

-2331 AKDSFRA
+2331 AKDRFRA

-2586 EAEIQRVATELDLNA
+2586 EAEIQRVATDLDLNA

-2949 EFVDTM
+2949 EFVDTT

-3017 EALNSWEHVSQDLPR
+3017 EALNNWEHVSQDLPR

-3080 IIGMC
+3080 IIGMS

-3095 TTNDWIRYML
+3095 TTNDWIRYMF

-3129 WGNAVEDTLYNISN
+3129 WGNAAEDTLYNISN

-3173 LWDAATEHGLISPES
+3173 LWDAATEHGLLSPES

-3302 TLTTDQ
+3302 TLTSDQ

-3315 AINNSSLTDE
+3315 AINNSGLTDE

-3354 TLMDEGVSWDGV
+3354 ALMDEGVSWDGV

-3419 TGAKSTSKDEVFA
+3419 TGAKSTSKDEAFA

-3480 KKREAIRNGLKY
+3480 KKREAIQNGLKY

-3582 WMQYWKK
+3582 WMQYWRK

-3634 YAERDLYKAPWH
+3634 YAERDLYRAPWH

>member
-41 EQAKKTTTALTGV
+41 EQARKTTTALTGV
-54 KTGKTEK
+54 KTGKTGK

-97 VRNVGALYKAA
+97 VRNVGSLYKAA

-143 SQLQQQA
+143 SQLHQQA

-234 MSSDEY
+234 MSADEY

-292 NAMLAAAGGIP
+292 DAMLAAAGGIP
-303 TDRNTFGYE
+303 EDRNTFGYE

-374 RYMQALDRYVKNA
+374 RYMQALDRYAKNA

-395 YGTSDVVSQLETY
+395 YGTSDVVGQLETY
-408 RQQREANGLRANEKG
+408 RQQREANGLRANEQA

-460 GLEQLLVRGGGYA
+460 GLEQLLVHGGGYA

-496 AGGEENINYQNPEW
+496 EGGEKNINYQNPEW
-510 QEAKYQ
+510 REAKYQ

-542 PALPTAALEM
+542 SGLTTAALEM

-561 ATGTME
+561 ATGTMAN
-567 SFAGG
+567 FAGG
-572 ARQVS
+572 SRQVS
-577 PLVTSAAT
+577 PLVTNAAT

-754 AQSDRGELNLQMGKY
+754 AQSDRGELNLQMEKY
-769 AVEFLAGDEDMMLA
+769 AVEFLAGDEDLMLA

-792 AAKKSWAQ
+792 EAKKSWAQ

-848 AKTFSAETLEENV
+848 SKTFSAETLEENV

-869 SAEENATNFAMT
+869 SAEENAANFAMT

-891 ARIAESYL
+891 ARTAESYL

-929 TLQAYLN
+929 NLQAYLN
-936 ARYGEGTPQT
+936 ARYGEGTPQA
-946 ETRQEPVQEATQDVN
+946 ETQQETVQEAAQGVN
-961 VIRAEAENNAAVNA
+961 TIRAEAENNAAVNA

-1002 EQTGGMAAG
+1002 EQAGGMAAG

-1020 NAYAGA
+1020 NTYTGA

-1074 AVIPESMYDDGM
+1074 AVVPESMYDDGM
-1086 REAKQAGTALG
+1086 REAKQAGAELG

-1139 GGKLA
+1139 GGQLA

-1151 RANKDPALV
+1151 RGNKDPALV

-1209 NRFRAGATHFT
+1209 NRFRAGATQFT
-1220 EAVQSEVQ
+1220 DTVQGEVQ

-1247 PANVEERSGNPEKG
+1247 EGRFSIQELENGERIAVIEDGQDEFDRAKPSQYAAIAKRVIKREFVG
-1261 KTFWEKMRAW
+1261 KTLPLGSEDLAMIPPDAAGEYAYPAQRLITKNANNAKMRASAELNNLLEVSEFSHW
-1271 KEGGAPDAAMEPSRT
+1271 ARDLKKHPEATLGFDYYTTKFEVGGHLFEGLINIANSEKGRVFYDITKIKEIPGT
-1286 LQQAGINELIS
+1286 I
-1297 LSSML
+1297 
-1302 EKADGKSQTMREAI
+1302 EKRAT
-1316 YDNLKYL
+1316 
-1323 QDDLIRPMAVGKKGD
+1323 PMAQSASDSGD
-1338 TLYCVVPARTSMDM
+1338 LSG
-1352 PRVVEMRKT
+1352 ES
-1361 NAGYEV
+1361 
-1367 EKVSSLSNAA
+1367 VSQN
-1377 IIKTLEGSDLLSA
+1377 
-1390 NVQALDHAIQ
+1390 QAD
-1400 DFGYQTK
+1400 
-1407 ANAQLWVRPEKAKN
+1407 
-1421 GVPFADIF
+1421 
-1429 EARDARDFEAKF
+1429 
-1441 SLEEKQYARVIN
+1441 
-1453 EQLLENRDRILEIE
+1453 
-1467 PVYELTGGEF
+1467 
-1477 AQGDKK
+1477 
-1483 LSDAVMEEF
+1483 
-1492 EKFGGEVER
+1492 
-1501 EGFGAIKFSKKRIK
+1501 
-1515 NDIMHG
+1515 
-1521 IGRMKA
+1521 
-1527 MTFAAVPSVI
+1527 
-1537 QNGVEIGSEANW
+1537 
-1549 KGRGYDTYV
+1549 
-1558 FAAPAKFGET
+1558 
-1568 NLLIGA
+1568 
-1574 VVTRDNRENKF
+1574 
-1585 YLHEVVDSEGNAI
+1585 
-1598 KIDRETGEIKTSS
+1598 
-1611 AVADGWA
+1611 
-1618 STPDALSK
+1618 
-1626 DRIAQTEGEVK
+1626 VK

-1735 RAFERSIRDL
+1735 RSFERSIRDL

-1954 TSRGDRRSFEQ
+1954 TSRGDRRSFEK

-2111 YFEAKPQ
+2111 YFEAKPH

-2146 GLRVIRYTGQKDRIR
+2146 GLRVIRYTDNADRIR

-2183 GIRGKELASER
+2183 GIRGKELASDR

-2208 MGEPVLSESY
+2208 MGEQVLSESY
-2218 FRDWVQQQ
+2218 FRDWVQQ

-2331 AKDSFRA
+2331 AKDRFRA

-2586 EAEIQRVATELDLNA
+2586 EAEIQRVATDLDLNA

-2949 EFVDTM
+2949 EFVDTT

-3017 EALNSWEHVSQDLPR
+3017 EALNNWEHVSQDLPR

-3080 IIGMC
+3080 IIGMS

-3095 TTNDWIRYML
+3095 TTNDWIRYMF

-3129 WGNAVEDTLYNISN
+3129 WGNAAEDTLYNISN

-3173 LWDAATEHGLISPES
+3173 LWDAATEHGLLSPES

-3302 TLTTDQ
+3302 TLTSDQ

-3315 AINNSSLTDE
+3315 AINNSGLTDE

-3354 TLMDEGVSWDGV
+3354 ALMDEGVSWDGV

-3419 TGAKSTSKDEVFA
+3419 TGAKSTSKDEAFA

-3480 KKREAIRNGLKY
+3480 KKREAIQNGLKY

-3582 WMQYWKK
+3582 WMQYWRK

-3634 YAERDLYKAPWH
+3634 YAERDLYRAPWH

>member
-41 EQAKKTTTALTGV
+41 EQARKTTTALTGV
-54 KTGKTEK
+54 KTGKTGK

-97 VRNVGALYKAA
+97 VRNVGSLYKAA

-143 SQLQQQA
+143 SQLHQQA

-234 MSSDEY
+234 MSADEY

-292 NAMLAAAGGIP
+292 DAMLAAAGGIP
-303 TDRNTFGYE
+303 EDRNTFGYE

-374 RYMQALDRYVKNA
+374 RYMQALDRYAKNA

-395 YGTSDVVSQLETY
+395 YGTSDVVGQLETY
-408 RQQREANGLRANEKG
+408 RQQREANGLRANEQA

-460 GLEQLLVRGGGYA
+460 GLEQLLVHGGGYA

-496 AGGEENINYQNPEW
+496 EGGEKNINYQNPEW
-510 QEAKYQ
+510 REAKYQ

-542 PALPTAALEM
+542 SGLTTAALEM

-561 ATGTME
+561 ATGTMAN
-567 SFAGG
+567 FAGG
-572 ARQVS
+572 SRQVS
-577 PLVTSAAT
+577 PLVTNAAT

-754 AQSDRGELNLQMGKY
+754 AQSDRGELNLQMEKY
-769 AVEFLAGDEDMMLA
+769 AVEFLAGDEDLMLA

-792 AAKKSWAQ
+792 TAKKSWAQ

-848 AKTFSAETLEENV
+848 SKTFSAETLEENV

-869 SAEENATNFAMT
+869 SAEENAANFAMT

-891 ARIAESYL
+891 ARTAESYL

-929 TLQAYLN
+929 NLQAYLN
-936 ARYGEGTPQT
+936 ARYGEGTPQV
-946 ETRQEPVQEATQDVN
+946 ETQQETVQEAAQGVN
-961 VIRAEAENNAAVNA
+961 TIRAEAENNAAVNA

-1002 EQTGGMAAG
+1002 EQAGGMAAG

-1020 NAYAGA
+1020 NTYTGA

-1074 AVIPESMYDDGM
+1074 AVVPESMYDDGM
-1086 REAKQAGTALG
+1086 REAKKAGAELG

-1172 EEAFEQVARE
+1172 AEAFEQVARE

-1209 NRFRAGATHFT
+1209 NRFRAGATQFT
-1220 EAVQSEVQ
+1220 ETVQGEVQ

-1247 PANVEERSGNPEKG
+1247 EGRFSLAGQKARTANSQTLQIAEQMEQKGASREEIWQETGWTRTMDGQSWRFEIDNSEAEYRGGGDAQFRKDHADYAEYQDLLQKMFEGTISESEMQRMEQLDDIWSREYARLRERVESGNATLADVLQHDSLYEAYPELRDVKVRLESDTG
-1261 KTFWEKMRAW
+1261 SKN
-1271 KEGGAPDAAMEPSRT
+1271 GSYDPST
-1286 LQQAGINELIS
+1286 NTITIS
-1297 LSSML
+1297 EDKPGDSAKVGTML
-1302 EKADGKSQTMREAI
+1302 HEIQ
-1316 YDNLKYL
+1316 
-1323 QDDLIRPMAVGKKGD
+1323 
-1338 TLYCVVPARTSMDM
+1338 
-1352 PRVVEMRKT
+1352 
-1361 NAGYEV
+1361 
-1367 EKVSSLSNAA
+1367 
-1377 IIKTLEGSDLLSA
+1377 
-1390 NVQALDHAIQ
+1390 HAIQ
-1400 DFGYQTK
+1400 QIEGWESGASPEYWAAREYESGDTASDRAQELYSRILNSLDK
-1407 ANAQLWVRPEKAKN
+1407 ADQNKVIRYNELDREMEATFSADPESEAGKRYAKYEEEQDKLYEELYKN
-1421 GVPFADIF
+1421 EWFRRLLDLQRQMENPQSAYYEMYLNTAGEI
-1429 EARDARDFEAKF
+1429 EARNVSERYRLAQ
-1441 SLEEKQYARVIN
+1441 EERRKTAPKGADENTLFRGAGGISAEIN
-1453 EQLLENRDRILEIE
+1453 EQYKSDLERWDKEGRNGNERLILGTTGPILQNLGAEDGNIYLNGWKISKIMHTHKEMSLRTFEALPQVLENPSLVLASRAVRTRGVNTRLVMFGDVRAENGKAVQVVLDLLPAEGGYRLDGMQKVNSAYTKDGGRLSLE
-1467 PVYELTGGEF
+1467 
-1477 AQGDKK
+1477 D
-1483 LSDAVMEEF
+1483 SDVLY
-1492 EKFGGEVER
+1492 
-1501 EGFGAIKFSKKRIK
+1501 
-1515 NDIMHG
+1515 
-1521 IGRMKA
+1521 
-1527 MTFAAVPSVI
+1527 T
-1537 QNGVEIGSEANW
+1537 
-1549 KGRGYDTYV
+1549 
-1558 FAAPAKFGET
+1558 
-1568 NLLIGA
+1568 
-1574 VVTRDNRENKF
+1574 
-1585 YLHEVVDSEGNAI
+1585 
-1598 KIDRETGEIKTSS
+1598 
-1611 AVADGWA
+1611 
-1618 STPDALSK
+1618 
-1626 DRIAQTEGEVK
+1626 
-1637 QRFSLSEPVE
+1637 
-1647 RAGNLIAEHN
+1647 
-1657 LTQEK
+1657 
-1662 LEKALEIGAF
+1662 
-1672 PSPSIAIVQAEQG
+1672 
-1685 HTNYGDYSVVFPAS
+1685 
-1699 TIDPEADS
+1699 
-1707 RNRVYGADAWT
+1707 
-1718 PTSSNA
+1718 
-1724 TVEYRVDADAK
+1724 DAK
-1735 RAFERSIRDL
+1735 RAAQVLRSLGYR
-1745 SGQVADGIFRGD
+1745 SGSPDGLHKDGYIGSIAYAADGVKISGEKF
-1757 STLGKAGIE
+1757 
-1766 EETTKTS
+1766 TS
-1773 REIAEQIA
+1773 
-1781 QYPEVKAAYLAD
+1781 
-1793 KGENISPVYKDRE
+1793 
-1806 YDNIGNAALQR
+1806 
-1817 YTDNVGVQNLA
+1817 
-1828 RIIVQMYVGDANSVA
+1828 
-1843 QAELQRVRQAIGE
+1843 
-1856 EYAERFARILD
+1856 
-1867 RKPERKAERVSEYA
+1867 
-1881 ENKMYSGTRAEDFIR
+1881 
-1896 HAWEMVQDGGQN
+1896 
-1908 RGEADKMAMQDE
+1908 
-1920 LDRKAPTQKVAA
+1920 
-1932 WAEKRLQDVIG
+1932 VIG
-1943 EGGIYNNEDRY
+1943 
-1954 TSRGDRRSFEQ
+1954 T
-1965 THWELNAENLVRAMA
+1965 
-1980 QAEERGANIMWY
+1980 
-1992 DAGGLLAA
+1992 
-2000 ATPEY
+2000 
-2005 RSISEIHADE
+2005 
-2015 GRLQTLEQEAY
+2015 LQ
-2026 EGKVMELQQSLDNV
+2026 
-2040 VERILQETRHKA
+2040 
-2052 YGYQDESQLIT
+2052 
-2063 EALIK
+2063 
-2068 TAQGGDSLQ
+2068 
-2077 SIREGMAAEEYDI
+2077 
-2090 DRATAMQIQELFQ
+2090 
-2103 QAKEIPTS
+2103 
-2111 YFEAKPQ
+2111 
-2118 RVVGFDEAVALL
+2118 
-2130 APASAPADLM
+2130 
-2140 ARAEDA
+2140 
-2146 GLRVIRYTGQKDRIR
+2146 
-2161 VANELPGV
+2161 

-2183 GIRGKELASER
+2183 GIREKELASDR

-2200 DVLGYADD
+2200 DVLGYEDD
-2208 MGEPVLSESY
+2208 RGEPILSESY

-2331 AKDSFRA
+2331 AKDRFRA

-2586 EAEIQRVATELDLNA
+2586 EAEIQRVATDLDLNA

-2949 EFVDTM
+2949 EFVDTT

-3080 IIGMC
+3080 IIGMS

-3095 TTNDWIRYML
+3095 TTNDWIRYMF

-3129 WGNAVEDTLYNISN
+3129 WGNAAEDTLYNISN

-3173 LWDAATEHGLISPES
+3173 LWDAATEHGLLSPES

-3270 DTQTWQTLSKDGAD
+3270 DTQTWQTLSKGGAD

-3302 TLTTDQ
+3302 TLTSDQ

-3315 AINNSSLTDE
+3315 AINNSGLTDE

-3354 TLMDEGVSWDGV
+3354 ALMDEGVSWDGV

-3419 TGAKSTSKDEVFA
+3419 TGAKSTSKDEAFA

-3480 KKREAIRNGLKY
+3480 KKREAIQNGLKY

-3582 WMQYWKK
+3582 WMQYWRK

-3634 YAERDLYKAPWH
+3634 YAERDLYRAPWH

>member
-13 RNAEKAAQRATPEH
+13 RNAEKTAQRATPEH

-41 EQAKKTTTALTGV
+41 EQARKTTTALTGV
-54 KTGKTEK
+54 KMGKTEK
-61 SSTPVRQ
+61 YSTPVRQ

-97 VRNVGALYKAA
+97 VRNVGSLYKAA

-156 DKTGPYRQRLTRVRG
+156 DKTGPYRQRLTRIRG

-234 MSSDEY
+234 MSADEY

-292 NAMLAAAGGIP
+292 DAMLSAAGGIP
-303 TDRNTFGYE
+303 EDRNTFGYE

-374 RYMQALDRYVKNA
+374 RYMQVLDRYAKNA

-408 RQQREANGLRANEKG
+408 RQQREANGLRANEQG

-496 AGGEENINYQNPEW
+496 EGGEKNINYRNPEW

-542 PALPTAALEM
+542 SGLTTAALEM

-561 ATGTME
+561 ATGTMAN
-567 SFAGG
+567 FAGG
-572 ARQVS
+572 SRQVS
-577 PLVTSAAT
+577 PLVTNAAT

-652 TGKVTELVYKMT
+652 TGKVTEFCYKLFK
-664 NNETIRK
+664 NETIRK
-671 IVSSAAFD
+671 IISSEFFD

-754 AQSDRGELNLQMGKY
+754 AQSDRGELNLQMEKY
-769 AVEFLAGDEDMMLA
+769 AVEFLAGDEDLMLA

-792 AAKKSWAQ
+792 TAKKSWAQ

-869 SAEENATNFAMT
+869 SAAENAANFAMT

-918 ELSMINEGATA
+918 ELSMINESATA
-929 TLQAYLN
+929 NLQAYLN

-946 ETRQEPVQEATQDVN
+946 ETQQEPVQEAAQGVN
-961 VIRAEAENNAAVNA
+961 TIRAEAENNAAVNA

-1011 AAAAEGERR
+1011 AAAAEAERR
-1020 NAYAGA
+1020 NTYAGA

-1086 REAKQAGTALG
+1086 RAAKQAGAELG

-1139 GGKLA
+1139 GGQLA

-1160 QQALQKVRETFG
+1160 QQALQKVREMFG

-1209 NRFRAGATHFT
+1209 NRFRAGATQFT

-1228 QSERASEPAQTSQ
+1228 QSERVSEPAQTSQ

-1323 QDDLIRPMAVGKKGD
+1323 QDDLIRPMAVGRKGD

-1735 RAFERSIRDL
+1735 RAFERSIREL
-1745 SGQVADGIFRGD
+1745 SAQVADGVFRGD

-1793 KGENISPVYKDRE
+1793 KGENINPVYKARE
-1806 YDNIGNAALQR
+1806 YDNIGNAVLQR

-1828 RIIVQMYVGDANSVA
+1828 WIIAQMDMGDAQSVA

-1881 ENKMYSGTRAEDFIR
+1881 ENKMYSSMRAEDFIR
-1896 HAWEMVQDGGQN
+1896 HAWEMVQDGGQI
-1908 RGEADKMAMQDE
+1908 RGDVDKMAMQDE
-1920 LDRKAPTQKVAA
+1920 LDRKAPTQDVAV
-1932 WAEKRLQDVIG
+1932 WAEKQLQDVIG

-2040 VERILQETRHKA
+2040 VERILQETKHKA

-2146 GLRVIRYTGQKDRIR
+2146 GLRVIRYTGQEDRIR

-2183 GIRGKELASER
+2183 GIRGKELASDR

-2208 MGEPVLSESY
+2208 RGEPVLSESY

-2523 QGEGDKV
+2523 QGEGDKA

-2586 EAEIQRVATELDLNA
+2586 EAEIQRVATDLDLNA

-2614 TQKDGIKGEI
+2614 TQKDGIKDEI

-2749 KIRALENYTRLGGK
+2749 KIRALENYTRLGGR

-3080 IIGMC
+3080 IIGMS

-3315 AINNSSLTDE
+3315 AINNSGLTDE

-3432 NMMDAG
+3432 NMIDAG

-3480 KKREAIRNGLKY
+3480 KKREAIQNGLKY

-3503 TNLTEAGLSATDAK
+3503 TNLTEAGLSAADAK

-3544 LKQNLTDTSLY
+3544 LKQGLTDTSLY
-3555 KALST
+3555 RALST

-3570 TEARSGGIGAKI
+3570 TEARSGGISAKV
-3582 WMQYWKK
+3582 WMKYWQQ

-3611 ILALINSLQLTAEQ
+3611 ILALINSLQLTTEQ

>member
-91 EQGKYA
+91 EQGEYA

-116 KANEWQGLGVDA
+116 KANEWQGMGVDA
-128 GIRQGYQARVPVRGG
+128 GIQQGYRPKLPVRTG

-234 MSSDEY
+234 MSADEY

-292 NAMLAAAGGIP
+292 DAMLSAAGGIP
-303 TDRNTFGYE
+303 EDRNTFGYE

-374 RYMQALDRYVKNA
+374 RYMQVLDRYAKNA

-408 RQQREANGLRANEKG
+408 RQQREANGLRANEQA

-496 AGGEENINYQNPEW
+496 EGGEKNINYRNPEW

-542 PALPTAALEM
+542 SGLTTAALEM

-561 ATGTME
+561 ATGTMAN
-567 SFAGG
+567 FAGG
-572 ARQVS
+572 SRQVS
-577 PLVTSAAT
+577 PLVTNAAT
-585 KAEKFAQMAK
+585 KAEKFAQMAR

-754 AQSDRGELNLQMGKY
+754 AQSDRGELNLQMEKY
-769 AVEFLAGDEDMMLA
+769 AVEFLAGDEDLMLA

-800 AVNEYN
+800 AMNEYN

-848 AKTFSAETLEENV
+848 SKTFSAETLEENV

-869 SAEENATNFAMT
+869 SAEENAANFAMT

-891 ARIAESYL
+891 ARTAESYL

-929 TLQAYLN
+929 NLQAYLN

-946 ETRQEPVQEATQDVN
+946 ETRQEPVQEAAQGVN
-961 VIRAEAENNAAVNA
+961 TIRAEAENNAAVNA

-991 GSQRDAGLGTG
+991 GSQRDAGLGAG

-1011 AAAAEGERR
+1011 AAAAEAERR
-1020 NAYAGA
+1020 NTYAGA

-1086 REAKQAGTALG
+1086 REAKQAGAELG

-1139 GGKLA
+1139 GGQLA

-1209 NRFRAGATHFT
+1209 NRFRAGATQFAET
-1220 EAVQSEVQ
+1220 VQSEVQ

-1247 PANVEERSGNPEKG
+1247 EGRFSIQELADGERIAVIEDGQDEFDRAKPSQYAAIAKRVIMREFAG
-1261 KTFWEKMRAW
+1261 KTLPLSTEDLARVNRNTAGEYAYPSNALKVGSTEYNAKMRA
-1271 KEGGAPDAAMEPSRT
+1271 ST
-1286 LQQAGINELIS
+1286 EL
-1297 LSSML
+1297 
-1302 EKADGKSQTMREAI
+1302 A
-1316 YDNLKYL
+1316 
-1323 QDDLIRPMAVGKKGD
+1323 
-1338 TLYCVVPARTSMDM
+1338 
-1352 PRVVEMRKT
+1352 
-1361 NAGYEV
+1361 
-1367 EKVSSLSNAA
+1367 
-1377 IIKTLEGSDLLSA
+1377 DLLAVSEFSHWAKDHKNHDTAEFGFDYYTTKFEVDGHLFEGLINIA
-1390 NVQALDHAIQ
+1390 NSNS
-1400 DFGYQTK
+1400 G
-1407 ANAQLWVRPEKAKN
+1407 
-1421 GVPFADIF
+1421 
-1429 EARDARDFEAKF
+1429 
-1441 SLEEKQYARVIN
+1441 
-1453 EQLLENRDRILEIE
+1453 RILYDVTKIREI
-1467 PVYELTGGEF
+1467 PAISRKPATLM
-1477 AQGDKK
+1477 AQSAPTFGN
-1483 LSDAVMEEF
+1483 LSEES
-1492 EKFGGEVER
+1492 
-1501 EGFGAIKFSKKRIK
+1501 ISQ
-1515 NDIMHG
+1515 D
-1521 IGRMKA
+1521 
-1527 MTFAAVPSVI
+1527 
-1537 QNGVEIGSEANW
+1537 Q
-1549 KGRGYDTYV
+1549 
-1558 FAAPAKFGET
+1558 
-1568 NLLIGA
+1568 
-1574 VVTRDNRENKF
+1574 
-1585 YLHEVVDSEGNAI
+1585 
-1598 KIDRETGEIKTSS
+1598 
-1611 AVADGWA
+1611 AD
-1618 STPDALSK
+1618 
-1626 DRIAQTEGEVK
+1626 VK
-1637 QRFSLSEPVE
+1637 QRFSMSEPVE

-1685 HTNYGDYSVVFPAS
+1685 HTNFGDYSVVFPAS

-1718 PTSSNA
+1718 PTSSDA
-1724 TVEYRVDADAK
+1724 IVEYRVDADAK
-1735 RAFERSIRDL
+1735 RAFEREIQSL
-1745 SGQVADGIFRGD
+1745 SNQVAGGVFRGS
-1757 STLGKAGIE
+1757 STLSKAGVG
-1766 EETTKTS
+1766 EETTKTTKQIAE
-1773 REIAEQIA
+1773 EIAN
-1781 QYPEVKAAYLAD
+1781 YDEVKAAYLR
-1793 KGENISPVYKDRE
+1793 ENGDDIEAKFVRKT
-1806 YDNIGNAALQR
+1806 YDLLGNDALERFVKNIGGI
-1817 YTDNVGVQNLA
+1817 DELA
-1828 RIIVQMYVGDANSVA
+1828 NIRARMYIGDEGSVA
-1843 QAELQRVRQAIGE
+1843 QEELERVREAVGE
-1856 EYAERFARILD
+1856 EYAERFAKILD
-1867 RKPERKAERVSEYA
+1867 RKPERKAERIKEYA
-1881 ENKMYSGTRAEDFIR
+1881 ENKVFNALRAADFIKA
-1896 HAWEMVQDGGQN
+1896 AWEMETDGDGS
-1908 RGEADKMAMQDE
+1908 RISRSAMEEE
-1920 LDRKAPTQKVAA
+1920 LERKAPAEKVAV
-1932 WAEKRLQDVIG
+1932 WVKGKLQDVLREKG
-1943 EGGIYNNEDRY
+1943 VYNNEDRY
-1954 TSRGDRRSFEQ
+1954 TEAGDRKSFED
-1965 THWELNAENLVRAMA
+1965 THWELSAENIVKAMS
-1980 QAEERGANIMWY
+1980 QAADRGGNFLSASERT
-1992 DAGGLLAA
+1992 LLATA
-2000 ATPEY
+2000 APEY
-2005 RSISEIHADE
+2005 RNINEIHADE
-2015 GRLQTLEQEAY
+2015 SRLQTLDEDEY
-2026 EGKVMELQQSLDNV
+2026 HEMLQGLYNEMVAVADSIQPDSIDYDGFVHTQGVISALT
-2040 VERILQETRHKA
+2040 ETAKGGAGLQN
-2052 YGYQDESQLIT
+2052 
-2063 EALIK
+2063 
-2068 TAQGGDSLQ
+2068 
-2077 SIREGMAAEEYDI
+2077 IREGMAKAGYSV
-2090 DRATAMQIQELFQ
+2090 DRATAMQIQDLFLK
-2103 QAKEIPTS
+2103 AKEFPVS

-2146 GLRVIRYTGQKDRIR
+2146 GLRVIRYTGQEDRIR

-2208 MGEPVLSESY
+2208 MGEPVLSEGY

-2523 QGEGDKV
+2523 QGEEDKA

-2586 EAEIQRVATELDLNA
+2586 EAEIQRVATDLDLNA
-2601 AESKWAQQYAQFL
+2601 AETKWAQQYAQFL

-3080 IIGMC
+3080 IIGMS

-3589 KAELSADKDANGKSI
+3589 KAELSADKDENGKSI

-3634 YAERDLYKAPWH
+3634 YAERDLYRAPWH

>member
-97 VRNVGALYKAA
+97 VRNVGSLYKAA

-234 MSSDEY
+234 MSADEY

-292 NAMLAAAGGIP
+292 DAMLAAAGGIP
-303 TDRNTFGYE
+303 EDRNTFGYE

-374 RYMQALDRYVKNA
+374 RYMQALDRYAKNA

-395 YGTSDVVSQLETY
+395 YGTSDVVGQLETY

-496 AGGEENINYQNPEW
+496 EGGEKNINYQNPEW

-542 PALPTAALEM
+542 SGLTTAALEM

-561 ATGTME
+561 ATGTMAN
-567 SFAGG
+567 FAGG
-572 ARQVS
+572 SRQVS
-577 PLVTSAAT
+577 PLVTNAAT

-754 AQSDRGELNLQMGKY
+754 AQSDRGELNLQMEKY
-769 AVEFLAGDEDMMLA
+769 AVEFLAGDEDLMLA

-792 AAKKSWAQ
+792 TAKKSWAQ

-848 AKTFSAETLEENV
+848 SKTFSAETLEENV

-869 SAEENATNFAMT
+869 SAEENAANFAMT

-891 ARIAESYL
+891 ARTAESYL

-929 TLQAYLN
+929 NLQAYLN
-936 ARYGEGTPQT
+936 ARYGEGTPQV
-946 ETRQEPVQEATQDVN
+946 ETQQETVQEAAQGVN
-961 VIRAEAENNAAVNA
+961 TIRAEAENNAAVNA

-1002 EQTGGMAAG
+1002 EQAGGMAAG
-1011 AAAAEGERR
+1011 AAAAEGKRR
-1020 NAYAGA
+1020 NTYTGA

-1074 AVIPESMYDDGM
+1074 AVVPESMYDDGM
-1086 REAKQAGTALG
+1086 REAKQAGAELG

-1139 GGKLA
+1139 GGQLA

-1209 NRFRAGATHFT
+1209 NRFRAGATQFT
-1220 EAVQSEVQ
+1220 ETVQGEVQ

-1247 PANVEERSGNPEKG
+1247 EGKFSIQELENGERIAVIEDGQNEFDRAKPSQYAAIAKRVIKREFVG
-1261 KTFWEKMRAW
+1261 KTLPLGSEDLAMIPPDAAGEYAYPAQRLIAKNANNAKMRASAELNNLLEVSEFSHW
-1271 KEGGAPDAAMEPSRT
+1271 ARDLKKHPEATLGFDYYTTKFEVGGHLFEGLINIANSEKGRVFYDITKIKEIPGT
-1286 LQQAGINELIS
+1286 I
-1297 LSSML
+1297 
-1302 EKADGKSQTMREAI
+1302 EKRAT
-1316 YDNLKYL
+1316 
-1323 QDDLIRPMAVGKKGD
+1323 PMAQSASDSGD
-1338 TLYCVVPARTSMDM
+1338 LSG
-1352 PRVVEMRKT
+1352 ES
-1361 NAGYEV
+1361 
-1367 EKVSSLSNAA
+1367 VSQN
-1377 IIKTLEGSDLLSA
+1377 
-1390 NVQALDHAIQ
+1390 QAD
-1400 DFGYQTK
+1400 
-1407 ANAQLWVRPEKAKN
+1407 
-1421 GVPFADIF
+1421 
-1429 EARDARDFEAKF
+1429 
-1441 SLEEKQYARVIN
+1441 
-1453 EQLLENRDRILEIE
+1453 
-1467 PVYELTGGEF
+1467 
-1477 AQGDKK
+1477 
-1483 LSDAVMEEF
+1483 
-1492 EKFGGEVER
+1492 
-1501 EGFGAIKFSKKRIK
+1501 
-1515 NDIMHG
+1515 
-1521 IGRMKA
+1521 
-1527 MTFAAVPSVI
+1527 
-1537 QNGVEIGSEANW
+1537 
-1549 KGRGYDTYV
+1549 
-1558 FAAPAKFGET
+1558 
-1568 NLLIGA
+1568 
-1574 VVTRDNRENKF
+1574 
-1585 YLHEVVDSEGNAI
+1585 
-1598 KIDRETGEIKTSS
+1598 
-1611 AVADGWA
+1611 
-1618 STPDALSK
+1618 
-1626 DRIAQTEGEVK
+1626 VK

-1745 SGQVADGIFRGD
+1745 SWQVADGIFRGD

-1954 TSRGDRRSFEQ
+1954 TSRGDRRSFEK

-2146 GLRVIRYTGQKDRIR
+2146 GLRVIRYTDNADRIR

-2183 GIRGKELASER
+2183 GIRGKELASDR

-2208 MGEPVLSESY
+2208 MGEQVLSESY

-2331 AKDSFRA
+2331 AKDRFRA

-2586 EAEIQRVATELDLNA
+2586 EAEIQRVATDLDLNA

-2892 ILGERSKRSIAQAT
+2892 ILGERSKRSIAQA
-2906 AEFATGKLRQFQ
+2906 ALEFSTGKLRQFQ

-2949 EFVDTM
+2949 EFVDTT

-3061 FVVNRVTEEL
+3061 FVVNRVTEEI

-3080 IIGMC
+3080 IIGMS

-3095 TTNDWIRYML
+3095 TTNDWIRYMF

-3173 LWDAATEHGLISPES
+3173 LWDAATEHGLLSPES

-3302 TLTTDQ
+3302 TLTSDQ

-3315 AINNSSLTDE
+3315 AINNSGLTDE

-3354 TLMDEGVSWDGV
+3354 ALMDEGVSWDGV

-3419 TGAKSTSKDEVFA
+3419 TGAKSTSKDEAFA

-3480 KKREAIRNGLKY
+3480 KKREAIQNGLKY

-3582 WMQYWKK
+3582 WMQYWRK

-3634 YAERDLYKAPWH
+3634 YAERDLYRAPWH

>member
-13 RNAEKAAQRATPEH
+13 RNAEKAAQRATPGH

-41 EQAKKTTTALTGV
+41 EQARKTTTALTGV

-97 VRNVGALYKAA
+97 VRNVGSLYKAA

-156 DKTGPYRQRLTRVRG
+156 DKTGPYRQRLTRSRG

-234 MSSDEY
+234 MSADEY

-292 NAMLAAAGGIP
+292 DAMLAAAGGIP
-303 TDRNTFGYE
+303 EDRNTFGYE

-374 RYMQALDRYVKNA
+374 RYMQALDRYAKNA

-395 YGTSDVVSQLETY
+395 YGTSDVVGQLETY

-496 AGGEENINYQNPEW
+496 EGGEENINYQNPEW

-542 PALPTAALEM
+542 SGLTTAALEM

-561 ATGTME
+561 ATGTMAN
-567 SFAGG
+567 FAG
-572 ARQVS
+572 ASRQVS
-577 PLVTSAAT
+577 PLVTNAAT

-731 TAEVLAKNDHEGN
+731 AAEVLAKNDHEGN

-754 AQSDRGELNLQMGKY
+754 AQSDRGELNLQMEKY
-769 AVEFLAGDEDMMLA
+769 AVEFLAGDEDLMLA

-792 AAKKSWAQ
+792 TAKKSWAQ

-848 AKTFSAETLEENV
+848 SKTFSAETLEENV

-869 SAEENATNFAMT
+869 SAEENAANFAMT

-891 ARIAESYL
+891 ARTAESYL

-918 ELSMINEGATA
+918 ELNMINEGATA
-929 TLQAYLN
+929 NLQAYLN
-936 ARYGEGTPQT
+936 ARYGEGTPQA
-946 ETRQEPVQEATQDVN
+946 ETQQETVQEAAQGVN
-961 VIRAEAENNAAVNA
+961 TIRAEAENNAAVNA

-1011 AAAAEGERR
+1011 AEAAEGERR
-1020 NAYAGA
+1020 NTYAGA

-1086 REAKQAGTALG
+1086 RAAKQAGAELG

-1139 GGKLA
+1139 GGQLA

-1209 NRFRAGATHFT
+1209 NRFRAGATQFT
-1220 EAVQSEVQ
+1220 ETVQGEVQ

-1247 PANVEERSGNPEKG
+1247 EGRFSLAGQKARTANSQTLQLAEQMEQEGASREEIWKETGWTRTMDGQSWRFEIDNSEAEYRGGGDAQFRKDHADYAEYQDLLQKMFEGTISESEMQRMEQLDDIWSGEYARLRERVESGNATLADVLQHDSLYEAYPELRDVKVRLESDTG
-1261 KTFWEKMRAW
+1261 SKN
-1271 KEGGAPDAAMEPSRT
+1271 GSYDPST
-1286 LQQAGINELIS
+1286 NTITIS
-1297 LSSML
+1297 EDKPRDSAKVGTML
-1302 EKADGKSQTMREAI
+1302 HEIQ
-1316 YDNLKYL
+1316 
-1323 QDDLIRPMAVGKKGD
+1323 
-1338 TLYCVVPARTSMDM
+1338 
-1352 PRVVEMRKT
+1352 
-1361 NAGYEV
+1361 
-1367 EKVSSLSNAA
+1367 
-1377 IIKTLEGSDLLSA
+1377 
-1390 NVQALDHAIQ
+1390 HAIQ
-1400 DFGYQTK
+1400 QIEGWESGASPEYWAAREYENGDTASDRAQELYSRILNSLDK
-1407 ANAQLWVRPEKAKN
+1407 ADQNKVIRYNELDREMEATFSADPESEAGKRYAKYEAEQDKLYEELYKN
-1421 GVPFADIF
+1421 EWFRRLLDLQRKMENPQSAYYEMYLNTAGEI
-1429 EARDARDFEAKF
+1429 EARNVSERYRMAQ
-1441 SLEEKQYARVIN
+1441 EERRKTAPKGADEKTLYRGAGGISAEIN
-1453 EQLLENRDRILEIE
+1453 EQYKSDLERWDRGGRNGNERLILGTTGPVLQNLGAEDGNIYLNGWKISKIMRTHKEMSLQTIEALPQVLENPAIVLASRAVDTENANTRL
-1467 PVYELTGGEF
+1467 VMF
-1477 AQGDKK
+1477 GDVRAENGK
-1483 LSDAVMEEF
+1483 AVQ
-1492 EKFGGEVER
+1492 VVL
-1501 EGFGAIKFSKKRIK
+1501 
-1515 NDIMHG
+1515 D
-1521 IGRMKA
+1521 
-1527 MTFAAVPSVI
+1527 
-1537 QNGVEIGSEANW
+1537 
-1549 KGRGYDTYV
+1549 
-1558 FAAPAKFGET
+1558 
-1568 NLLIGA
+1568 LL
-1574 VVTRDNRENKF
+1574 
-1585 YLHEVVDSEGNAI
+1585 
-1598 KIDRETGEIKTSS
+1598 
-1611 AVADGWA
+1611 
-1618 STPDALSK
+1618 P
-1626 DRIAQTEGEVK
+1626 TEGGY
-1637 QRFSLSEPVE
+1637 RFEGMQKVNSAYTKDGGRLSLE
-1647 RAGNLIAEHN
+1647 
-1657 LTQEK
+1657 
-1662 LEKALEIGAF
+1662 
-1672 PSPSIAIVQAEQG
+1672 
-1685 HTNYGDYSVVFPAS
+1685 
-1699 TIDPEADS
+1699 DS
-1707 RNRVYGADAWT
+1707 DVLYT
-1718 PTSSNA
+1718 
-1724 TVEYRVDADAK
+1724 DAK
-1735 RAFERSIRDL
+1735 RAAQVLRSL
-1745 SGQVADGIFRGD
+1745 GYQSGSPDGSHKGGYIGSIAYDADGVKISGEKF
-1757 STLGKAGIE
+1757 
-1766 EETTKTS
+1766 TS
-1773 REIAEQIA
+1773 
-1781 QYPEVKAAYLAD
+1781 
-1793 KGENISPVYKDRE
+1793 
-1806 YDNIGNAALQR
+1806 
-1817 YTDNVGVQNLA
+1817 
-1828 RIIVQMYVGDANSVA
+1828 
-1843 QAELQRVRQAIGE
+1843 
-1856 EYAERFARILD
+1856 
-1867 RKPERKAERVSEYA
+1867 
-1881 ENKMYSGTRAEDFIR
+1881 
-1896 HAWEMVQDGGQN
+1896 
-1908 RGEADKMAMQDE
+1908 
-1920 LDRKAPTQKVAA
+1920 
-1932 WAEKRLQDVIG
+1932 VIG
-1943 EGGIYNNEDRY
+1943 
-1954 TSRGDRRSFEQ
+1954 T
-1965 THWELNAENLVRAMA
+1965 
-1980 QAEERGANIMWY
+1980 
-1992 DAGGLLAA
+1992 
-2000 ATPEY
+2000 
-2005 RSISEIHADE
+2005 
-2015 GRLQTLEQEAY
+2015 LQ
-2026 EGKVMELQQSLDNV
+2026 
-2040 VERILQETRHKA
+2040 
-2052 YGYQDESQLIT
+2052 
-2063 EALIK
+2063 
-2068 TAQGGDSLQ
+2068 
-2077 SIREGMAAEEYDI
+2077 
-2090 DRATAMQIQELFQ
+2090 
-2103 QAKEIPTS
+2103 
-2111 YFEAKPQ
+2111 
-2118 RVVGFDEAVALL
+2118 
-2130 APASAPADLM
+2130 
-2140 ARAEDA
+2140 
-2146 GLRVIRYTGQKDRIR
+2146 
-2161 VANELPGV
+2161 

-2183 GIRGKELASER
+2183 GIRGKELASDR

-2208 MGEPVLSESY
+2208 TGTLYAQFAREKVYDNLGNAVLQKYTDSVGVERLAWIAAQMDMGDARSVAATELQNIRQVVKEDYAERFGEKLDQKPNLKEQRVNEYADRVMGDSSRAESFLRHAWEMVQGVGRTVAAEQRGTVQQTPPESY
-2218 FRDWVQQQ
+2218 FRDWVQQ

-2331 AKDSFRA
+2331 AKDRFRA

-2586 EAEIQRVATELDLNA
+2586 EAEIQRVATDLDLNA

-2949 EFVDTM
+2949 EFVDTT

-3017 EALNSWEHVSQDLPR
+3017 EALNNWEHVSQDLPR

-3080 IIGMC
+3080 IIGMS

-3095 TTNDWIRYML
+3095 TTNDWIRYMF

-3129 WGNAVEDTLYNISN
+3129 WGNAAEDTLYNISN

-3173 LWDAATEHGLISPES
+3173 LWDAATEHGLLSPES

-3302 TLTTDQ
+3302 TLTSDQ

-3315 AINNSSLTDE
+3315 AINNSGLTDE

-3354 TLMDEGVSWDGV
+3354 ALMDEGVSWDGV

-3419 TGAKSTSKDEVFA
+3419 TGAKSTSKDEAFA

-3480 KKREAIRNGLKY
+3480 KKREAIQNGLKY

-3582 WMQYWKK
+3582 WMQYWRK

-3634 YAERDLYKAPWH
+3634 YAERDLYRAPWH

>member
-116 KANEWQGLGVDA
+116 KANEWQGMGVDA
-128 GIRQGYQARVPVRGG
+128 GIQQGYRPKLPVRTG

-234 MSSDEY
+234 MSADEY

-292 NAMLAAAGGIP
+292 DAMLSAAGGIP
-303 TDRNTFGYE
+303 EDRNTFGYE

-374 RYMQALDRYVKNA
+374 RYMQVLDRYAKNA

-408 RQQREANGLRANEKG
+408 RQQREANGLRANEQA

-496 AGGEENINYQNPEW
+496 EGGEKNINYRNPEW

-542 PALPTAALEM
+542 SGLTTAALEM

-561 ATGTME
+561 ATGTMAN
-567 SFAGG
+567 FAGG
-572 ARQVS
+572 SRQVS
-577 PLVTSAAT
+577 PLVTNAAT
-585 KAEKFAQMAK
+585 KAEKFAQMAR

-754 AQSDRGELNLQMGKY
+754 AQSDRGELNLQMEKY
-769 AVEFLAGDEDMMLA
+769 AVEFLAGDEDLMLA

-800 AVNEYN
+800 AMNEYN

-848 AKTFSAETLEENV
+848 SKTFSAETLEENV

-869 SAEENATNFAMT
+869 SAEENAANFAMT

-891 ARIAESYL
+891 ARTAESYL

-929 TLQAYLN
+929 NLQAYLN

-946 ETRQEPVQEATQDVN
+946 ETRQEPVQEAAQGVN
-961 VIRAEAENNAAVNA
+961 TIRAEAENNAAVNA

-991 GSQRDAGLGTG
+991 GSQRDAGLGAG

-1011 AAAAEGERR
+1011 AAAAEAERR
-1020 NAYAGA
+1020 NTYAGA

-1086 REAKQAGTALG
+1086 REAKQAGAKLG

-1139 GGKLA
+1139 GGQLA

-1151 RANKDPALV
+1151 RANSDPALV

-1209 NRFRAGATHFT
+1209 NRFRAGATQFAET
-1220 EAVQSEVQ
+1220 VQSEVQ
-1228 QSERASEPAQTSQ
+1228 QSERAYEPAQTSQ

-1247 PANVEERSGNPEKG
+1247 
-1261 KTFWEKMRAW
+1261 
-1271 KEGGAPDAAMEPSRT
+1271 EGR
-1286 LQQAGINELIS
+1286 
-1297 LSSML
+1297 
-1302 EKADGKSQTMREAI
+1302 
-1316 YDNLKYL
+1316 
-1323 QDDLIRPMAVGKKGD
+1323 
-1338 TLYCVVPARTSMDM
+1338 
-1352 PRVVEMRKT
+1352 
-1361 NAGYEV
+1361 
-1367 EKVSSLSNAA
+1367 
-1377 IIKTLEGSDLLSA
+1377 
-1390 NVQALDHAIQ
+1390 
-1400 DFGYQTK
+1400 
-1407 ANAQLWVRPEKAKN
+1407 
-1421 GVPFADIF
+1421 
-1429 EARDARDFEAKF
+1429 F
-1441 SLEEKQYARVIN
+1441 SLEEKRYAKIIN
-1453 EQLLENRDRILEIE
+1453 EQLLENRERIEEID
-1467 PVYELTGGEF
+1467 PVYELTGEEF
-1477 AQGDKK
+1477 AHSDKK

-1501 EGFGAIKFSKKRIK
+1501 EGFGTVKFSKKRIK

-1537 QNGVEIGSEANW
+1537 QDGVEIGREANW

-1558 FAAPAKFGET
+1558 FAAPAKLGDT
-1568 NLLIGA
+1568 GLLIGA

-1598 KIDRETGEIKTSS
+1598 KIDRATGEIKTSS
-1611 AVADGWA
+1611 DVSDGWA
-1618 STPDALSK
+1618 STPDALSGNS
-1626 DRIAQTEGEVK
+1626 IAQTGEDVK

-1806 YDNIGNAALQR
+1806 YDNLGNAALQR
-1817 YTDNVGVQNLA
+1817 YTDNIGVQNLA
-1828 RIIVQMYVGDANSVA
+1828 WIIAQMDMGDANSVA

-1965 THWELNAENLVRAMA
+1965 THWEMNAENLVRAMA

-2077 SIREGMAAEEYDI
+2077 SIREGMATEEYDI

-2146 GLRVIRYTGQKDRIR
+2146 GLRVIRYTGQEDRIR

-2523 QGEGDKV
+2523 QGEGDKA

-2586 EAEIQRVATELDLNA
+2586 EAEIQRVATDLDLNA

-3080 IIGMC
+3080 IIGMS
-3085 MNFIASGEGL
+3085 MNFIASGVGL

-3112 FGVDLFDD
+3112 FGTDMFDD

-3173 LWDAATEHGLISPES
+3173 LWDAATEHGVISPES

-3217 EGGRTKGFGDKE
+3217 KGGRTKGFGDKE

-3302 TLTTDQ
+3302 TLTSDQ

-3315 AINNSSLTDE
+3315 AINNSGLTDE

-3419 TGAKSTSKDEVFA
+3419 TGAKSTSKDEAFA

-3480 KKREAIRNGLKY
+3480 KKREAIQNGLKY

-3582 WMQYWKK
+3582 WMQYWRK

-3634 YAERDLYKAPWH
+3634 YAERDLYRAPWH

>member
-1 MPRDAMAEWLAK
+1 MARIIGKEYLARQKRAEEAKKKGEKRQADIIVERADQQIDNIINKANETIGQYVPGAALRRLENGTQGGYPQREETRRVIGKEYLARVRAETVEKAKAKAGQINSTAVKSAYKQVRKDARGKAERHVAVNTTAPLDFAEAGRYQAKFLSGRSVDKVQREYDTTRERAEEYRQKALHLRETGDAQQEASSTAATGKDREDATRFGSSLTRSADQWDKLAQEESSKALELARELGYAKVYQVQKTERDIVSKPDFAEKSKIDPAK
-13 RNAEKAAQRATPEH
+13 LRAAKETESRAAVLYAGFAGSGSQVTKDPAAELMTDDERKTFVYLYNTQGEKAA
-27 GAVRQAQIKVDQIL
+27 
-41 EQAKKTTTALTGV
+41 EQYYDMLFDTL
-54 KTGKTEK
+54 
-61 SSTPVRQ
+61 
-68 EEGRDA
+68 
-74 MAEWLAARKES
+74 
-85 KVQQIA
+85 
-91 EQGKYA
+91 
-97 VRNVGALYKAA
+97 
-108 TGMWGELR
+108 ELR
-116 KANEWQGLGVDA
+116 RGTEMAAGLDNTFERTMFSLSQGVRRFGR
-128 GIRQGYQARVPVRGG
+128 GIEQ
-143 SQLQQQA
+143 
-150 ENALQM
+150 
-156 DKTGPYRQRLTRVRG
+156 
-171 ESLEKLFTDS
+171 LFTDEQ
-181 LNQNQTAEQH
+181 LPLYGEDYAENIINAGASH
-191 GQTIRQELQELRT
+191 GERILY
-204 AGESGTD
+204 S
-211 AAAAKE
+211 AANSIGNMLPMVAISAATQGIGGAVGLSAE
-217 KWDDVA
+217 A
-223 SRLYYLAYSQS
+223 AQ
-234 MSSDEY
+234 
-240 NKLVSEV
+240 
-247 YDAYDAYRSGVKGR
+247 
-261 SFGQREQK
+261 
-269 WTDALRGP
+269 
-277 VMGDENYTAAGKAQQ
+277 AAGKA
-292 NAMLAAAGGIP
+292 AG
-303 TDRNTFGYE
+303 
-312 LRYNQSTTRENI
+312 
-324 QYKSVDQLLD
+324 
-334 AAGKHVDP
+334 
-342 QADVTSQSQ
+342 
-351 GAATDA
+351 
-357 AIFGYLANV
+357 
-366 AMTQEQYD
+366 
-374 RYMQALDRYVKNA
+374 
-387 PATRAVSG
+387 
-395 YGTSDVVSQLETY
+395 
-408 RQQREANGLRANEKG
+408 
-423 AEDALNSYPEMSAG
+423 
-437 SFLDQVASGSERAR
+437 VASMFAGAKGNAYTEAMQQGMTKAQASTYSTLVGASE
-451 DNLFQKYPA
+451 A
-460 GLEQLLVRGGGYA
+460 GLEYLIGGISRFSMGSGIGDFVQEAISGLGRGYA
-473 GKALGSLL
+473 RVAFRFAGSLIGGSIDEIIEENTQNYLEPLFINYVTGKEAEMPGWDEFIETTLSTLITTGVMESRGSFAEAKRNIAFTPFEAQLEWVSAAKNVFAEGTDVAEFADVLESRLQAGDPMSYKEFREGIRALGVDEKTMGRIAKGKLTVDEVLTSTENGDKISLK
-481 NGFGAFENDLGDYFA
+481 
-496 AGGEENINYQNPEW
+496 EW
-510 QEAKYQ
+510 QAGQ
-516 DWVRGRETSDL
+516 NSTAQQGQSQTQRAETV
-527 LQNGGKFERWAAEQI
+527 QAENNNVETAMTAAEQEADRLI
-542 PALPTAALEM
+542 AEWNRGENSTYELGQQAQRVMQQLEEEVREGTATDPGSYMNRQIQLQEIVRSAPE
-552 AAASTIAGA
+552 AST
-561 ATGTME
+561 
-567 SFAGG
+567 
-572 ARQVS
+572 
-577 PLVTSAAT
+577 
-585 KAEKFAQMAK
+585 AQ
-595 QGSNIVTSSFAA
+595 Q
-607 INSYGEAESN
+607 
-617 GDARGE
+617 
-623 QFIRFAAGGLLEYGT
+623 
-638 NMLFGGNPLIDAGD
+638 
-652 TGKVTELVYKMT
+652 
-664 NNETIRK
+664 
-671 IVSSAAFD
+671 
-679 RIGEGLEE
+679 
-687 VASAIGSAALDY
+687 
-699 ALTGEADLSWDEL
+699 
-712 RDEFISGFALAM
+712 
-724 ILSIGPD
+724 
-731 TAEVLAKNDHEGN
+731 
-744 AKRITMFDAA
+744 A
-754 AQSDRGELNLQMGKY
+754 AQ
-769 AVEFLAGDEDMMLA
+769 
-783 NGWDHVQRS
+783 
-792 AAKKSWAQ
+792 
-800 AVNEYN
+800 N
-806 TVYRNLVDAEAYW
+806 T
-819 AKTGEGKAYRG
+819 
-830 TDAERVIADARG
+830 
-842 SIEGVD
+842 
-848 AKTFSAETLEENV
+848 
-861 RQIRQAWD
+861 
-869 SAEENATNFAMT
+869 
-881 GRMDAEIAKM
+881 
-891 ARIAESYL
+891 
-899 DKAVQDGTMDAMTA
+899 
-913 LNLRN
+913 
-918 ELSMINEGATA
+918 
-929 TLQAYLN
+929 
-936 ARYGEGTPQT
+936 T
-946 ETRQEPVQEATQDVN
+946 E
-961 VIRAEAENNAAVNA
+961 
-975 AETGGIDNGR
+975 GIDNNGR
-985 TEIFDG
+985 TEIFDDG
-991 GSQRDAGLGTG
+991 AQRDAGLGTG

-1020 NAYAGA
+1020 NTYTGA

-1086 REAKQAGTALG
+1086 RAAKQAGAELG

-1124 AAKRAVVSATDIQYD
+1124 AAKSAVVSATDIQYD

-1151 RANKDPALV
+1151 QANKDPALV

-1209 NRFRAGATHFT
+1209 NRFRAGATQFT
-1220 EAVQSEVQ
+1220 ETVQGEVQ

-1247 PANVEERSGNPEKG
+1247 PANAEERSGNPEKG

-1323 QDDLIRPMAVGKKGD
+1323 QDDLIRPMAIGRKGE

-1367 EKVSSLSNAA
+1367 EAVSSLSNAA

-1407 ANAQLWVRPEKAKN
+1407 ANTQLWVRPEKAKN

-1441 SLEEKQYARVIN
+1441 SLAGQKARTANSQTLQLAEQMEQEGASREEIWQKTGWTRTMDGQSWRFEIDNSEAEYRGGGDAQFREAHADYAEYQDLLQKMFEGTISESEMQRMEQLDDIWSGEYARLRERVESGNATLADVLQHDSLYEAYPELRDVKVRLESDTGSKNGSYDQSTNTITISEDKPGDSAKVGTMLHEIQHAIQQIEGWESGASPEYWAAREYENGDTASDRAQELYSRILNSLDKADQNKVIRYNELDREMEATFAADPESEAGKRYAKYEAEQDKLYEELYKNEWFRRLLDLQRQMENPQSAYYEMYLNTAGEIEARNVSERYRMAQEERRKTAPKGADENTLFRGAGGISAEIN
-1453 EQLLENRDRILEIE
+1453 EQYKSELERWDREGRNGNERLILGTTGPILQNLGAENGNIYLNGWKISKIMRTHKEMSLRTFEALPQVLENPSLVLASRAVRTRGANTRL
-1467 PVYELTGGEF
+1467 VMF
-1477 AQGDKK
+1477 GDVRAENGK
-1483 LSDAVMEEF
+1483 AVQ
-1492 EKFGGEVER
+1492 VVL
-1501 EGFGAIKFSKKRIK
+1501 
-1515 NDIMHG
+1515 D
-1521 IGRMKA
+1521 
-1527 MTFAAVPSVI
+1527 
-1537 QNGVEIGSEANW
+1537 
-1549 KGRGYDTYV
+1549 
-1558 FAAPAKFGET
+1558 
-1568 NLLIGA
+1568 LL
-1574 VVTRDNRENKF
+1574 
-1585 YLHEVVDSEGNAI
+1585 
-1598 KIDRETGEIKTSS
+1598 
-1611 AVADGWA
+1611 
-1618 STPDALSK
+1618 P
-1626 DRIAQTEGEVK
+1626 TEGGYRLDGMQKVNSAYTK
-1637 QRFSLSEPVE
+1637 DGGRLSLE
-1647 RAGNLIAEHN
+1647 
-1657 LTQEK
+1657 
-1662 LEKALEIGAF
+1662 
-1672 PSPSIAIVQAEQG
+1672 
-1685 HTNYGDYSVVFPAS
+1685 
-1699 TIDPEADS
+1699 DS
-1707 RNRVYGADAWT
+1707 NVLYT
-1718 PTSSNA
+1718 
-1724 TVEYRVDADAK
+1724 DAK
-1735 RAFERSIRDL
+1735 RAAQVLRSLGYR
-1745 SGQVADGIFRGD
+1745 SGSPDGLHKDGYIGSIAYDADGVKISGEKF
-1757 STLGKAGIE
+1757 
-1766 EETTKTS
+1766 TS
-1773 REIAEQIA
+1773 
-1781 QYPEVKAAYLAD
+1781 
-1793 KGENISPVYKDRE
+1793 
-1806 YDNIGNAALQR
+1806 
-1817 YTDNVGVQNLA
+1817 
-1828 RIIVQMYVGDANSVA
+1828 
-1843 QAELQRVRQAIGE
+1843 
-1856 EYAERFARILD
+1856 
-1867 RKPERKAERVSEYA
+1867 
-1881 ENKMYSGTRAEDFIR
+1881 
-1896 HAWEMVQDGGQN
+1896 
-1908 RGEADKMAMQDE
+1908 
-1920 LDRKAPTQKVAA
+1920 
-1932 WAEKRLQDVIG
+1932 VIG
-1943 EGGIYNNEDRY
+1943 
-1954 TSRGDRRSFEQ
+1954 
-1965 THWELNAENLVRAMA
+1965 
-1980 QAEERGANIMWY
+1980 
-1992 DAGGLLAA
+1992 
-2000 ATPEY
+2000 P
-2005 RSISEIHADE
+2005 
-2015 GRLQTLEQEAY
+2015 LQ
-2026 EGKVMELQQSLDNV
+2026 
-2040 VERILQETRHKA
+2040 
-2052 YGYQDESQLIT
+2052 
-2063 EALIK
+2063 
-2068 TAQGGDSLQ
+2068 
-2077 SIREGMAAEEYDI
+2077 
-2090 DRATAMQIQELFQ
+2090 
-2103 QAKEIPTS
+2103 
-2111 YFEAKPQ
+2111 
-2118 RVVGFDEAVALL
+2118 
-2130 APASAPADLM
+2130 
-2140 ARAEDA
+2140 
-2146 GLRVIRYTGQKDRIR
+2146 
-2161 VANELPGV
+2161 
-2169 KFSVQEELQDIREN
+2169 KFSVQEELQDIRKN
-2183 GIRGKELASER
+2183 GIRGKELAGDR

-2208 MGEPVLSESY
+2208 RGEPILSESY

-2548 ATVQRINQSPNK
+2548 ATAQRINQSPNK

-2586 EAEIQRVATELDLNA
+2586 EAEIQRVATDLDLNA

-2614 TQKDGIKGEI
+2614 TQKDGLKGEI

-2813 IAELFAAEKNN
+2813 IAELFASEKNN

-2923 ITGKKGVDYISNTFA
+2923 ITGKRGVDYISNTFA

-2949 EFVDTM
+2949 EFVDTT

-3080 IIGMC
+3080 IIGMS

-3095 TTNDWIRYML
+3095 TTNDWIRYMF

-3260 ASGLSSLSTK
+3260 ASGLSSLSAK

-3302 TLTTDQ
+3302 TLTSDQ

-3315 AINNSSLTDE
+3315 AINNSGLTDE

-3419 TGAKSTSKDEVFA
+3419 TGAKSTSKDEAFA

-3480 KKREAIRNGLKY
+3480 KKREAIQNGLKY

-3634 YAERDLYKAPWH
+3634 YAERDLYRAPWH

>member
-116 KANEWQGLGVDA
+116 KENEWQGMGVDA
-128 GIRQGYQARVPVRGG
+128 GIQQGYRPKLPVRTG

-211 AAAAKE
+211 VAAAKE

-234 MSSDEY
+234 MSADEY

-292 NAMLAAAGGIP
+292 DAMLSAAGGIP
-303 TDRNTFGYE
+303 EDRNTFGYE

-374 RYMQALDRYVKNA
+374 RYMQVLDRYAKNA

-408 RQQREANGLRANEKG
+408 RQQREANGLRANEQA

-481 NGFGAFENDLGDYFA
+481 NGFGAFENVLGDYFA
-496 AGGEENINYQNPEW
+496 EGGEKNINYRNPEW

-542 PALPTAALEM
+542 SGLTTAALEM

-561 ATGTME
+561 ATGTMAN
-567 SFAGG
+567 FAGG
-572 ARQVS
+572 SRQVS
-577 PLVTSAAT
+577 PLVTNAAT

-754 AQSDRGELNLQMGKY
+754 AQSDRGELNLQMEKY
-769 AVEFLAGDEDMMLA
+769 AVEFLGGDEDLMLA

-800 AVNEYN
+800 AMNEYN

-819 AKTGEGKAYRG
+819 SKTGEGKAYRG

-848 AKTFSAETLEENV
+848 SKTFSAETLEENV

-869 SAEENATNFAMT
+869 SAEENAANFAMT

-891 ARIAESYL
+891 ARTAESYL

-929 TLQAYLN
+929 NLQAYLN

-946 ETRQEPVQEATQDVN
+946 ETRQEPVQEAAQGVN
-961 VIRAEAENNAAVNA
+961 TIRAEAENNAAVNA

-991 GSQRDAGLGTG
+991 GSQRDAGLGAG

-1011 AAAAEGERR
+1011 AAAAEAERR
-1020 NAYAGA
+1020 NTYAGA

-1086 REAKQAGTALG
+1086 REAKQAGAKLG

-1139 GGKLA
+1139 GGQLA

-1151 RANKDPALV
+1151 RANSDPALV

-1209 NRFRAGATHFT
+1209 NRFRAGATQFAET
-1220 EAVQSEVQ
+1220 VQSEVQ

-1247 PANVEERSGNPEKG
+1247 EGKFSIQELENGERIAVIEDGQDEFDRAKPSQYAAIAKRVIKREFVG
-1261 KTFWEKMRAW
+1261 KTLPLGSEDLAMIPPDAAGEYAYPAQRLITKNANNAKMRASAELNNLLEVSEFSHW
-1271 KEGGAPDAAMEPSRT
+1271 ARDLKKHPEATLGFDYYTTKFEVGGHLFEGLINIANSEKGRVFYDITKIKEIPGT
-1286 LQQAGINELIS
+1286 I
-1297 LSSML
+1297 
-1302 EKADGKSQTMREAI
+1302 EKRAT
-1316 YDNLKYL
+1316 
-1323 QDDLIRPMAVGKKGD
+1323 PMAQSASDSGD
-1338 TLYCVVPARTSMDM
+1338 LSG
-1352 PRVVEMRKT
+1352 ES
-1361 NAGYEV
+1361 
-1367 EKVSSLSNAA
+1367 VSQN
-1377 IIKTLEGSDLLSA
+1377 
-1390 NVQALDHAIQ
+1390 QAD
-1400 DFGYQTK
+1400 
-1407 ANAQLWVRPEKAKN
+1407 
-1421 GVPFADIF
+1421 
-1429 EARDARDFEAKF
+1429 
-1441 SLEEKQYARVIN
+1441 
-1453 EQLLENRDRILEIE
+1453 
-1467 PVYELTGGEF
+1467 
-1477 AQGDKK
+1477 
-1483 LSDAVMEEF
+1483 
-1492 EKFGGEVER
+1492 
-1501 EGFGAIKFSKKRIK
+1501 
-1515 NDIMHG
+1515 
-1521 IGRMKA
+1521 
-1527 MTFAAVPSVI
+1527 
-1537 QNGVEIGSEANW
+1537 
-1549 KGRGYDTYV
+1549 
-1558 FAAPAKFGET
+1558 
-1568 NLLIGA
+1568 
-1574 VVTRDNRENKF
+1574 
-1585 YLHEVVDSEGNAI
+1585 
-1598 KIDRETGEIKTSS
+1598 
-1611 AVADGWA
+1611 
-1618 STPDALSK
+1618 
-1626 DRIAQTEGEVK
+1626 VK

-1685 HTNYGDYSVVFPAS
+1685 HTNYGEYSVVFPAS

-1735 RAFERSIRDL
+1735 RTFERSIREL
-1745 SGQVADGIFRGD
+1745 SAQVADGVFRGD

-1793 KGENISPVYKDRE
+1793 KGENINPVYKARE
-1806 YDNIGNAALQR
+1806 YDNIGNAVLQR

-1828 RIIVQMYVGDANSVA
+1828 WIIAQMDMGDAQSVA

-1881 ENKMYSGTRAEDFIR
+1881 ENKMYSSMRAEDFIR
-1896 HAWEMVQDGGQN
+1896 HAWEMVQDGGQI
-1908 RGEADKMAMQDE
+1908 RGDVDKMAMQDE

-2146 GLRVIRYTGQKDRIR
+2146 GLRVIRYTGQEDRIR

-2523 QGEGDKV
+2523 QGEGDKA

-2586 EAEIQRVATELDLNA
+2586 EAEIQRVATDLDLNA

-2749 KIRALENYTRLGGK
+2749 KIRALENYTRLGGR

-2892 ILGERSKRSIAQAT
+2892 ILGERSKRSIAQA
-2906 AEFATGKLRQFQ
+2906 ALEFSTGKLRQFQ

-3080 IIGMC
+3080 IIGMS
-3085 MNFIASGEGL
+3085 MNFIASGVGL

-3112 FGVDLFDD
+3112 FGTDMFDD

-3173 LWDAATEHGLISPES
+3173 LWDAATEHGVISPES

-3611 ILALINSLQLTAEQ
+3611 ILALINSLQLTTEQ

-3634 YAERDLYKAPWH
+3634 YAERDLYRAPWH

>member
-97 VRNVGALYKAA
+97 VRNVGSLYKAA

-116 KANEWQGLGVDA
+116 KANEWQGMGVDA
-128 GIRQGYQARVPVRGG
+128 GIQQGYRPKLPVRTG

-234 MSSDEY
+234 MSADEY

-247 YDAYDAYRSGVKGR
+247 YDTYDAYRSGVKGR

-324 QYKSVDQLLD
+324 QYKSIDQLLD

-374 RYMQALDRYVKNA
+374 RYMQVLDRYAKNA

-408 RQQREANGLRANEKG
+408 RQQREANGLRANEQG

-496 AGGEENINYQNPEW
+496 EGGEKNINYQNPEW

-542 PALPTAALEM
+542 SGLTTAALEM

-561 ATGTME
+561 ATGTMAN
-567 SFAGG
+567 FAGG
-572 ARQVS
+572 SRQVS
-577 PLVTSAAT
+577 PLVTNAAT

-754 AQSDRGELNLQMGKY
+754 AQSDRGELNLQMEKY
-769 AVEFLAGDEDMMLA
+769 AVEFLAGDEDLMLA

-792 AAKKSWAQ
+792 TAKKSWAQ

-848 AKTFSAETLEENV
+848 AKTFSEETLEENV

-869 SAEENATNFAMT
+869 SAEENAKNFAMT

-891 ARIAESYL
+891 ARTAESYL

-929 TLQAYLN
+929 NLQAYLN
-936 ARYGEGTPQT
+936 ARYGEGTPKA
-946 ETRQEPVQEATQDVN
+946 ETRQEPVQEAAQGVN
-961 VIRAEAENNAAVNA
+961 TIRAEAENNAAVNA

-991 GSQRDAGLGTG
+991 GSQRDAGLGAG

-1011 AAAAEGERR
+1011 AAAAEAERR
-1020 NAYAGA
+1020 NTYAGA

-1086 REAKQAGTALG
+1086 REAKQAGAELG

-1124 AAKRAVVSATDIQYD
+1124 AAKRAVVSTTDIQYD

-1209 NRFRAGATHFT
+1209 NRFRAGATQFA

-1247 PANVEERSGNPEKG
+1247 EGRFSLAGQKARTANSQTLQIAEQMEQEGASREEIWQETGWTRTMDGKNWRFEIDNSEAEYRGGGDAQFREAHADYAEYQDLLQKMFEGTISESEMQRMEQLDDIWSGEYARMRERVESGNATLADVLQHDSLYEAYPELRDVKVRLESDTG
-1261 KTFWEKMRAW
+1261 SKN
-1271 KEGGAPDAAMEPSRT
+1271 GSYDPRT
-1286 LQQAGINELIS
+1286 NTITIS
-1297 LSSML
+1297 EDKPGDSAKVGTML
-1302 EKADGKSQTMREAI
+1302 HEIQ
-1316 YDNLKYL
+1316 
-1323 QDDLIRPMAVGKKGD
+1323 
-1338 TLYCVVPARTSMDM
+1338 
-1352 PRVVEMRKT
+1352 
-1361 NAGYEV
+1361 
-1367 EKVSSLSNAA
+1367 
-1377 IIKTLEGSDLLSA
+1377 
-1390 NVQALDHAIQ
+1390 HAIQ
-1400 DFGYQTK
+1400 QIEGWESGASPEYWAAREYESGDTASDRAQELYSRILNSLDK
-1407 ANAQLWVRPEKAKN
+1407 ADQNKVIRYNELDREMEATFSADPESEAGKRYAKYEAEQAKLYEELYKN
-1421 GVPFADIF
+1421 EWFRRLLDLQRQMENPQSAYYEMYLNTAGEI
-1429 EARDARDFEAKF
+1429 EARNVSERYRMAQ
-1441 SLEEKQYARVIN
+1441 EERRKTAPKGADENTLFRGGGGISAEIN
-1453 EQLLENRDRILEIE
+1453 EQYKSELERWDREGRNGNERLILGTTGPILQNLGAENGNIYLNGWKISKIMHTHKEMSMQTFEALPQVLENPSLVLASRAVRTRGANTRL
-1467 PVYELTGGEF
+1467 VMF
-1477 AQGDKK
+1477 GDVRAENGK
-1483 LSDAVMEEF
+1483 AVQ
-1492 EKFGGEVER
+1492 VVL
-1501 EGFGAIKFSKKRIK
+1501 
-1515 NDIMHG
+1515 D
-1521 IGRMKA
+1521 
-1527 MTFAAVPSVI
+1527 
-1537 QNGVEIGSEANW
+1537 
-1549 KGRGYDTYV
+1549 
-1558 FAAPAKFGET
+1558 
-1568 NLLIGA
+1568 LL
-1574 VVTRDNRENKF
+1574 
-1585 YLHEVVDSEGNAI
+1585 
-1598 KIDRETGEIKTSS
+1598 
-1611 AVADGWA
+1611 
-1618 STPDALSK
+1618 P
-1626 DRIAQTEGEVK
+1626 TEGGYRLDGMQKVNSAYTK
-1637 QRFSLSEPVE
+1637 DGGRLSLE
-1647 RAGNLIAEHN
+1647 
-1657 LTQEK
+1657 
-1662 LEKALEIGAF
+1662 
-1672 PSPSIAIVQAEQG
+1672 
-1685 HTNYGDYSVVFPAS
+1685 
-1699 TIDPEADS
+1699 DS
-1707 RNRVYGADAWT
+1707 DVLYT
-1718 PTSSNA
+1718 
-1724 TVEYRVDADAK
+1724 DAK
-1735 RAFERSIRDL
+1735 RAAQVLRSLGYR
-1745 SGQVADGIFRGD
+1745 SGSPDGLHKDGYIGSIAYDDDGVKISGEKF
-1757 STLGKAGIE
+1757 
-1766 EETTKTS
+1766 TS
-1773 REIAEQIA
+1773 
-1781 QYPEVKAAYLAD
+1781 
-1793 KGENISPVYKDRE
+1793 
-1806 YDNIGNAALQR
+1806 
-1817 YTDNVGVQNLA
+1817 
-1828 RIIVQMYVGDANSVA
+1828 
-1843 QAELQRVRQAIGE
+1843 
-1856 EYAERFARILD
+1856 
-1867 RKPERKAERVSEYA
+1867 
-1881 ENKMYSGTRAEDFIR
+1881 
-1896 HAWEMVQDGGQN
+1896 
-1908 RGEADKMAMQDE
+1908 
-1920 LDRKAPTQKVAA
+1920 
-1932 WAEKRLQDVIG
+1932 VIG
-1943 EGGIYNNEDRY
+1943 
-1954 TSRGDRRSFEQ
+1954 
-1965 THWELNAENLVRAMA
+1965 
-1980 QAEERGANIMWY
+1980 
-1992 DAGGLLAA
+1992 
-2000 ATPEY
+2000 P
-2005 RSISEIHADE
+2005 
-2015 GRLQTLEQEAY
+2015 LQ
-2026 EGKVMELQQSLDNV
+2026 
-2040 VERILQETRHKA
+2040 
-2052 YGYQDESQLIT
+2052 
-2063 EALIK
+2063 
-2068 TAQGGDSLQ
+2068 
-2077 SIREGMAAEEYDI
+2077 
-2090 DRATAMQIQELFQ
+2090 
-2103 QAKEIPTS
+2103 
-2111 YFEAKPQ
+2111 
-2118 RVVGFDEAVALL
+2118 
-2130 APASAPADLM
+2130 
-2140 ARAEDA
+2140 
-2146 GLRVIRYTGQKDRIR
+2146 
-2161 VANELPGV
+2161 

-2183 GIRGKELASER
+2183 GIRGKELASDR

-2523 QGEGDKV
+2523 QGEGDKA
-2530 KGLNKAE
+2530 KGLNKVE

-2586 EAEIQRVATELDLNA
+2586 EAEIQRVATDLDLNA

-3080 IIGMC
+3080 IIGMS

-3112 FGVDLFDD
+3112 FGTDLFDD

-3302 TLTTDQ
+3302 TLTSDQ

-3315 AINNSSLTDE
+3315 AINNSGLTDE

-3404 KAYTYAEVFGVTDKE
+3404 KAYIYAEVFGVADKE

-3555 KALST
+3555 RALST

-3582 WMQYWKK
+3582 WMQYWQK

-3634 YAERDLYKAPWH
+3634 YAERDLYRAPWH

>member
-13 RNAEKAAQRATPEH
+13 RNAEKAAQRATPGH

-41 EQAKKTTTALTGV
+41 EQARKTTTALTGV

-97 VRNVGALYKAA
+97 VRNVGSLYKAA

-156 DKTGPYRQRLTRVRG
+156 DKTGPYRQRLTRSRG

-234 MSSDEY
+234 MSADEY

-292 NAMLAAAGGIP
+292 DAMLAAAGGIP
-303 TDRNTFGYE
+303 EDRNTFGYE
-312 LRYNQSTTRENI
+312 LRYNQGTTRENI

-374 RYMQALDRYVKNA
+374 RYMQALDRYAKNA

-395 YGTSDVVSQLETY
+395 YGTSDVVGQLETY

-496 AGGEENINYQNPEW
+496 EGGEKNINYQNPEW

-542 PALPTAALEM
+542 SGLTTAALEM

-561 ATGTME
+561 ATGTMAN
-567 SFAGG
+567 FAGG
-572 ARQVS
+572 SRQVS
-577 PLVTSAAT
+577 PLVTNAAT

-754 AQSDRGELNLQMGKY
+754 AQSDRGELNLQMEKY
-769 AVEFLAGDEDMMLA
+769 AVEFLAGDEDLMLA

-792 AAKKSWAQ
+792 TAKKSWAQ

-848 AKTFSAETLEENV
+848 SKTFSAETLEENV

-869 SAEENATNFAMT
+869 SAEENAANFAMT

-891 ARIAESYL
+891 ARTAESYL

-929 TLQAYLN
+929 NLQAYLN
-936 ARYGEGTPQT
+936 ARYGEGTPQV
-946 ETRQEPVQEATQDVN
+946 ETQQETVQEAAQGVN
-961 VIRAEAENNAAVNA
+961 TIRAEAENNAAVNA

-1002 EQTGGMAAG
+1002 EQAGGMAAG

-1020 NAYAGA
+1020 NTYTGA

-1074 AVIPESMYDDGM
+1074 AVVPESMYDDGM
-1086 REAKQAGTALG
+1086 REAKQAGAELG

-1139 GGKLA
+1139 GGQLA

-1151 RANKDPALV
+1151 RENKDPALV

-1209 NRFRAGATHFT
+1209 NRFRAGATQFT
-1220 EAVQSEVQ
+1220 DTVQGEVQ

-1247 PANVEERSGNPEKG
+1247 EGRFSLAGQKARTANSQTLQLAEQMEQEGASREEIWKETGWTRAMDGQSWRFEIDNSEAEYRGGGDAQFRKDHADYAEYQDLLQKMFEGTISESEMQRMEQLDDIWSGEYARLRERVESGNATLADVLQHDSLYEAYPELRDVKVRLESDTG
-1261 KTFWEKMRAW
+1261 SKN
-1271 KEGGAPDAAMEPSRT
+1271 GSYDPST
-1286 LQQAGINELIS
+1286 NTITIS
-1297 LSSML
+1297 EDKPGDSAKVGTML
-1302 EKADGKSQTMREAI
+1302 HEIQ
-1316 YDNLKYL
+1316 
-1323 QDDLIRPMAVGKKGD
+1323 
-1338 TLYCVVPARTSMDM
+1338 
-1352 PRVVEMRKT
+1352 
-1361 NAGYEV
+1361 
-1367 EKVSSLSNAA
+1367 
-1377 IIKTLEGSDLLSA
+1377 
-1390 NVQALDHAIQ
+1390 HAIQ
-1400 DFGYQTK
+1400 QIEGWESGASPEYWAAREYENGDTASDRAQELYSRILNSLDK
-1407 ANAQLWVRPEKAKN
+1407 ADQNKVIRYNELDREMEATFSADPESEAGKRYAKYEEEQDKLYEELYKN
-1421 GVPFADIF
+1421 EWFRRLLDLQRKMENPQSAYYEMYLNTAGEI
-1429 EARDARDFEAKF
+1429 EARNVSERYRMAQ
-1441 SLEEKQYARVIN
+1441 EERRKTAPKGADENTLFRGGGGISAEIN
-1453 EQLLENRDRILEIE
+1453 EQYKSELKRWDKEGRNGNERLILGTTGPILQNLGAEDGNIYLNGWKISKIMRTHKEMSLQTIEALPQVLENPSLVLASRAVRTRGVNTRLVMFGDVRAENGKAVQVVLDLLPAEGGYRLDGMQKVNSAYTKDGGRLSLE
-1467 PVYELTGGEF
+1467 
-1477 AQGDKK
+1477 D
-1483 LSDAVMEEF
+1483 SDVLY
-1492 EKFGGEVER
+1492 
-1501 EGFGAIKFSKKRIK
+1501 
-1515 NDIMHG
+1515 
-1521 IGRMKA
+1521 
-1527 MTFAAVPSVI
+1527 T
-1537 QNGVEIGSEANW
+1537 
-1549 KGRGYDTYV
+1549 
-1558 FAAPAKFGET
+1558 
-1568 NLLIGA
+1568 
-1574 VVTRDNRENKF
+1574 
-1585 YLHEVVDSEGNAI
+1585 
-1598 KIDRETGEIKTSS
+1598 
-1611 AVADGWA
+1611 
-1618 STPDALSK
+1618 
-1626 DRIAQTEGEVK
+1626 
-1637 QRFSLSEPVE
+1637 
-1647 RAGNLIAEHN
+1647 
-1657 LTQEK
+1657 
-1662 LEKALEIGAF
+1662 
-1672 PSPSIAIVQAEQG
+1672 
-1685 HTNYGDYSVVFPAS
+1685 
-1699 TIDPEADS
+1699 
-1707 RNRVYGADAWT
+1707 
-1718 PTSSNA
+1718 
-1724 TVEYRVDADAK
+1724 DAK
-1735 RAFERSIRDL
+1735 RAAQVLRSLGYR
-1745 SGQVADGIFRGD
+1745 SGSPDGLHKDGYIGSIAYAADGVKISGEKF
-1757 STLGKAGIE
+1757 
-1766 EETTKTS
+1766 TS
-1773 REIAEQIA
+1773 
-1781 QYPEVKAAYLAD
+1781 
-1793 KGENISPVYKDRE
+1793 
-1806 YDNIGNAALQR
+1806 
-1817 YTDNVGVQNLA
+1817 
-1828 RIIVQMYVGDANSVA
+1828 
-1843 QAELQRVRQAIGE
+1843 
-1856 EYAERFARILD
+1856 
-1867 RKPERKAERVSEYA
+1867 
-1881 ENKMYSGTRAEDFIR
+1881 
-1896 HAWEMVQDGGQN
+1896 
-1908 RGEADKMAMQDE
+1908 
-1920 LDRKAPTQKVAA
+1920 
-1932 WAEKRLQDVIG
+1932 VIG
-1943 EGGIYNNEDRY
+1943 
-1954 TSRGDRRSFEQ
+1954 T
-1965 THWELNAENLVRAMA
+1965 
-1980 QAEERGANIMWY
+1980 
-1992 DAGGLLAA
+1992 
-2000 ATPEY
+2000 
-2005 RSISEIHADE
+2005 
-2015 GRLQTLEQEAY
+2015 LQ
-2026 EGKVMELQQSLDNV
+2026 
-2040 VERILQETRHKA
+2040 
-2052 YGYQDESQLIT
+2052 
-2063 EALIK
+2063 
-2068 TAQGGDSLQ
+2068 
-2077 SIREGMAAEEYDI
+2077 
-2090 DRATAMQIQELFQ
+2090 
-2103 QAKEIPTS
+2103 
-2111 YFEAKPQ
+2111 
-2118 RVVGFDEAVALL
+2118 
-2130 APASAPADLM
+2130 
-2140 ARAEDA
+2140 
-2146 GLRVIRYTGQKDRIR
+2146 
-2161 VANELPGV
+2161 

-2183 GIRGKELASER
+2183 GIRGKELASDR

-2208 MGEPVLSESY
+2208 MGEQVLSESY

-2331 AKDSFRA
+2331 AKDRFRA

-2586 EAEIQRVATELDLNA
+2586 EAEIQRVATDLDLNA

-2949 EFVDTM
+2949 EFVDTT

-2966 DAIRDGKT
+2966 DAIRYGKT

-3080 IIGMC
+3080 IIGMS

-3095 TTNDWIRYML
+3095 TTNDWIRYMF

-3112 FGVDLFDD
+3112 FGVDLFDN

-3173 LWDAATEHGLISPES
+3173 LWDAATEHGLLSPES

-3260 ASGLSSLSTK
+3260 ASGLSSLSAK

-3302 TLTTDQ
+3302 TLTSDQ

-3315 AINNSSLTDE
+3315 AINNSGLTDE

-3419 TGAKSTSKDEVFA
+3419 TGAKSTSKDEAFA

-3480 KKREAIRNGLKY
+3480 KKREAIQNGLKY

-3544 LKQNLTDTSLY
+3544 LNQNLTDTSLY

-3589 KAELSADKDANGKSI
+3589 KTELSADKDANGKSI

-3634 YAERDLYKAPWH
+3634 YAERDLYRAPWH

>member
-41 EQAKKTTTALTGV
+41 EQARKTTTALTGV

-97 VRNVGALYKAA
+97 VRNVGSLYKAA

-116 KANEWQGLGVDA
+116 KANEWQGMGVDA

-156 DKTGPYRQRLTRVRG
+156 DKTGPYRQRLTRSRG

-234 MSSDEY
+234 MSADEY

-292 NAMLAAAGGIP
+292 DAMLAAAGGIP
-303 TDRNTFGYE
+303 EDRNTFGYE

-374 RYMQALDRYVKNA
+374 RYMQALDRYAKNA

-395 YGTSDVVSQLETY
+395 YGTSDVVGQLETY
-408 RQQREANGLRANEKG
+408 RQQREANGLRANEQA

-460 GLEQLLVRGGGYA
+460 GLEQLLVHGGGYA

-496 AGGEENINYQNPEW
+496 EGGEKNINYQNPEW

-542 PALPTAALEM
+542 SGLTTAALEM

-561 ATGTME
+561 ATGTMAN
-567 SFAGG
+567 FAGG
-572 ARQVS
+572 SRQVS
-577 PLVTSAAT
+577 PLVTNAAT

-652 TGKVTELVYKMT
+652 TGKVTEFCYKLFK
-664 NNETIRK
+664 NETIRK
-671 IVSSAAFD
+671 IISSEFFD

-754 AQSDRGELNLQMGKY
+754 AQSDRGELNLQMEKY
-769 AVEFLAGDEDMMLA
+769 AVEFLAGDEDLMLA

-792 AAKKSWAQ
+792 TAKKSWAQ

-848 AKTFSAETLEENV
+848 SKTFSAETLEENV
-861 RQIRQAWD
+861 RQIRKAWD
-869 SAEENATNFAMT
+869 SAVENAENFAMT

-891 ARIAESYL
+891 ARTAERYL

-918 ELSMINEGATA
+918 ELNMINEGATA
-929 TLQAYLN
+929 NLQAYLN
-936 ARYGEGTPQT
+936 ARYGEGTPQA
-946 ETRQEPVQEATQDVN
+946 ETQQETVQEAAQGVN
-961 VIRAEAENNAAVNA
+961 TIRAEAENNAAVNA

-991 GSQRDAGLGTG
+991 GSQRDAGMGTG
-1002 EQTGGMAAG
+1002 EQAGGMAAG

-1020 NAYAGA
+1020 NTYAGA

-1086 REAKQAGTALG
+1086 RAAKQAGAELG

-1209 NRFRAGATHFT
+1209 NRFRAGATQFT
-1220 EAVQSEVQ
+1220 ETVQGEVQ

-1247 PANVEERSGNPEKG
+1247 EGRFSLAGQKARTANSQTLQLAEQMEQEGASREEIWQETGWTRTMDGQSWRFEIDNSEAEYRGGGDAQFRKDHADYAEYQDLLQKMFEGTISESEMQRMEQLDDIWSGEYARLRERVESGNATLADVLQHDSLYEAYPELRDVKVRLESDTG
-1261 KTFWEKMRAW
+1261 SKN
-1271 KEGGAPDAAMEPSRT
+1271 GSYDPST
-1286 LQQAGINELIS
+1286 NTITIS
-1297 LSSML
+1297 EDKPGDSAKVGTML
-1302 EKADGKSQTMREAI
+1302 HEIQ
-1316 YDNLKYL
+1316 
-1323 QDDLIRPMAVGKKGD
+1323 
-1338 TLYCVVPARTSMDM
+1338 
-1352 PRVVEMRKT
+1352 
-1361 NAGYEV
+1361 
-1367 EKVSSLSNAA
+1367 
-1377 IIKTLEGSDLLSA
+1377 
-1390 NVQALDHAIQ
+1390 HAIQ
-1400 DFGYQTK
+1400 QIESWESGASPEYWAAREYENGDTASDRAQELYSRILNSLDK
-1407 ANAQLWVRPEKAKN
+1407 ADQNKVIRYNELDREMEATFAADPESEAGKRYAKYEAEQDKLYEELYKN
-1421 GVPFADIF
+1421 EWFRRLLDLQRQMENPQSAYYEMYLNTAGEI
-1429 EARDARDFEAKF
+1429 EARNVSERYRMAQ
-1441 SLEEKQYARVIN
+1441 EERRKTAPKGADENTLFRGAGGISAEIN
-1453 EQLLENRDRILEIE
+1453 EQYKSELERWDREGRNGNERLILGTTGPILQNLGAENGNIYLNGWKISKIMRTHKEMSLRTFEALPQVLENPSLVLASRAVRTRGANTRL
-1467 PVYELTGGEF
+1467 VMF
-1477 AQGDKK
+1477 GDVRAENGK
-1483 LSDAVMEEF
+1483 AVQ
-1492 EKFGGEVER
+1492 VVL
-1501 EGFGAIKFSKKRIK
+1501 
-1515 NDIMHG
+1515 D
-1521 IGRMKA
+1521 
-1527 MTFAAVPSVI
+1527 
-1537 QNGVEIGSEANW
+1537 
-1549 KGRGYDTYV
+1549 
-1558 FAAPAKFGET
+1558 
-1568 NLLIGA
+1568 LL
-1574 VVTRDNRENKF
+1574 
-1585 YLHEVVDSEGNAI
+1585 
-1598 KIDRETGEIKTSS
+1598 
-1611 AVADGWA
+1611 
-1618 STPDALSK
+1618 P
-1626 DRIAQTEGEVK
+1626 TEGGYRLDGMQKVNSAYTK
-1637 QRFSLSEPVE
+1637 DGGRLSLE
-1647 RAGNLIAEHN
+1647 
-1657 LTQEK
+1657 
-1662 LEKALEIGAF
+1662 
-1672 PSPSIAIVQAEQG
+1672 
-1685 HTNYGDYSVVFPAS
+1685 
-1699 TIDPEADS
+1699 DS
-1707 RNRVYGADAWT
+1707 NVLYT
-1718 PTSSNA
+1718 
-1724 TVEYRVDADAK
+1724 DAK
-1735 RAFERSIRDL
+1735 RAAQVLRSLGYR
-1745 SGQVADGIFRGD
+1745 SGSPDGLHKDGYIGSIAYDADGVKISGEKF
-1757 STLGKAGIE
+1757 
-1766 EETTKTS
+1766 TS
-1773 REIAEQIA
+1773 
-1781 QYPEVKAAYLAD
+1781 
-1793 KGENISPVYKDRE
+1793 
-1806 YDNIGNAALQR
+1806 
-1817 YTDNVGVQNLA
+1817 
-1828 RIIVQMYVGDANSVA
+1828 
-1843 QAELQRVRQAIGE
+1843 
-1856 EYAERFARILD
+1856 
-1867 RKPERKAERVSEYA
+1867 
-1881 ENKMYSGTRAEDFIR
+1881 
-1896 HAWEMVQDGGQN
+1896 
-1908 RGEADKMAMQDE
+1908 
-1920 LDRKAPTQKVAA
+1920 
-1932 WAEKRLQDVIG
+1932 VIG
-1943 EGGIYNNEDRY
+1943 
-1954 TSRGDRRSFEQ
+1954 
-1965 THWELNAENLVRAMA
+1965 
-1980 QAEERGANIMWY
+1980 
-1992 DAGGLLAA
+1992 
-2000 ATPEY
+2000 P
-2005 RSISEIHADE
+2005 
-2015 GRLQTLEQEAY
+2015 LQ
-2026 EGKVMELQQSLDNV
+2026 
-2040 VERILQETRHKA
+2040 
-2052 YGYQDESQLIT
+2052 
-2063 EALIK
+2063 
-2068 TAQGGDSLQ
+2068 
-2077 SIREGMAAEEYDI
+2077 
-2090 DRATAMQIQELFQ
+2090 
-2103 QAKEIPTS
+2103 
-2111 YFEAKPQ
+2111 
-2118 RVVGFDEAVALL
+2118 
-2130 APASAPADLM
+2130 
-2140 ARAEDA
+2140 
-2146 GLRVIRYTGQKDRIR
+2146 
-2161 VANELPGV
+2161 
-2169 KFSVQEELQDIREN
+2169 KFSVQEELQDIRKN
-2183 GIRGKELASER
+2183 GIRGKELAGDR

-2208 MGEPVLSESY
+2208 RGEPILSESY

-2548 ATVQRINQSPNK
+2548 ATAQRINQSPNK

-2586 EAEIQRVATELDLNA
+2586 EAEIQRVATDLDLNA

-2614 TQKDGIKGEI
+2614 TQKDGLKGEI

-2813 IAELFAAEKNN
+2813 IAELFASEKNN

-2949 EFVDTM
+2949 EFVDTT

-3080 IIGMC
+3080 IIGMS

-3112 FGVDLFDD
+3112 FGVDLFDN

-3129 WGNAVEDTLYNISN
+3129 WGNAAEDTLYNISN

-3173 LWDAATEHGLISPES
+3173 LWDAATEHGLLSPES

-3248 GPNATPQANAYW
+3248 GPNATPEANAYW

-3302 TLTTDQ
+3302 TLTSDQ

-3315 AINNSSLTDE
+3315 AINNSGLTDE

-3354 TLMDEGVSWDGV
+3354 ALMDEGVSWDGV

-3480 KKREAIRNGLKY
+3480 KKREAIQNGLKY

-3503 TNLTEAGLSATDAK
+3503 TNLTEAGLSAADAK

-3560 VLSEETYDKL
+3560 VLSEETYNKL

-3582 WMQYWKK
+3582 WMQYWRK

-3634 YAERDLYKAPWH
+3634 YAERDLYRAPWH

>member
-13 RNAEKAAQRATPEH
+13 RNAEKAAQRATPGH

-41 EQAKKTTTALTGV
+41 EQARKTTTALTGV

-61 SSTPVRQ
+61 YSTPVRQ

-97 VRNVGALYKAA
+97 VRNVGSLYKAA

-156 DKTGPYRQRLTRVRG
+156 DKTGPYRQRLTRSRG

-234 MSSDEY
+234 MSADEY

-277 VMGDENYTAAGKAQQ
+277 VMGDKNYTAAGKAQQ
-292 NAMLAAAGGIP
+292 DAMLAAAGGIP
-303 TDRNTFGYE
+303 EDRNTFGYE

-374 RYMQALDRYVKNA
+374 RYMQALDRYAKNA

-395 YGTSDVVSQLETY
+395 YGTSDVVGQLETY

-496 AGGEENINYQNPEW
+496 EGGEENINYQNPEW

-542 PALPTAALEM
+542 SGLTTAALEM

-561 ATGTME
+561 ATGTMAN
-567 SFAGG
+567 FAG
-572 ARQVS
+572 ASRQVS
-577 PLVTSAAT
+577 PLVTNAAT

-731 TAEVLAKNDHEGN
+731 AAEVLAKNDHEGN

-754 AQSDRGELNLQMGKY
+754 AQSDRGELNLQMEKY
-769 AVEFLAGDEDMMLA
+769 AVEFLAGDEDLMLA

-792 AAKKSWAQ
+792 TAKKSWAQ

-848 AKTFSAETLEENV
+848 SKTFSAETLEENV

-869 SAEENATNFAMT
+869 SAEENAANFAMT

-891 ARIAESYL
+891 ARTAESYL

-918 ELSMINEGATA
+918 ELNMINEGATA
-929 TLQAYLN
+929 NLQAYLN
-936 ARYGEGTPQT
+936 ARYGEGTPQA
-946 ETRQEPVQEATQDVN
+946 ETQQETVQEAAQGVN
-961 VIRAEAENNAAVNA
+961 TIRAEAENNAAVNA

-1011 AAAAEGERR
+1011 AEAAEGERR
-1020 NAYAGA
+1020 NTYAGA

-1086 REAKQAGTALG
+1086 RAAKQAGAELG

-1139 GGKLA
+1139 GGQLA

-1209 NRFRAGATHFT
+1209 NRFRAGATQFT
-1220 EAVQSEVQ
+1220 ETVQGEVQ

-1247 PANVEERSGNPEKG
+1247 EGRFSLAGQKARTANSQTLQLAEQMEQEGASREEIWKETGWTRTMDGQSWRFEIDNSEAEYRGGGDAQFRKDHADYAEYQDLLQKMFEGTISESEMQRMEQLDDIWSGEYARLRERVESGNATLADVLQHDSLYEAYPELRDVKVRLESDTG
-1261 KTFWEKMRAW
+1261 SKN
-1271 KEGGAPDAAMEPSRT
+1271 GSYDPST
-1286 LQQAGINELIS
+1286 NTITIS
-1297 LSSML
+1297 EDKPGDSAKVGTML
-1302 EKADGKSQTMREAI
+1302 HEIQ
-1316 YDNLKYL
+1316 
-1323 QDDLIRPMAVGKKGD
+1323 
-1338 TLYCVVPARTSMDM
+1338 
-1352 PRVVEMRKT
+1352 
-1361 NAGYEV
+1361 
-1367 EKVSSLSNAA
+1367 
-1377 IIKTLEGSDLLSA
+1377 
-1390 NVQALDHAIQ
+1390 HAIQ
-1400 DFGYQTK
+1400 QIEGWESGASPEYWAAREYENGDTASDRAQELYSRILNSLDK
-1407 ANAQLWVRPEKAKN
+1407 ADQNKVIRYNELDREMEATFSADPESEAGKRYAKYEAEQDKLYEELYKN
-1421 GVPFADIF
+1421 EWLRRLLDLQRKMENPQSAYYEMYLNTAGEI
-1429 EARDARDFEAKF
+1429 EARNVSERYRMAQ
-1441 SLEEKQYARVIN
+1441 EERRKTAPKGADENTLFRGAGGISAEIN
-1453 EQLLENRDRILEIE
+1453 EQYKSDLERWDKEGRNGNERLILGTTGPILQNLGAEDGNIYLNGWKISKIMHTHKEMSLRTFEALPQVLENPSLVLASRAVRTRGVNTRLVMFGDVRAENGKAVQVVLDLLPAEGGYRLDGMQKVNSAYTKDGGRLSLEDSD
-1467 PVYELTGGEF
+1467 VLYTDAKKA
-1477 AQGDKK
+1477 AQVIRSLGYRSGSPDGLHKDGYIGSIAYAADGVK
-1483 LSDAVMEEF
+1483 ISG
-1492 EKFGGEVER
+1492 EKF
-1501 EGFGAIKFSKKRIK
+1501 
-1515 NDIMHG
+1515 
-1521 IGRMKA
+1521 
-1527 MTFAAVPSVI
+1527 TSVI
-1537 QNGVEIGSEANW
+1537 G
-1549 KGRGYDTYV
+1549 
-1558 FAAPAKFGET
+1558 
-1568 NLLIGA
+1568 
-1574 VVTRDNRENKF
+1574 
-1585 YLHEVVDSEGNAI
+1585 
-1598 KIDRETGEIKTSS
+1598 
-1611 AVADGWA
+1611 
-1618 STPDALSK
+1618 
-1626 DRIAQTEGEVK
+1626 
-1637 QRFSLSEPVE
+1637 
-1647 RAGNLIAEHN
+1647 
-1657 LTQEK
+1657 
-1662 LEKALEIGAF
+1662 
-1672 PSPSIAIVQAEQG
+1672 
-1685 HTNYGDYSVVFPAS
+1685 
-1699 TIDPEADS
+1699 
-1707 RNRVYGADAWT
+1707 
-1718 PTSSNA
+1718 
-1724 TVEYRVDADAK
+1724 
-1735 RAFERSIRDL
+1735 
-1745 SGQVADGIFRGD
+1745 
-1757 STLGKAGIE
+1757 TL
-1766 EETTKTS
+1766 
-1773 REIAEQIA
+1773 Q
-1781 QYPEVKAAYLAD
+1781 
-1793 KGENISPVYKDRE
+1793 
-1806 YDNIGNAALQR
+1806 
-1817 YTDNVGVQNLA
+1817 
-1828 RIIVQMYVGDANSVA
+1828 
-1843 QAELQRVRQAIGE
+1843 
-1856 EYAERFARILD
+1856 
-1867 RKPERKAERVSEYA
+1867 
-1881 ENKMYSGTRAEDFIR
+1881 
-1896 HAWEMVQDGGQN
+1896 
-1908 RGEADKMAMQDE
+1908 
-1920 LDRKAPTQKVAA
+1920 
-1932 WAEKRLQDVIG
+1932 
-1943 EGGIYNNEDRY
+1943 
-1954 TSRGDRRSFEQ
+1954 
-1965 THWELNAENLVRAMA
+1965 
-1980 QAEERGANIMWY
+1980 
-1992 DAGGLLAA
+1992 
-2000 ATPEY
+2000 
-2005 RSISEIHADE
+2005 
-2015 GRLQTLEQEAY
+2015 
-2026 EGKVMELQQSLDNV
+2026 
-2040 VERILQETRHKA
+2040 
-2052 YGYQDESQLIT
+2052 
-2063 EALIK
+2063 
-2068 TAQGGDSLQ
+2068 
-2077 SIREGMAAEEYDI
+2077 
-2090 DRATAMQIQELFQ
+2090 
-2103 QAKEIPTS
+2103 
-2111 YFEAKPQ
+2111 
-2118 RVVGFDEAVALL
+2118 
-2130 APASAPADLM
+2130 
-2140 ARAEDA
+2140 
-2146 GLRVIRYTGQKDRIR
+2146 
-2161 VANELPGV
+2161 

-2183 GIRGKELASER
+2183 GIRGKELASDR

-2208 MGEPVLSESY
+2208 RGEPVLSESY

-2309 DAAAYRNGEAPARAT
+2309 DAAAYRDGEAPARAT

-2331 AKDSFRA
+2331 AKDRFRA

-2586 EAEIQRVATELDLNA
+2586 EAEIQRVATDLDLNA

-2614 TQKDGIKGEI
+2614 TQKDGLKGEI

-2923 ITGKKGVDYISNTFA
+2923 ITGKRGVDYISNTFA

-2949 EFVDTM
+2949 EFVDTT

-3080 IIGMC
+3080 IIGMS

-3095 TTNDWIRYML
+3095 TTNDWIRYMF

-3112 FGVDLFDD
+3112 FGVDLFDN

-3173 LWDAATEHGLISPES
+3173 LWDAATEHGLLSPES

-3248 GPNATPQANAYW
+3248 GPNATPEANAYW
-3260 ASGLSSLSTK
+3260 ASGLSSLSAK

-3302 TLTTDQ
+3302 TLTSDQ

-3315 AINNSSLTDE
+3315 AINNSGLTDE

-3480 KKREAIRNGLKY
+3480 KKREAIQNGLKY

-3582 WMQYWKK
+3582 WMQYWRK

-3625 KDLLYRAEG
+3625 KDMLYRAEG
-3634 YAERDLYKAPWH
+3634 YAERDLYRAPWH

>member
-97 VRNVGALYKAA
+97 VRNVGSLYKAA

-116 KANEWQGLGVDA
+116 KANEWQGMGVDA
-128 GIRQGYQARVPVRGG
+128 GIQQGYRPKLPVRTG

-234 MSSDEY
+234 MSADEY

-292 NAMLAAAGGIP
+292 DAMLAAAGGIP
-303 TDRNTFGYE
+303 EDRNTFGYE

-374 RYMQALDRYVKNA
+374 RYMQALDRYAKNA

-395 YGTSDVVSQLETY
+395 YGTSDVVGQLETY
-408 RQQREANGLRANEKG
+408 RQQREANGLRANEQA

-460 GLEQLLVRGGGYA
+460 GLEQLLVHGGGYA

-496 AGGEENINYQNPEW
+496 EGGEKNINYQNPEW

-542 PALPTAALEM
+542 SGLTTAALEM

-561 ATGTME
+561 ATGTMAN
-567 SFAGG
+567 FAGG
-572 ARQVS
+572 SRQVS
-577 PLVTSAAT
+577 PLVTNAAT

-754 AQSDRGELNLQMGKY
+754 AQSDRGELNLQMEKY
-769 AVEFLAGDEDMMLA
+769 AVEFLAGDEDLMLA

-792 AAKKSWAQ
+792 TAKKSWAQ

-848 AKTFSAETLEENV
+848 SKTFSAETLEENV

-869 SAEENATNFAMT
+869 SAEENAANFAMT

-891 ARIAESYL
+891 ARTAESYL

-929 TLQAYLN
+929 NLQAYLN
-936 ARYGEGTPQT
+936 ARYGEGTPQA
-946 ETRQEPVQEATQDVN
+946 ETQQETVQEAAQGVN
-961 VIRAEAENNAAVNA
+961 TIRAEAENNAAVNA
-975 AETGGIDNGR
+975 AETGGMDNGR

-991 GSQRDAGLGTG
+991 GSQRDTGMGTG

-1011 AAAAEGERR
+1011 AAAAEAERR

-1086 REAKQAGTALG
+1086 RAAKQAGAELG

-1139 GGKLA
+1139 GGQLA

-1151 RANKDPALV
+1151 RANKDPALA

-1209 NRFRAGATHFT
+1209 NRFRAGATQFT
-1220 EAVQSEVQ
+1220 ETVQGEVQ

-1241 ETRGSP
+1241 ETRGRPEGRFSLAGQKART
-1247 PANVEERSGNPEKG
+1247 ANSQTLQIAEQMEQEGASREEIWQETGWTRTMDGQSWRFEIDNSEAEYRGGGDAQFREAHADYAEYQDLLQKMFEGTISESEMQRMEQLDDIWSGEYARMRERVESGNATLADVLQHDSLYEAYPELRDVKVRLESDTG
-1261 KTFWEKMRAW
+1261 SKN
-1271 KEGGAPDAAMEPSRT
+1271 GSYDPRT
-1286 LQQAGINELIS
+1286 NTITIS
-1297 LSSML
+1297 EDKPGDSAKVGTML
-1302 EKADGKSQTMREAI
+1302 HEIQ
-1316 YDNLKYL
+1316 
-1323 QDDLIRPMAVGKKGD
+1323 
-1338 TLYCVVPARTSMDM
+1338 
-1352 PRVVEMRKT
+1352 
-1361 NAGYEV
+1361 
-1367 EKVSSLSNAA
+1367 
-1377 IIKTLEGSDLLSA
+1377 
-1390 NVQALDHAIQ
+1390 HAIQ
-1400 DFGYQTK
+1400 QIEGWESGASPEYWAAREYESGDTASDRAQELYSRILNSLDK
-1407 ANAQLWVRPEKAKN
+1407 ADQNKVIRYNELDREMEATFSADPESEAGKRYAKYEAEQDKLYEELYKN
-1421 GVPFADIF
+1421 EWFRRLLDLQRQMENPQSAYYEMYLNTAGEI
-1429 EARDARDFEAKF
+1429 EARNVSERYRMAQ
-1441 SLEEKQYARVIN
+1441 EERRKTAPKGADENTLFRGGGGISAEIN
-1453 EQLLENRDRILEIE
+1453 EQYKSELERWDREGRNGNERLILGTTGPILQNLGAENGNIYLNGWKISKIMHTHKEMSMQTFEALPQVLENPSLVLASRAVRTRGANTRL
-1467 PVYELTGGEF
+1467 VMF
-1477 AQGDKK
+1477 GDVRAENGK
-1483 LSDAVMEEF
+1483 AVQ
-1492 EKFGGEVER
+1492 VVL
-1501 EGFGAIKFSKKRIK
+1501 
-1515 NDIMHG
+1515 D
-1521 IGRMKA
+1521 
-1527 MTFAAVPSVI
+1527 
-1537 QNGVEIGSEANW
+1537 
-1549 KGRGYDTYV
+1549 
-1558 FAAPAKFGET
+1558 
-1568 NLLIGA
+1568 LL
-1574 VVTRDNRENKF
+1574 
-1585 YLHEVVDSEGNAI
+1585 
-1598 KIDRETGEIKTSS
+1598 
-1611 AVADGWA
+1611 
-1618 STPDALSK
+1618 P
-1626 DRIAQTEGEVK
+1626 TEGGYRLDGMQKVNSAYTK
-1637 QRFSLSEPVE
+1637 DGGRLSLENSDV
-1647 RAGNLIAEHN
+1647 LY
-1657 LTQEK
+1657 T
-1662 LEKALEIGAF
+1662 
-1672 PSPSIAIVQAEQG
+1672 
-1685 HTNYGDYSVVFPAS
+1685 
-1699 TIDPEADS
+1699 
-1707 RNRVYGADAWT
+1707 
-1718 PTSSNA
+1718 
-1724 TVEYRVDADAK
+1724 DAK
-1735 RAFERSIRDL
+1735 RAAQVLRSLGYR
-1745 SGQVADGIFRGD
+1745 SGSPDGLHKDGYIGSIAYDDDGVKISGEKF
-1757 STLGKAGIE
+1757 
-1766 EETTKTS
+1766 TS
-1773 REIAEQIA
+1773 
-1781 QYPEVKAAYLAD
+1781 
-1793 KGENISPVYKDRE
+1793 
-1806 YDNIGNAALQR
+1806 
-1817 YTDNVGVQNLA
+1817 
-1828 RIIVQMYVGDANSVA
+1828 
-1843 QAELQRVRQAIGE
+1843 
-1856 EYAERFARILD
+1856 
-1867 RKPERKAERVSEYA
+1867 
-1881 ENKMYSGTRAEDFIR
+1881 
-1896 HAWEMVQDGGQN
+1896 
-1908 RGEADKMAMQDE
+1908 
-1920 LDRKAPTQKVAA
+1920 
-1932 WAEKRLQDVIG
+1932 VIG
-1943 EGGIYNNEDRY
+1943 
-1954 TSRGDRRSFEQ
+1954 
-1965 THWELNAENLVRAMA
+1965 
-1980 QAEERGANIMWY
+1980 
-1992 DAGGLLAA
+1992 
-2000 ATPEY
+2000 P
-2005 RSISEIHADE
+2005 
-2015 GRLQTLEQEAY
+2015 LQ
-2026 EGKVMELQQSLDNV
+2026 
-2040 VERILQETRHKA
+2040 
-2052 YGYQDESQLIT
+2052 
-2063 EALIK
+2063 
-2068 TAQGGDSLQ
+2068 
-2077 SIREGMAAEEYDI
+2077 
-2090 DRATAMQIQELFQ
+2090 
-2103 QAKEIPTS
+2103 
-2111 YFEAKPQ
+2111 
-2118 RVVGFDEAVALL
+2118 
-2130 APASAPADLM
+2130 
-2140 ARAEDA
+2140 
-2146 GLRVIRYTGQKDRIR
+2146 
-2161 VANELPGV
+2161 

-2183 GIRGKELASER
+2183 GIRGKELASDR

-2575 AQKASPDAEAR
+2575 AQKASQDAEAR
-2586 EAEIQRVATELDLNA
+2586 EAEIQRVATDLDLNA

-2771 EAIELSRSGQRDEKL
+2771 EAIELSRSGKRDEKL

-2892 ILGERSKRSIAQAT
+2892 ILGERSKRSIAQA
-2906 AEFATGKLRQFQ
+2906 ALEFSTGKLRQFQ

-2949 EFVDTM
+2949 EFVDTT

-2974 HEEAMRAAD
+2974 HEEAMRAGD

-3080 IIGMC
+3080 IIGMS

-3095 TTNDWIRYML
+3095 TTNDWIRYMF

-3173 LWDAATEHGLISPES
+3173 LWDAATEHGLLSPES

-3260 ASGLSSLSTK
+3260 ASGLSSLSAK

-3302 TLTTDQ
+3302 TLTSDQ

-3315 AINNSSLTDE
+3315 AINNSGLTDE

-3354 TLMDEGVSWDGV
+3354 ALMDEGVSWDGV

-3419 TGAKSTSKDEVFA
+3419 TGAKSTSKDEAFA

-3480 KKREAIRNGLKY
+3480 KKREAIQNGLKY

-3582 WMQYWKK
+3582 WMQYWRK

-3634 YAERDLYKAPWH
+3634 YAERDLYRAPWH

>member
-234 MSSDEY
+234 MSADEY

-303 TDRNTFGYE
+303 EDRNTFGYE

-324 QYKSVDQLLD
+324 QYKSVDQLLG

-374 RYMQALDRYVKNA
+374 RYMQALDRYAKNA

-395 YGTSDVVSQLETY
+395 YGTSDVVGQLETY
-408 RQQREANGLRANEKG
+408 RQQREANGLRANEQA

-460 GLEQLLVRGGGYA
+460 GLEQLLVHGGGYA

-496 AGGEENINYQNPEW
+496 EGGEKNINYQNPEW

-542 PALPTAALEM
+542 SGLTTAALEM

-561 ATGTME
+561 ATGTMAN
-567 SFAGG
+567 FAGG
-572 ARQVS
+572 SRQVS
-577 PLVTSAAT
+577 PLVTNAAT

-638 NMLFGGNPLIDAGD
+638 NMRFGGNPLIDAGD

-754 AQSDRGELNLQMGKY
+754 AQSDRGELNLQMEKY
-769 AVEFLAGDEDMMLA
+769 AVEFLAGDEDLMLA

-869 SAEENATNFAMT
+869 SAEENAANFAMT

-891 ARIAESYL
+891 ARTAESYL

-929 TLQAYLN
+929 NLQAYLN

-946 ETRQEPVQEATQDVN
+946 ETRQEPVQEAAQGVN
-961 VIRAEAENNAAVNA
+961 TIRAEAENNAAVNA

-991 GSQRDAGLGTG
+991 GSQRDAGLGAG

-1086 REAKQAGTALG
+1086 REAKQAGAELG

-1124 AAKRAVVSATDIQYD
+1124 ATKRAVVSATDIQYD

-1151 RANKDPALV
+1151 RANKDPAIV

-1209 NRFRAGATHFT
+1209 NRFRAGATQFT

-1228 QSERASEPAQTSQ
+1228 QSERASEPAQTLQ
-1241 ETRGSP
+1241 KTRGSP
-1247 PANVEERSGNPEKG
+1247 EGRFSLAGQKARTANSQTLQIAEQMEQEGASREEIWQETGWTRTMDGKNWRFEIDNSEAEYRGGGDAQFREAHADYAEYQDLLQKMFEGTISESEMQRMEQLDDIWSGEYARMRERVESGNATLADVLQHDSLYEAYPELRDVKVRLESDTG
-1261 KTFWEKMRAW
+1261 SKN
-1271 KEGGAPDAAMEPSRT
+1271 GSYDPRT
-1286 LQQAGINELIS
+1286 NTITIS
-1297 LSSML
+1297 EDKPGDSAKVGTML
-1302 EKADGKSQTMREAI
+1302 HEIQ
-1316 YDNLKYL
+1316 
-1323 QDDLIRPMAVGKKGD
+1323 
-1338 TLYCVVPARTSMDM
+1338 
-1352 PRVVEMRKT
+1352 
-1361 NAGYEV
+1361 
-1367 EKVSSLSNAA
+1367 
-1377 IIKTLEGSDLLSA
+1377 
-1390 NVQALDHAIQ
+1390 HAIQ
-1400 DFGYQTK
+1400 QIEGWESGASPEYWAAREYESGDTASDRAQELYSRILNSLDK
-1407 ANAQLWVRPEKAKN
+1407 ADQNKVIRYNELDREMEATFSADPESEAGKRYAKYEAEQDKLYEELYKN
-1421 GVPFADIF
+1421 EWFRRLLDLQRQMENPQSAYYEMYLNTAGEI
-1429 EARDARDFEAKF
+1429 EARNVSERYRMAQ
-1441 SLEEKQYARVIN
+1441 EERRKTAPKGADENTLFRGGGGISAEIN
-1453 EQLLENRDRILEIE
+1453 EQYKSELERWDREGRNGNERLILGTTGPILQNLGAENGNIHLNGWKISKIMHTHKEMSMQTFEALPQVLENPSLVLASRAVRTRGANTRL
-1467 PVYELTGGEF
+1467 VMF
-1477 AQGDKK
+1477 GDVRAENGK
-1483 LSDAVMEEF
+1483 AVQ
-1492 EKFGGEVER
+1492 VVL
-1501 EGFGAIKFSKKRIK
+1501 
-1515 NDIMHG
+1515 D
-1521 IGRMKA
+1521 
-1527 MTFAAVPSVI
+1527 
-1537 QNGVEIGSEANW
+1537 
-1549 KGRGYDTYV
+1549 
-1558 FAAPAKFGET
+1558 
-1568 NLLIGA
+1568 LL
-1574 VVTRDNRENKF
+1574 
-1585 YLHEVVDSEGNAI
+1585 
-1598 KIDRETGEIKTSS
+1598 
-1611 AVADGWA
+1611 
-1618 STPDALSK
+1618 P
-1626 DRIAQTEGEVK
+1626 TEGGYRLDGMQKVNSAYTK
-1637 QRFSLSEPVE
+1637 DGGRLSLE
-1647 RAGNLIAEHN
+1647 
-1657 LTQEK
+1657 
-1662 LEKALEIGAF
+1662 
-1672 PSPSIAIVQAEQG
+1672 
-1685 HTNYGDYSVVFPAS
+1685 
-1699 TIDPEADS
+1699 DS
-1707 RNRVYGADAWT
+1707 DVLYT
-1718 PTSSNA
+1718 
-1724 TVEYRVDADAK
+1724 DAK
-1735 RAFERSIRDL
+1735 RAAQVLRSLGYR
-1745 SGQVADGIFRGD
+1745 SGSPDGLHKDGYIGSIAYDDDGVKISGEKF
-1757 STLGKAGIE
+1757 
-1766 EETTKTS
+1766 TS
-1773 REIAEQIA
+1773 
-1781 QYPEVKAAYLAD
+1781 
-1793 KGENISPVYKDRE
+1793 
-1806 YDNIGNAALQR
+1806 
-1817 YTDNVGVQNLA
+1817 
-1828 RIIVQMYVGDANSVA
+1828 
-1843 QAELQRVRQAIGE
+1843 
-1856 EYAERFARILD
+1856 
-1867 RKPERKAERVSEYA
+1867 
-1881 ENKMYSGTRAEDFIR
+1881 
-1896 HAWEMVQDGGQN
+1896 
-1908 RGEADKMAMQDE
+1908 
-1920 LDRKAPTQKVAA
+1920 
-1932 WAEKRLQDVIG
+1932 VIG
-1943 EGGIYNNEDRY
+1943 
-1954 TSRGDRRSFEQ
+1954 
-1965 THWELNAENLVRAMA
+1965 
-1980 QAEERGANIMWY
+1980 
-1992 DAGGLLAA
+1992 
-2000 ATPEY
+2000 P
-2005 RSISEIHADE
+2005 
-2015 GRLQTLEQEAY
+2015 LQ
-2026 EGKVMELQQSLDNV
+2026 
-2040 VERILQETRHKA
+2040 
-2052 YGYQDESQLIT
+2052 
-2063 EALIK
+2063 
-2068 TAQGGDSLQ
+2068 
-2077 SIREGMAAEEYDI
+2077 
-2090 DRATAMQIQELFQ
+2090 
-2103 QAKEIPTS
+2103 
-2111 YFEAKPQ
+2111 
-2118 RVVGFDEAVALL
+2118 
-2130 APASAPADLM
+2130 
-2140 ARAEDA
+2140 
-2146 GLRVIRYTGQKDRIR
+2146 
-2161 VANELPGV
+2161 

-2183 GIRGKELASER
+2183 GIRGKELASDR

-2208 MGEPVLSESY
+2208 RGEPVLSESY

-2523 QGEGDKV
+2523 QGEGDKA

-2586 EAEIQRVATELDLNA
+2586 EAEIQRVATDLDLNA

-2771 EAIELSRSGQRDEKL
+2771 EAIELSRSGKRDEKL

-3080 IIGMC
+3080 IIGMS

-3095 TTNDWIRYML
+3095 TTNDWIRYMF

-3129 WGNAVEDTLYNISN
+3129 WGNAAEDTLYNISN

-3173 LWDAATEHGLISPES
+3173 LWDAATEHGLLSPES

-3302 TLTTDQ
+3302 TLTSDQ

-3315 AINNSSLTDE
+3315 AINNSGLTDE

-3419 TGAKSTSKDEVFA
+3419 TGAKSTSKDEAFA

-3450 YRTLYEDESLSS
+3450 YRTLYEDESLSI

-3589 KAELSADKDANGKSI
+3589 KAELSADKDENGKSI

-3611 ILALINSLQLTAEQ
+3611 ILALINSLQLTTEQ

>member
-41 EQAKKTTTALTGV
+41 EQARKTTTALTGV
-54 KTGKTEK
+54 KTGKTGK

-97 VRNVGALYKAA
+97 VRNVGSLYKAA

-143 SQLQQQA
+143 SQLHQQA

-234 MSSDEY
+234 MSADEY

-292 NAMLAAAGGIP
+292 DAMLAAAGGIP
-303 TDRNTFGYE
+303 EDRNTFGYE

-374 RYMQALDRYVKNA
+374 RYMQALDRYAKNA

-395 YGTSDVVSQLETY
+395 YGTSDVVGQLETY
-408 RQQREANGLRANEKG
+408 RQQREANGLRANEQA

-460 GLEQLLVRGGGYA
+460 GLEQLLVHGGGYA

-496 AGGEENINYQNPEW
+496 EGGEKNINYQNPEW
-510 QEAKYQ
+510 REAKYQ

-542 PALPTAALEM
+542 SGLTTAALEM

-561 ATGTME
+561 ATGTMAN
-567 SFAGG
+567 FAGG
-572 ARQVS
+572 SRQVS
-577 PLVTSAAT
+577 PLVTNAAT

-754 AQSDRGELNLQMGKY
+754 AQSDRGELNLQMEKY
-769 AVEFLAGDEDMMLA
+769 AVEFLAGDEDLMLA

-792 AAKKSWAQ
+792 EAKKSWAQ

-848 AKTFSAETLEENV
+848 SKTFSAETLEENV

-869 SAEENATNFAMT
+869 SAEENAANFAMT

-891 ARIAESYL
+891 ARTAESYL

-929 TLQAYLN
+929 NLQAYLN
-936 ARYGEGTPQT
+936 ARYGEGTPQA
-946 ETRQEPVQEATQDVN
+946 ETQQETVQEAAQGVN
-961 VIRAEAENNAAVNA
+961 TIRAEAENNAAVNA

-1002 EQTGGMAAG
+1002 EQAGGMAAG

-1020 NAYAGA
+1020 NTYTGA

-1074 AVIPESMYDDGM
+1074 AVVPESMYDDGM
-1086 REAKQAGTALG
+1086 REAKQAGAELG

-1139 GGKLA
+1139 GGQLA

-1151 RANKDPALV
+1151 RGNKDPALV

-1209 NRFRAGATHFT
+1209 NRFRAGATQFT
-1220 EAVQSEVQ
+1220 DTVQGEVQ

-1247 PANVEERSGNPEKG
+1247 EGRFSIQELENGERIAVIEDGQDEFDRAKPSQYAAIAKRVIKREFVG
-1261 KTFWEKMRAW
+1261 KTLPLGSEDLAMIPPDAAGEYAYPAQRLITKNANNAKMRASAELNNLLEVSEFSHW
-1271 KEGGAPDAAMEPSRT
+1271 ARDLKKHPEATLGFDYYTTKFEVGGHLFEGLINIANSEKGRVFYDITKIKEIPGT
-1286 LQQAGINELIS
+1286 I
-1297 LSSML
+1297 
-1302 EKADGKSQTMREAI
+1302 EKRAT
-1316 YDNLKYL
+1316 
-1323 QDDLIRPMAVGKKGD
+1323 PMAQSASDSGD
-1338 TLYCVVPARTSMDM
+1338 LSG
-1352 PRVVEMRKT
+1352 ES
-1361 NAGYEV
+1361 
-1367 EKVSSLSNAA
+1367 VSQN
-1377 IIKTLEGSDLLSA
+1377 
-1390 NVQALDHAIQ
+1390 QAD
-1400 DFGYQTK
+1400 
-1407 ANAQLWVRPEKAKN
+1407 
-1421 GVPFADIF
+1421 
-1429 EARDARDFEAKF
+1429 
-1441 SLEEKQYARVIN
+1441 
-1453 EQLLENRDRILEIE
+1453 
-1467 PVYELTGGEF
+1467 
-1477 AQGDKK
+1477 
-1483 LSDAVMEEF
+1483 
-1492 EKFGGEVER
+1492 
-1501 EGFGAIKFSKKRIK
+1501 
-1515 NDIMHG
+1515 
-1521 IGRMKA
+1521 
-1527 MTFAAVPSVI
+1527 
-1537 QNGVEIGSEANW
+1537 
-1549 KGRGYDTYV
+1549 
-1558 FAAPAKFGET
+1558 
-1568 NLLIGA
+1568 
-1574 VVTRDNRENKF
+1574 
-1585 YLHEVVDSEGNAI
+1585 
-1598 KIDRETGEIKTSS
+1598 
-1611 AVADGWA
+1611 
-1618 STPDALSK
+1618 
-1626 DRIAQTEGEVK
+1626 VK

-1735 RAFERSIRDL
+1735 RSFERSIRDL

-1954 TSRGDRRSFEQ
+1954 TSRGDRRSFEK

-2146 GLRVIRYTGQKDRIR
+2146 GLRVIRYTDNADRIR

-2183 GIRGKELASER
+2183 GIRGKELASDR

-2208 MGEPVLSESY
+2208 MGEQVLSESY
-2218 FRDWVQQQ
+2218 FRDWVQQ

-2331 AKDSFRA
+2331 AKDRFRA

-2586 EAEIQRVATELDLNA
+2586 EAEIQRVATDLDLNA

-2949 EFVDTM
+2949 EFVDTT

-3017 EALNSWEHVSQDLPR
+3017 EALNNWEHVSQDLPR

-3080 IIGMC
+3080 IIGMS

-3095 TTNDWIRYML
+3095 TTNDWIRYMF

-3129 WGNAVEDTLYNISN
+3129 WGNAAEDTLYNISN

-3173 LWDAATEHGLISPES
+3173 LWDAATEHGLLSPES

-3284 PIETYNLLHEFIK
+3284 LIETYNLLHEFIK

-3302 TLTTDQ
+3302 TLTSDQ

-3315 AINNSSLTDE
+3315 AINNSGLTDE

-3354 TLMDEGVSWDGV
+3354 ALMDEGVSWDGV

-3419 TGAKSTSKDEVFA
+3419 TGAKSTSKDEAFA

-3480 KKREAIRNGLKY
+3480 KKREAIQNGLKY

-3582 WMQYWKK
+3582 WMQYWRK

-3634 YAERDLYKAPWH
+3634 YAERDLYRAPWH

>member
-116 KANEWQGLGVDA
+116 KENEWQGLGVDA

-234 MSSDEY
+234 MSADEY

-374 RYMQALDRYVKNA
+374 RYMQALDRYAKNA

-395 YGTSDVVSQLETY
+395 YGTSDVVGQLETY
-408 RQQREANGLRANEKG
+408 RQQREANGLRANEQA

-460 GLEQLLVRGGGYA
+460 GLEQLLVHGGGYA

-496 AGGEENINYQNPEW
+496 EGGEKNINYQNPEW

-542 PALPTAALEM
+542 SGLTTAALEM

-561 ATGTME
+561 ATGTMAN
-567 SFAGG
+567 FAGG
-572 ARQVS
+572 SRQVS
-577 PLVTSAAT
+577 PLVTNAAT

-754 AQSDRGELNLQMGKY
+754 AQSDRGELNLQMEKY
-769 AVEFLAGDEDMMLA
+769 AVEFLAGDEDLMLA

-792 AAKKSWAQ
+792 TAKKSWAQ

-848 AKTFSAETLEENV
+848 SKTFSAETLEENV

-869 SAEENATNFAMT
+869 SAAENAANFAMT

-891 ARIAESYL
+891 ARTAESYL

-929 TLQAYLN
+929 NLQAYLN
-936 ARYGEGTPQT
+936 ARYGEGTPQA
-946 ETRQEPVQEATQDVN
+946 ETQQETVQEAAQGVN
-961 VIRAEAENNAAVNA
+961 TIRAEAENNAAVNA

-1002 EQTGGMAAG
+1002 EQAGGMAAG

-1020 NAYAGA
+1020 NTYTGA

-1074 AVIPESMYDDGM
+1074 AVVPESMYDDGM
-1086 REAKQAGTALG
+1086 REAKQAGAELG

-1139 GGKLA
+1139 GGQLA

-1209 NRFRAGATHFT
+1209 NRFRAGATQFT
-1220 EAVQSEVQ
+1220 ETVQGEVQ

-1247 PANVEERSGNPEKG
+1247 PANAEERSGNPEKG

-1323 QDDLIRPMAVGKKGD
+1323 QDDLIRPMAIGRKGE

-1367 EKVSSLSNAA
+1367 EAVSSLSNAA

-1407 ANAQLWVRPEKAKN
+1407 ANTQLWVRPEKAKN

-1441 SLEEKQYARVIN
+1441 SLAGQKARTANSQTLQLAEQMEQEGASREEIWQETGWTRTMDGQSWRFEIDNSEAEYRGGGDAQFRKDHADYAEYQDLLQKMFEGTISESEMQRMEQLDDIWSGEYARLRERVESGNATLADVLQHDSLYEAYPELRDVKVRLESDTGSKNGSYDPNTNTITISEDKPGDSAKVGTMLHEIQHAIQQIEGWESGASPEYWAAREYESGDTASDRAQELYSRILNSLDKADQNKVIRYNELDREMEATFSADPESEAGKRYAKYEAEQDKLYEELYKNEWFRRLLDLQRKMENPQSAYYEMYLNTAGEIEARNVSERYRMAQEERRKTAPKGADENTLYRGAGGISAEIN
-1453 EQLLENRDRILEIE
+1453 EQYKSDLERWDRGGRNGNERLILGTTGPILQNLGAEDGNIYLNGWKISKIMRTHKEMSLQTIEAIPQVLENPAIVLASRAVDTENANTRL
-1467 PVYELTGGEF
+1467 VMF
-1477 AQGDKK
+1477 GDVRAENGK
-1483 LSDAVMEEF
+1483 AVQ
-1492 EKFGGEVER
+1492 VVL
-1501 EGFGAIKFSKKRIK
+1501 
-1515 NDIMHG
+1515 D
-1521 IGRMKA
+1521 
-1527 MTFAAVPSVI
+1527 
-1537 QNGVEIGSEANW
+1537 
-1549 KGRGYDTYV
+1549 
-1558 FAAPAKFGET
+1558 
-1568 NLLIGA
+1568 LL
-1574 VVTRDNRENKF
+1574 
-1585 YLHEVVDSEGNAI
+1585 
-1598 KIDRETGEIKTSS
+1598 
-1611 AVADGWA
+1611 
-1618 STPDALSK
+1618 P
-1626 DRIAQTEGEVK
+1626 TEGGY
-1637 QRFSLSEPVE
+1637 RFEGMQKVNSAYTKDGGRLSLE
-1647 RAGNLIAEHN
+1647 
-1657 LTQEK
+1657 
-1662 LEKALEIGAF
+1662 
-1672 PSPSIAIVQAEQG
+1672 
-1685 HTNYGDYSVVFPAS
+1685 
-1699 TIDPEADS
+1699 DS
-1707 RNRVYGADAWT
+1707 DVLYT
-1718 PTSSNA
+1718 
-1724 TVEYRVDADAK
+1724 DAK
-1735 RAFERSIRDL
+1735 RAAQVLRSL
-1745 SGQVADGIFRGD
+1745 GYQSGSPDGSHKGGYIGSIAYDADGVKISGEKF
-1757 STLGKAGIE
+1757 
-1766 EETTKTS
+1766 TS
-1773 REIAEQIA
+1773 
-1781 QYPEVKAAYLAD
+1781 
-1793 KGENISPVYKDRE
+1793 
-1806 YDNIGNAALQR
+1806 
-1817 YTDNVGVQNLA
+1817 
-1828 RIIVQMYVGDANSVA
+1828 
-1843 QAELQRVRQAIGE
+1843 
-1856 EYAERFARILD
+1856 
-1867 RKPERKAERVSEYA
+1867 
-1881 ENKMYSGTRAEDFIR
+1881 
-1896 HAWEMVQDGGQN
+1896 
-1908 RGEADKMAMQDE
+1908 
-1920 LDRKAPTQKVAA
+1920 
-1932 WAEKRLQDVIG
+1932 VIG
-1943 EGGIYNNEDRY
+1943 
-1954 TSRGDRRSFEQ
+1954 T
-1965 THWELNAENLVRAMA
+1965 
-1980 QAEERGANIMWY
+1980 
-1992 DAGGLLAA
+1992 
-2000 ATPEY
+2000 
-2005 RSISEIHADE
+2005 
-2015 GRLQTLEQEAY
+2015 LQ
-2026 EGKVMELQQSLDNV
+2026 
-2040 VERILQETRHKA
+2040 
-2052 YGYQDESQLIT
+2052 
-2063 EALIK
+2063 
-2068 TAQGGDSLQ
+2068 
-2077 SIREGMAAEEYDI
+2077 
-2090 DRATAMQIQELFQ
+2090 
-2103 QAKEIPTS
+2103 
-2111 YFEAKPQ
+2111 
-2118 RVVGFDEAVALL
+2118 
-2130 APASAPADLM
+2130 
-2140 ARAEDA
+2140 
-2146 GLRVIRYTGQKDRIR
+2146 
-2161 VANELPGV
+2161 

-2183 GIRGKELASER
+2183 GIRGKELASDR

-2208 MGEPVLSESY
+2208 MGEQVLSESY
-2218 FRDWVQQQ
+2218 FRDWVQQ

-2331 AKDSFRA
+2331 AKDRFRA

-2343 KIGVKIDM
+2343 KIGVRIDM

-2523 QGEGDKV
+2523 QGEGDKA

-2586 EAEIQRVATELDLNA
+2586 EAEIQRVATDLDLNA

-2614 TQKDGIKGEI
+2614 AQKDGIKGEI

-2892 ILGERSKRSIAQAT
+2892 ILGERSKRSIAQA
-2906 AEFATGKLRQFQ
+2906 ALEFSTGKLRQFQ

-2974 HEEAMRAAD
+2974 HEAAMRAAD

-3080 IIGMC
+3080 IIGMS

-3112 FGVDLFDD
+3112 FGTDMFDD

-3173 LWDAATEHGLISPES
+3173 LWDAATEHGVISPES

-3480 KKREAIRNGLKY
+3480 KKREAIQNGLKY

-3544 LKQNLTDTSLY
+3544 LKQGLTDTSLY
-3555 KALST
+3555 RALST

-3570 TEARSGGIGAKI
+3570 TEARSGGISAKV
-3582 WMQYWKK
+3582 WMKYWQQ

-3611 ILALINSLQLTAEQ
+3611 ILALINSLQLTTEQ

>member
-54 KTGKTEK
+54 KTGKTGK

-97 VRNVGALYKAA
+97 VRNVGSLYKAA

-171 ESLEKLFTDS
+171 ESLEKLFTNS

-234 MSSDEY
+234 MSADEY

-303 TDRNTFGYE
+303 TDRNTFNYE

-374 RYMQALDRYVKNA
+374 RYMQVLDRYAKNA

-496 AGGEENINYQNPEW
+496 EGGEENINYQNPEW

-542 PALPTAALEM
+542 SGLTTAALEM
-552 AAASTIAGA
+552 AASATIAGA
-561 ATGTME
+561 ATGTMAN
-567 SFAGG
+567 FAGAG
-572 ARQVS
+572 RQIS

-595 QGSNIVTSSFAA
+595 RGSNIVTSSFAA

-652 TGKVTELVYKMT
+652 TGKVTEFCYKLFK
-664 NNETIRK
+664 NETIRK
-671 IVSSAAFD
+671 IISSEFFD

-754 AQSDRGELNLQMGKY
+754 AQSDRGELNIQMEKY
-769 AVEFLAGDEDMMLA
+769 AVEFLAGDEDLMLA

-869 SAEENATNFAMT
+869 SAEENAANFAMT

-929 TLQAYLN
+929 NLQAYLN

-946 ETRQEPVQEATQDVN
+946 ETRQEPVQEAAQGVN
-961 VIRAEAENNAAVNA
+961 TIRAEAENNAAVNA

-991 GSQRDAGLGTG
+991 GSQRDAGLGAG

-1011 AAAAEGERR
+1011 AAAAEAERR
-1020 NAYAGA
+1020 NTYAGA

-1086 REAKQAGTALG
+1086 REAKQAGAKLG

-1139 GGKLA
+1139 GGQLA

-1151 RANKDPALV
+1151 RANSDPALV

-1209 NRFRAGATHFT
+1209 NRFRAGATQFAET
-1220 EAVQSEVQ
+1220 VQSEVQ

-1247 PANVEERSGNPEKG
+1247 EGRFSLAGQKARTANSQ
-1261 KTFWEKMRAW
+1261 
-1271 KEGGAPDAAMEPSRT
+1271 T
-1286 LQQAGINELIS
+1286 LQLAEQMEQEGA
-1297 LSSML
+1297 SSEEIWQETGWTRTM
-1302 EKADGKSQTMREAI
+1302 DGKSWRFEIDNSEAEYRGGGDAQFREDHAD
-1316 YDNLKYL
+1316 YAEY
-1323 QDDLIRPMAVGKKGD
+1323 Q
-1338 TLYCVVPARTSMDM
+1338 
-1352 PRVVEMRKT
+1352 
-1361 NAGYEV
+1361 
-1367 EKVSSLSNAA
+1367 
-1377 IIKTLEGSDLLSA
+1377 DLLQKMFEGTISESEMQRMEQLDDIWSGEYARLRERVESGNATLADVLEHDSLYEAYPELRNVKVRLESDTGSKNGSYDPSTNTITISEDKPGDSA
-1390 NVQALDHAIQ
+1390 KVGTMLHEIQHAIQ
-1400 DFGYQTK
+1400 QIEGWESGASPEYWAAREYESGDTASDRAQELYSRILTSLDK
-1407 ANAQLWVRPEKAKN
+1407 ADQNKVIRYNELDREMEATFTADPESEAGKRYAKYEAEQDKLYEELYKN
-1421 GVPFADIF
+1421 EWFRRLLDLQRKMENPQSAYYEMYLNTAGEI
-1429 EARDARDFEAKF
+1429 EARNVSERYRMAQ
-1441 SLEEKQYARVIN
+1441 EERRKTAPKGADENTLFRGGGGISAEIN
-1453 EQLLENRDRILEIE
+1453 EQYKSDLERWDRGGRNGNERLILGTTGPVLQNLGAEDGNIYLNGWKISKIMRTHKEMSLQTIEALPQVLENPAIVLASRAVDTENANTRL
-1467 PVYELTGGEF
+1467 VMF
-1477 AQGDKK
+1477 GDVRAENGK
-1483 LSDAVMEEF
+1483 AVQ
-1492 EKFGGEVER
+1492 VVL
-1501 EGFGAIKFSKKRIK
+1501 
-1515 NDIMHG
+1515 D
-1521 IGRMKA
+1521 
-1527 MTFAAVPSVI
+1527 
-1537 QNGVEIGSEANW
+1537 
-1549 KGRGYDTYV
+1549 
-1558 FAAPAKFGET
+1558 
-1568 NLLIGA
+1568 LL
-1574 VVTRDNRENKF
+1574 
-1585 YLHEVVDSEGNAI
+1585 
-1598 KIDRETGEIKTSS
+1598 
-1611 AVADGWA
+1611 
-1618 STPDALSK
+1618 P
-1626 DRIAQTEGEVK
+1626 TEGGY
-1637 QRFSLSEPVE
+1637 RFEGMQKVNSAYTKDGGRLSLE
-1647 RAGNLIAEHN
+1647 
-1657 LTQEK
+1657 
-1662 LEKALEIGAF
+1662 
-1672 PSPSIAIVQAEQG
+1672 
-1685 HTNYGDYSVVFPAS
+1685 
-1699 TIDPEADS
+1699 DS
-1707 RNRVYGADAWT
+1707 NVLYT
-1718 PTSSNA
+1718 
-1724 TVEYRVDADAK
+1724 DAK
-1735 RAFERSIRDL
+1735 RAAQVLRSLGYR
-1745 SGQVADGIFRGD
+1745 SGSPDGSHKDGYIGSIAYDDDGVKISGEKF
-1757 STLGKAGIE
+1757 
-1766 EETTKTS
+1766 TS
-1773 REIAEQIA
+1773 
-1781 QYPEVKAAYLAD
+1781 
-1793 KGENISPVYKDRE
+1793 
-1806 YDNIGNAALQR
+1806 
-1817 YTDNVGVQNLA
+1817 
-1828 RIIVQMYVGDANSVA
+1828 
-1843 QAELQRVRQAIGE
+1843 
-1856 EYAERFARILD
+1856 
-1867 RKPERKAERVSEYA
+1867 
-1881 ENKMYSGTRAEDFIR
+1881 
-1896 HAWEMVQDGGQN
+1896 
-1908 RGEADKMAMQDE
+1908 
-1920 LDRKAPTQKVAA
+1920 
-1932 WAEKRLQDVIG
+1932 VIG
-1943 EGGIYNNEDRY
+1943 
-1954 TSRGDRRSFEQ
+1954 
-1965 THWELNAENLVRAMA
+1965 
-1980 QAEERGANIMWY
+1980 
-1992 DAGGLLAA
+1992 
-2000 ATPEY
+2000 P
-2005 RSISEIHADE
+2005 
-2015 GRLQTLEQEAY
+2015 LQ
-2026 EGKVMELQQSLDNV
+2026 
-2040 VERILQETRHKA
+2040 
-2052 YGYQDESQLIT
+2052 
-2063 EALIK
+2063 
-2068 TAQGGDSLQ
+2068 
-2077 SIREGMAAEEYDI
+2077 
-2090 DRATAMQIQELFQ
+2090 
-2103 QAKEIPTS
+2103 
-2111 YFEAKPQ
+2111 
-2118 RVVGFDEAVALL
+2118 
-2130 APASAPADLM
+2130 
-2140 ARAEDA
+2140 
-2146 GLRVIRYTGQKDRIR
+2146 
-2161 VANELPGV
+2161 
-2169 KFSVQEELQDIREN
+2169 KFSVQEDLQDIREN
-2183 GIRGKELASER
+2183 GIRGKELASDR

-2208 MGEPVLSESY
+2208 TGTLYAQFAREKVYDNLGNAVLQKYTDSVGVERLAWIAAQMDMGDARSVAATELQNIRKVVKEDYAERFGEKLDQKPNLKEQRVNEYADRVMGDSSRAESFLRHAWEMVQGVGRTAAAEQRGTVQQTPPESY
-2218 FRDWVQQQ
+2218 FRDWTPQKPD
-2226 TNAMPQ
+2226 AMPK

-2523 QGEGDKV
+2523 QGEGDKA

-2586 EAEIQRVATELDLNA
+2586 EAEIQRVATDLDLNA

-2749 KIRALENYTRLGGK
+2749 KIRALENYTRLGGR

-3080 IIGMC
+3080 IIGMS

-3492 YQMFAQEAERY
+3492 YQIFAQEAERY

>member
-13 RNAEKAAQRATPEH
+13 RNAEKAAQRATPGH

-41 EQAKKTTTALTGV
+41 EQARKTTTALTGV

-97 VRNVGALYKAA
+97 VRNVGSLYKAA

-234 MSSDEY
+234 MSADEY

-247 YDAYDAYRSGVKGR
+247 YDAYDEYRSGVKGR

-292 NAMLAAAGGIP
+292 DAMLAAAGGIP
-303 TDRNTFGYE
+303 EDRNTFGYE

-374 RYMQALDRYVKNA
+374 RYMQALDRYAKNA

-395 YGTSDVVSQLETY
+395 YGTSDVVGQLETY

-496 AGGEENINYQNPEW
+496 EGGEENINYQNPEW

-542 PALPTAALEM
+542 SGLTTAALEM

-561 ATGTME
+561 ATGTMAN
-567 SFAGG
+567 FAGG
-572 ARQVS
+572 SRQVS
-577 PLVTSAAT
+577 PLVTNAAT

-754 AQSDRGELNLQMGKY
+754 AQSDRGELNLQMEKY
-769 AVEFLAGDEDMMLA
+769 AVEFLAGDEDLMLA

-792 AAKKSWAQ
+792 TAKKSWAQ

-848 AKTFSAETLEENV
+848 SKTFSAETLEENV

-869 SAEENATNFAMT
+869 SAEENAANFAMT

-891 ARIAESYL
+891 ARTAESYL

-929 TLQAYLN
+929 NLQAYLN
-936 ARYGEGTPQT
+936 ARYGEGTPQV
-946 ETRQEPVQEATQDVN
+946 ETQQETVQEAAQGVN
-961 VIRAEAENNAAVNA
+961 TIRAEAENNAAVNA

-1002 EQTGGMAAG
+1002 EQAGGMAAG

-1020 NAYAGA
+1020 NTYTGA

-1074 AVIPESMYDDGM
+1074 AVVPESMYDDGM
-1086 REAKQAGTALG
+1086 REAKKAGAELG

-1209 NRFRAGATHFT
+1209 NRFRAGATQFT
-1220 EAVQSEVQ
+1220 ETVQGEVQ

-1247 PANVEERSGNPEKG
+1247 EGRFSLAGQKARTANSQTLQLAEQMEQEGASREEIWQETGWTRTMDGQSWRFEIDNSEAEYRGGGDAQFRKNHADYAEYQDLLQKMFEGTISESEMQRMEQLDDIWSGEYARLRERVESGNATLADVLQHDSLYEAYPELRDVKVRLESDTG
-1261 KTFWEKMRAW
+1261 SKN
-1271 KEGGAPDAAMEPSRT
+1271 GSYDPST
-1286 LQQAGINELIS
+1286 NTITIS
-1297 LSSML
+1297 EDKPGDSAKVGTML
-1302 EKADGKSQTMREAI
+1302 HEIQ
-1316 YDNLKYL
+1316 
-1323 QDDLIRPMAVGKKGD
+1323 
-1338 TLYCVVPARTSMDM
+1338 
-1352 PRVVEMRKT
+1352 
-1361 NAGYEV
+1361 
-1367 EKVSSLSNAA
+1367 
-1377 IIKTLEGSDLLSA
+1377 
-1390 NVQALDHAIQ
+1390 HAIQ
-1400 DFGYQTK
+1400 QIEGWESGASPEYWAAREYENGDTASDRAQELYSRILNSLDK
-1407 ANAQLWVRPEKAKN
+1407 ADQNKVIRYNELDREMEATFSADPESEAGKRYAKYEAEQDKLYEELYKN
-1421 GVPFADIF
+1421 EWFRRLLDLQRKMENPQSAYYEMYLNTAGEI
-1429 EARDARDFEAKF
+1429 EARNVSERYRMAQ
-1441 SLEEKQYARVIN
+1441 EERRKTAPKGADENTLYRGAGGISAEIN
-1453 EQLLENRDRILEIE
+1453 EQYKSDLERWDRGGRNGNERLILGTTGPILQNLGAEDGNIYLNGWKISKIMRTHKEMSLQTIEALPQVLENPAIVLASRAVDTENANTRL
-1467 PVYELTGGEF
+1467 VMF
-1477 AQGDKK
+1477 GDVRAENGK
-1483 LSDAVMEEF
+1483 AVQ
-1492 EKFGGEVER
+1492 VVL
-1501 EGFGAIKFSKKRIK
+1501 
-1515 NDIMHG
+1515 D
-1521 IGRMKA
+1521 
-1527 MTFAAVPSVI
+1527 
-1537 QNGVEIGSEANW
+1537 
-1549 KGRGYDTYV
+1549 
-1558 FAAPAKFGET
+1558 
-1568 NLLIGA
+1568 LL
-1574 VVTRDNRENKF
+1574 
-1585 YLHEVVDSEGNAI
+1585 
-1598 KIDRETGEIKTSS
+1598 
-1611 AVADGWA
+1611 
-1618 STPDALSK
+1618 P
-1626 DRIAQTEGEVK
+1626 TEGGY
-1637 QRFSLSEPVE
+1637 RFEGMQKVNSAYTKDGGRLSLE
-1647 RAGNLIAEHN
+1647 
-1657 LTQEK
+1657 
-1662 LEKALEIGAF
+1662 
-1672 PSPSIAIVQAEQG
+1672 
-1685 HTNYGDYSVVFPAS
+1685 
-1699 TIDPEADS
+1699 DS
-1707 RNRVYGADAWT
+1707 DVLYT
-1718 PTSSNA
+1718 
-1724 TVEYRVDADAK
+1724 DAK
-1735 RAFERSIRDL
+1735 RAAQVLRSL
-1745 SGQVADGIFRGD
+1745 GYQSGSPDGSHKGGYIGSIAYDADGVKISGEKF
-1757 STLGKAGIE
+1757 
-1766 EETTKTS
+1766 TS
-1773 REIAEQIA
+1773 
-1781 QYPEVKAAYLAD
+1781 
-1793 KGENISPVYKDRE
+1793 
-1806 YDNIGNAALQR
+1806 
-1817 YTDNVGVQNLA
+1817 
-1828 RIIVQMYVGDANSVA
+1828 
-1843 QAELQRVRQAIGE
+1843 
-1856 EYAERFARILD
+1856 
-1867 RKPERKAERVSEYA
+1867 
-1881 ENKMYSGTRAEDFIR
+1881 
-1896 HAWEMVQDGGQN
+1896 
-1908 RGEADKMAMQDE
+1908 
-1920 LDRKAPTQKVAA
+1920 
-1932 WAEKRLQDVIG
+1932 VIG
-1943 EGGIYNNEDRY
+1943 
-1954 TSRGDRRSFEQ
+1954 T
-1965 THWELNAENLVRAMA
+1965 
-1980 QAEERGANIMWY
+1980 
-1992 DAGGLLAA
+1992 
-2000 ATPEY
+2000 
-2005 RSISEIHADE
+2005 
-2015 GRLQTLEQEAY
+2015 LQ
-2026 EGKVMELQQSLDNV
+2026 
-2040 VERILQETRHKA
+2040 
-2052 YGYQDESQLIT
+2052 
-2063 EALIK
+2063 
-2068 TAQGGDSLQ
+2068 
-2077 SIREGMAAEEYDI
+2077 
-2090 DRATAMQIQELFQ
+2090 
-2103 QAKEIPTS
+2103 
-2111 YFEAKPQ
+2111 
-2118 RVVGFDEAVALL
+2118 
-2130 APASAPADLM
+2130 
-2140 ARAEDA
+2140 
-2146 GLRVIRYTGQKDRIR
+2146 
-2161 VANELPGV
+2161 

-2183 GIRGKELASER
+2183 GIRGKELASDR

-2208 MGEPVLSESY
+2208 TGTLYAQFAREKVYDNLGNAVLQKYTDSVGVERLAWIAAQMDMGDARSVAATELQNIRQVVKEDYAERFGEKLDQKPNLKEQRVNEYADRVMGDSFRAESFLRHAWEMVQGVGRTVAAEQRGTVQQTPQESY

-2331 AKDSFRA
+2331 AKDRFRA

-2586 EAEIQRVATELDLNA
+2586 EAEIQRVATDLDLSA

-2949 EFVDTM
+2949 EFVDTT

-3080 IIGMC
+3080 IIGMS

-3095 TTNDWIRYML
+3095 TTNDWIRYMF

-3112 FGVDLFDD
+3112 FGVDLFVD

-3129 WGNAVEDTLYNISN
+3129 WGNAAEDTLYNISN

-3173 LWDAATEHGLISPES
+3173 LWDAATEHGLLSPES

-3302 TLTTDQ
+3302 TLTSDQ

-3315 AINNSSLTDE
+3315 AINNSGLTDE

-3354 TLMDEGVSWDGV
+3354 ALMDEGVSWDGV

-3419 TGAKSTSKDEVFA
+3419 TGAKSTSKDEAFA

-3480 KKREAIRNGLKY
+3480 KKREAIQNGLKY

-3582 WMQYWKK
+3582 WMQYWRK

-3634 YAERDLYKAPWH
+3634 YAERDLYRAPWH